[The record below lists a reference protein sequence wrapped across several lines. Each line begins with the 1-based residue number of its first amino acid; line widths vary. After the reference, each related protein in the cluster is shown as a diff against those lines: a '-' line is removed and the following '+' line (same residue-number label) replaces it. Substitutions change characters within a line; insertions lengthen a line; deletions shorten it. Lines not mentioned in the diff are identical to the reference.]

1 MTKLHT
7 AQRPVPHVDTG
18 AQRSSTLGSRLRLTP
33 LAYALTTMLMAGAFT
48 TPARAQQAF
57 SGGWF
62 AAKGAAQNTAAS
74 SGRLPNGQP
83 LPLGSRPEGQQ
94 QQANQQLQR
103 SINNLNLTA
112 RAIAAQQ
119 AAQAQARQNAAG
131 DPSVPNG
138 LAQGGLQVDTNS
150 LTAGW
155 LNAQAP
161 VQTVAAGKTAV
172 VVQQT
177 ADKAILNW
185 ETFNVGKDTTLTFQ
199 QQKDWAVLNRVNDP
213 QSRPSQIQ
221 GQIKADGT
229 VLLVNRN
236 GIVFTGTSQVD
247 TRSLVAAAARISDAQ
262 FQKDGIYSPGTAGA
276 TTLTDAAGKVQVQA
290 GARIASNAPKGST
303 EGGGYV
309 MLLGKEVHNGGEI
322 GTPKGQ
328 ALLAAGDSF
337 NIKKGVGTDGNP
349 LSTTRGSEVTPQ
361 FAAGS
366 TSGKVVNTG
375 LIQARE
381 GDITLAGR
389 TVQQDG
395 VLLASTTTATRG
407 TIHLNALGSDAAVT
421 LGRGA
426 TTAILVEDDGK
437 TTALD
442 SQRDAMRGP
451 AATSTENILAVNDR
465 RDQSRIEIGS
475 TGTVEFLGD
484 SLTLAT
490 GGQIAVNAASRSLVR
505 DGAQL
510 DVSGAV
516 GVKVAMAA
524 NNVEINVQG
533 NEQRDAPVNRDGK
546 ALINNNIW
554 VDRRKLVLVPKGTNG
569 YDSDR
574 WYTAG
579 GLLEVAGYLGTQGH
593 SVSEWMA
600 QGGTVSF
607 GGKDVVTQAGSRI
620 NLSGGTLDVQTGAL
634 RQTWL
639 KGADGK
645 LYEAGSAPA
654 DLQYAGVYK
663 GYEEEHA
670 RWGKEASAFYANP
683 LIAAQQRLEN
693 GYTVGRDAGKLV
705 IATGSAVLEGGIA
718 GDVFQGE
725 RQAQAPQALLDGYQQ
740 SQLAAA
746 QRGQL
751 IVGQYQPMF
760 DKRTGV
766 LQHALSAV
774 MDEVRLT
781 RLQDGIAAGL
791 DVTSA
796 LEPERQGKLL
806 LDTNLLNEQQLGAI
820 RIAAKGAIT
829 VDSALQVADGGNITV
844 FGKDVAINASLRS
857 RGGSIMAGNVLN
869 QIGALGLVD
878 TFVNPGA
885 PVGKLVLADG
895 VSLDTSGLLA
905 NVLRDPLAAAGLPY
919 LNGGTV
925 SLRAY
930 GDVRIGSGSLIDVS
944 SGAAILAQAKQQG
957 GKGGNVTLASYG
969 PKADLVLGE
978 GAQVR
983 GHGVQGGGK
992 LELQANKIVIGQLD
1006 KPEAGILQLDG
1017 GFFDKGFSSYSLVGK
1032 QGLTVADGTQVD
1044 VRMPVLRVLDN
1055 DSLALWTPEQ
1065 YTENALKGTLTQ
1077 RKGASLALQVGDIQ
1091 SGAADMASAGLLVG
1105 KGAVVNVD
1113 AGQAIK
1119 LSSVGQLTVDGRLN
1133 AWGGKISLGGVGV
1146 DVNVS
1151 EAVEAAGHG
1160 RSLWIGENAVLDVAS
1175 RAVTATDV
1183 QGRRYG
1189 KVIDGGSIVVGGE
1202 INHAQGSTSAASLFV
1217 VVRDGAVLDASG
1229 AHAVLDVNG
1238 VNGVNGAAV
1247 DVASA
1252 GGSIA
1257 LASNNGLYLDGQL
1270 LARAGGAGAAGGTL
1284 SVATG
1289 SPEYR
1294 KELAQ
1299 ARVLQGRQLKL
1310 TQHQVASDLPDG
1322 VSAQDAAQ
1330 VLQYGHGRFSVE
1342 QVDAGGFGNLA
1353 LLGAA
1358 SFDGDV
1364 SLTMQQSFQLYGAPM
1379 LSPGSKP
1386 GAKVSIAAPYVRLAT
1401 IKPVGRDFYVRP
1413 GSAGES
1419 PVASQIRIEGDL
1431 IDVRGL
1437 VDIAANDVRLS
1448 SRGDLRFLLSP
1459 LGWDGNQATT
1469 VLSSPGDMTLS
1480 AAQLYPETGAGA
1492 AVRVGSGL
1500 VEGKFGY
1507 DPARSLRIARTTDSV
1522 PAMPYSA
1529 FGSLELE
1536 AAHIEQGGVVRAPLG
1551 RLAIGAA
1558 RYNNDKSLSVN
1569 LLPGSITS
1577 VSGAGLV
1584 MPYGGTV
1591 DGQAWNVDGKPAA
1604 LLGVGGFSGQGGL
1617 LRVGVEMAGVAVD
1630 VQPGALLDLSGGG
1643 ELTGAGFIA
1652 GRGGSTDARYHPL
1665 AQVNANGG
1673 FVLPGLATNPVYAI
1687 VPGVQTPQ
1695 APAGGEKGAADAAVG
1710 RQVTIGNGVPGL
1722 PAGTYTLMPS
1732 TYALLPGAFRVELN
1746 VQAGQ
1751 GGSAALAQQLRNG
1764 SWAAPGTL
1772 SIAGTDIRAPLAS
1785 QLILTPAKVLRTYSQ
1800 YNETGYAAFAL
1811 VDAQTRGIPRA
1822 MLPSDAKTLKLTLAQ
1837 DGGLDTFQFR
1847 GTGKF
1852 AAAEGGYGGTV
1863 MLGSSNVST
1872 GEIEILADGAPA
1884 TSGAGLVSVRASSLN
1899 NIGAAR
1905 IVVGNIPTVAYGQG
1919 GNYVNFGVNSARA
1932 IYLRAGAVL
1941 SAPEVFLVAQDPGNY
1956 MQGDGLIDI
1965 APGAGIS
1972 TLGRGKAAYDAN
1984 DGFIYKTR
1992 ADMHV
1997 LAASNGLLNAA
2008 PVGGSA
2014 RGGIRIGV
2022 CDDACAGTST
2032 ASLYSEGTL
2041 LLSTNGRFELD
2052 DTARY
2057 GTRNLSLSVGAI
2069 NMGSSEAL
2077 AAAQASGT
2085 RSSGLAMNQGVLERL
2100 LRGDTSTGAPALQ
2113 ALMLSA
2119 ADSVNFYGDVM
2130 LDTYDKS
2137 SGKSTLDRLVLTT
2150 PAMYGQG
2157 GADTVATIRTANLI
2171 WGGALSPA
2179 GNVIAHGAGTGSGTL
2194 NLEAERIDFGFG
2206 PFTQPAG
2213 VGSFDRLAL
2222 GFGTVNLKASGQ
2234 VSANHKG
2241 SLSVYQTQGAYE
2253 AGKGYQVSGGKLNIS
2268 TPLLTGDAGS
2278 AHSYTAGG
2286 ALKVTAP
2293 AGAAP
2298 VAPVKNNDGLGA
2310 QLTLHGDSVSLA
2322 TAVVL
2327 PSGKLTISA
2336 QHDISVADGA
2346 RIDMAGRKSTFFD
2359 VDKYSWGGDVTLDS
2373 RAGDIRQAAGSV
2385 IDLSAENNR
2394 AGSLKAVALDG
2405 AAGMVDLQGKIV
2417 GGASG
2422 SYDAG
2427 GTVVPY
2433 KKGSVDVRAQTL
2445 GAGGTLDSQFAA
2457 LNTRL
2462 SDGGV
2467 TGGRS
2472 FQLKQGDLTIG
2483 NELKAGEVQVSVDNG
2498 RLTVAGVIDASGE
2511 RVGSIRLAGKHGL
2524 TLAGNAVLDAHGTVL
2539 RVDSYGKIIDSP
2551 NRAMVELNSGEG
2563 TLDLA
2568 GSAQIDVRHGTAAV
2582 AGKGK
2587 GEYDGAARGTVEL
2600 SAPRLGS
2607 GGSRTDA
2614 DAATFGDIG
2623 VHAGGGL
2630 TIRGAKSIAVNAM
2643 QRYDDAAYELAP
2655 GANGQPVQDL
2665 SASGRPYQVINQ
2677 AYLDSKHA
2685 DSTAFID
2692 AALANTNLR
2701 NGKLAGLTTAAYA
2714 DALHLRP
2721 GVDIVSKTPDG
2732 DLVVQGDLDLSGMRY
2747 ASLNPRFQQTGV
2759 RGSGEVGSLLLRA
2772 GGDLSIYGSINDGFA
2787 PPPATKDD
2795 KGWVLLPGRDINGS
2809 DVIVPGQ
2816 GVTVADGTLFPGGI
2830 ALNYDLPLKGFNLD
2844 ANTRLPAAVTLD
2856 QAVTLPAGT
2865 VLAAAVRDSAGN
2877 IVHAAGSLLATAQ
2890 TLDAGMRLDAGSVLK
2905 QTVKVSAMTWPKG
2918 VPLPGVAGERS
2929 SFMLNGNLALA
2940 VGSLIPSGTD
2950 VKLMAN
2956 VEAIELRPDVAGSQ
2970 GKLWAIA
2977 PMLAEGSQAWGMR
2990 LVAGADLDAVD
3001 TRSVQAH
3008 PDHGTLRLADSH
3020 YGMYGILVPP
3030 KGVQYWSQAAAD
3042 LGIEG
3047 IVAGEIITDEFLSQ
3061 FSTNIVDFCAADPT
3075 MCVLKVAY
3083 VWTKAGAEE
3092 FADPSVKAG
3101 DVLDPVAMK
3110 WLTICEEYPA
3120 WCGTSSPTFDYKASS
3135 LRYSVL
3141 RTGTGDLDLV
3151 SGGDLRMDSLYGVY
3165 TAGMSSTATLPGDP
3179 FNQARAR
3186 NADGK
3191 VLNNPDGEH
3200 EHLVDGGA
3208 GSIYRA
3214 WYPDQGGNL
3223 LLKVDGDLSGSLLG
3237 RSAAINL
3244 RPVTA
3249 DAGYDS
3255 TAVGNWLWRQGSG
3268 GLAIGG
3274 LAQPVA
3280 WWVNFGTYVGRST
3293 LADDVLGF
3301 TGFGTLGG
3309 GNLRAD
3315 VAGDAGALAL
3325 AQGSSYDGNINT
3337 RSQGLLLA
3345 VGSTGRVNAD
3355 GSMLLTGGG
3364 DLDLRVGGAINPAG
3378 MPNAGHMNGALVDLR
3393 GHAET
3398 SAAQLGSLK
3407 LQYGTQSTDH
3417 APKETRAY
3425 DAFTATRATPQGG
3438 MTLVPGDAT
3447 FSVATLGDQVLQDVA
3462 DPGRVLMVNPTSA
3475 LAPSGELGI
3484 GYSWFSLWT
3493 PHTALDL
3500 FSAGGNLTPLTGPIG
3515 TETDFATIYP
3525 SIVRVAAAHGSLY
3538 YGKTIV
3544 DRNGADSYAA
3554 PLLLAPS
3561 PYAQLQWLA
3570 GDSIYAGGFTIGQSG
3585 AAADSMATPFKP
3597 AYIARTPSSWSTGPL
3612 ASNLS
3617 SSGVPAR
3624 ADVYPLFAFGPDS
3637 AAGPGNSGTQAARIY
3652 AVKGDLLGVNV
3663 GRIVQFYDAKHAGI
3677 TWYEGAQPVWMKAGR
3692 DIVSSGT
3699 ALLEGVRGSES
3710 DMMFDNSSNLFVHN
3724 NAYDVSLVSAGR
3736 DILSSSFNVAGP
3748 GTLDISAGRNILM
3761 QDKGSVVSLGPI
3773 VQGDKRP
3780 GASIAMQAGVGAAGL
3795 DYVRFVKPYLDPA
3808 NVAKTGVPLAD
3819 QSGKVVKSYEGELA
3833 GWLTERYGFKGTA
3846 AEALAFY
3853 LALPEPQQRVFA
3865 RDVYFAELKAGG
3877 REYND
3882 WDSSRYGSFLR
3893 SRNAIASLAPV
3904 TDAGGKAISYAGDII
3919 MYRGTL
3925 ALYNTGSGYY
3935 DRIVP
3940 RSGYVHTNFGGDIQ
3954 LLTPGG
3960 KQVFGIEGEAPPST
3974 SGVITKGGGN
3984 IDLFSH
3990 GSILLGQSRVMTT
4003 FGGDIL
4009 GWSSQGD
4016 INAGRGSK
4024 STIVYTPPKRVYDN
4038 WGNVTLSSDV
4048 PSTGAGIATLAP
4060 IAEVPAGDVDLL
4072 APLGTIDAGEAGI
4085 RVSGNVNLAA
4095 LKVMNAAN
4103 IQVKGEAKGM
4113 PTVASVNVAAMTNA
4127 SAAATQATTAAQD
4140 VVQRE
4145 RAATRSAQ
4153 PSVFTVRVLGFGSD
4167 APPDSAQAMPQDGA
4181 RIEAADYN
4189 PRSAVRV
4196 LGLGPL
4202 PESAT
4207 RQLTAQERSRLSP

>member
-1 MTKLHT
+1 
-7 AQRPVPHVDTG
+7 
-18 AQRSSTLGSRLRLTP
+18 
-33 LAYALTTMLMAGAFT
+33 
-48 TPARAQQAF
+48 
-57 SGGWF
+57 
-62 AAKGAAQNTAAS
+62 
-74 SGRLPNGQP
+74 
-83 LPLGSRPEGQQ
+83 
-94 QQANQQLQR
+94 
-103 SINNLNLTA
+103 
-112 RAIAAQQ
+112 
-119 AAQAQARQNAAG
+119 
-131 DPSVPNG
+131 
-138 LAQGGLQVDTNS
+138 
-150 LTAGW
+150 
-155 LNAQAP
+155 
-161 VQTVAAGKTAV
+161 
-172 VVQQT
+172 
-177 ADKAILNW
+177 
-185 ETFNVGKDTTLTFQ
+185 
-199 QQKDWAVLNRVNDP
+199 
-213 QSRPSQIQ
+213 
-221 GQIKADGT
+221 
-229 VLLVNRN
+229 
-236 GIVFTGTSQVD
+236 
-247 TRSLVAAAARISDAQ
+247 
-262 FQKDGIYSPGTAGA
+262 
-276 TTLTDAAGKVQVQA
+276 
-290 GARIASNAPKGST
+290 
-303 EGGGYV
+303 
-309 MLLGKEVHNGGEI
+309 
-322 GTPKGQ
+322 
-328 ALLAAGDSF
+328 
-337 NIKKGVGTDGNP
+337 
-349 LSTTRGSEVTPQ
+349 
-361 FAAGS
+361 
-366 TSGKVVNTG
+366 
-375 LIQARE
+375 
-381 GDITLAGR
+381 
-389 TVQQDG
+389 
-395 VLLASTTTATRG
+395 
-407 TIHLNALGSDAAVT
+407 
-421 LGRGA
+421 
-426 TTAILVEDDGK
+426 
-437 TTALD
+437 
-442 SQRDAMRGP
+442 
-451 AATSTENILAVNDR
+451 
-465 RDQSRIEIGS
+465 
-475 TGTVEFLGD
+475 
-484 SLTLAT
+484 
-490 GGQIAVNAASRSLVR
+490 
-505 DGAQL
+505 
-510 DVSGAV
+510 
-516 GVKVAMAA
+516 
-524 NNVEINVQG
+524 
-533 NEQRDAPVNRDGK
+533 
-546 ALINNNIW
+546 
-554 VDRRKLVLVPKGTNG
+554 
-569 YDSDR
+569 
-574 WYTAG
+574 
-579 GLLEVAGYLGTQGH
+579 
-593 SVSEWMA
+593 
-600 QGGTVSF
+600 
-607 GGKDVVTQAGSRI
+607 
-620 NLSGGTLDVQTGAL
+620 
-634 RQTWL
+634 
-639 KGADGK
+639 
-645 LYEAGSAPA
+645 
-654 DLQYAGVYK
+654 
-663 GYEEEHA
+663 
-670 RWGKEASAFYANP
+670 
-683 LIAAQQRLEN
+683 
-693 GYTVGRDAGKLV
+693 
-705 IATGSAVLEGGIA
+705 
-718 GDVFQGE
+718 
-725 RQAQAPQALLDGYQQ
+725 
-740 SQLAAA
+740 
-746 QRGQL
+746 
-751 IVGQYQPMF
+751 MF

-781 RLQDGIAAGL
+781 RVQDGIAAGL
-791 DVTSA
+791 AVADVLA
-796 LEPERQGKLL
+796 PERQGKVL

-820 RIAAKGAIT
+820 RIAAKGSIT
-829 VDSALQVADGGNITV
+829 VDSALQVADGGNIIL
-844 FGKDVAINASLRS
+844 FGKDVAINANLRS
-857 RGGSIMAGNVLN
+857 HGGSIMAGNVLN
-869 QIGALGLVD
+869 QIGALGMLD

-885 PVGKLVLADG
+885 PPGKLVLADG

-919 LNGGTV
+919 LNGGSV
-925 SLRAY
+925 SLRTY
-930 GDVRIGSGSLIDVS
+930 GDVRIGNGSLIDVS
-944 SGAAILAQAKQQG
+944 SGAAILPQAKQQG

-992 LELQANKIVIGQLD
+992 LELQANKIAIGQPGQAD
-1006 KPEAGILQLDG
+1006 TAQTATLQLGAD
-1017 GFFDKGFSSYSLVGK
+1017 FFDKGFSSYSLVGK

-1044 VRMPVLRVLDN
+1044 VRMPVLRVVDN
-1055 DSLALWTPEQ
+1055 ESLALWMPEQ
-1065 YTENALKGTLTQ
+1065 YTENALRGTLTQ
-1077 RKGASLALQVGDIQ
+1077 RKGASLALQAGDVQ
-1091 SGAADMASAGLLVG
+1091 SGAADMAIAELVVG
-1105 KGAVVNVD
+1105 KNAVLNVD

-1133 AWGGKISLGGVGV
+1133 AWGGKISMGGVTV
-1146 DVNVS
+1146 DMPVS

-1160 RSLWIGENAVLDVAS
+1160 RSLWIGENAVLDVAA
-1175 RAVTATDV
+1175 RAVTATDA

-1189 KVIDGGSIVVGGE
+1189 KVADGGSIVVGGE

-1238 VNGVNGAAV
+1238 AAV

-1270 LARAGGAGAAGGTL
+1270 RARAGGAGAAGGTL

-1299 ARVLQGRQLKL
+1299 AKVLQGRQLKL
-1310 TQHQVASDLPDG
+1310 TQHQVASDLADG
-1322 VSAQDAAQ
+1322 VSAQDGEKT
-1330 VLQYGHGRFSVE
+1330 LQYGHGRLSVE
-1342 QVDAGGFGNLA
+1342 QVEAGGFGNLA

-1364 SLTMQQSFQLYGAPM
+1364 SLTLQQSFQLYGAPM

-1386 GAKVSIAAPYVRLAT
+1386 GAKVSIVAPYVRLAS
-1401 IKPVGRDFYVRP
+1401 IKPVGRDFYTTP

-1419 PVASQIRIEGDL
+1419 PVARKISIAGDL
-1431 IDVRGL
+1431 IDVRGMVSIL
-1437 VDIAANDVRLS
+1437 ADDVRLS

-1459 LGWDGNQATT
+1459 LGWDGNQAST
-1469 VLSSPGDMTLS
+1469 VLSSPGDMSLS

-1500 VEGKFGY
+1500 VDGKFGY

-1665 AQVNANGG
+1665 VQVGANGG

-1746 VQAGQ
+1746 GLAGQ
-1751 GGSAALAQQLRNG
+1751 GGAGTLAQQLRNG

-1811 VDAQTRGIPRA
+1811 ADAQTRGIPRA

-1847 GTGKF
+1847 GIGKF

-1905 IVVGNIPTVAYGQG
+1905 IVVGNIPSVAYGQG

-1941 SAPEVFLVAQDPGNY
+1941 SAPEVFLVAQDPSND

-1965 APGAGIS
+1965 APGAGIN

-2041 LLSTNGRFELD
+2041 LLSTNGSFQLD
-2052 DTARY
+2052 DSARY

-2085 RSSGLAMNQGVLERL
+2085 RSSGLALNQGVLDRL

-2119 ADSVNFYGDVM
+2119 ADGVNFYGDVM

-2137 SGKSTLDRLVLTT
+2137 TGKSTLERLVLTT

-2157 GADTVATIRTANLI
+2157 DAGTVATIRTANLI

-2179 GNVIAHGAGTGSGTL
+2179 GNIIAHGAGTGSGTL

-2213 VGSFDRLAL
+2213 VASFDRLAL
-2222 GFGTVNLKASGQ
+2222 GFANVNLKASGQ
-2234 VSANHKG
+2234 VTANHKG
-2241 SLSVYQTQGAYE
+2241 SLSVYQAQGAYE
-2253 AGKGYQVSGGKLNIS
+2253 TGKGVQYSGGNLNIS

-2286 ALKVTAP
+2286 ALTVAAP
-2293 AGAAP
+2293 TGAAP
-2298 VAPVKNNDGLGA
+2298 AAPVKNNDGLGA
-2310 QLTLHGDSVSLA
+2310 QLALHGDSVSLA

-2327 PSGKLTISA
+2327 PSGKLTVNA
-2336 QHDISVADGA
+2336 QHDITVADGA

-2405 AAGMVDLQGKIV
+2405 AAGMVDLQGKIL

-2445 GAGGTLDSQFAA
+2445 GAGGNLDSQFAS
-2457 LNTRL
+2457 LNKRL
-2462 SDGGV
+2462 TDGGM

-2483 NELKAGEVQVSVDNG
+2483 NELKAGEVQVSLDNG
-2498 RLTVAGVIDASGE
+2498 RLAVAGTIDASGE

-2539 RVDSYGKIIDSP
+2539 RVDSYGKIIESP

-2563 TLDLA
+2563 ALDLA
-2568 GSAQIDVRHGTAAV
+2568 GGAQIDVRHGTAAV

-2607 GGSRTDA
+2607 GGSRMDV
-2614 DAATFGDIG
+2614 DAATFGDIAIA
-2623 VHAGGGL
+2623 AGGGL

-2643 QRYDDAAYELAP
+2643 QRYDDAAYAMVP

-2701 NGKLAGLTTAAYA
+2701 NGKLAGLNTAAYA

-2787 PPPATKDD
+2787 PPPATNDD

-2830 ALNYDLPLKGFNLD
+2830 ALNYDLPLKGFNLG

-2877 IVHAAGSLLATAQ
+2877 IIHAAGSLLATAQ

-2956 VEAIELRPDVAGSQ
+2956 VAAIQLRPEVAGSQ
-2970 GKLWAIA
+2970 PGQAVGHRAHAGRRLASVGHA
-2977 PMLAEGSQAWGMR
+2977 PGGGRRPRCSRHTQRAGASRPWHPAPGRQPLRHARYPGAAEGRAVLDQGS
-2990 LVAGADLDAVD
+2990 AGTGRAGG
-3001 TRSVQAH
+3001 H
-3008 PDHGTLRLADSH
+3008 PRHRGGRTHHRRIHQPVRPDCR
-3020 YGMYGILVPP
+3020 GILRQRPEHVR
-3030 KGVQYWSQAAAD
+3030 A
-3042 LGIEG
+3042 EG
-3047 IVAGEIITDEFLSQ
+3047 
-3061 FSTNIVDFCAADPT
+3061 
-3075 MCVLKVAY
+3075 
-3083 VWTKAGAEE
+3083 
-3092 FADPSVKAG
+3092 
-3101 DVLDPVAMK
+3101 
-3110 WLTICEEYPA
+3110 
-3120 WCGTSSPTFDYKASS
+3120 
-3135 LRYSVL
+3135 
-3141 RTGTGDLDLV
+3141 
-3151 SGGDLRMDSLYGVY
+3151 
-3165 TAGMSSTATLPGDP
+3165 
-3179 FNQARAR
+3179 
-3186 NADGK
+3186 
-3191 VLNNPDGEH
+3191 
-3200 EHLVDGGA
+3200 
-3208 GSIYRA
+3208 
-3214 WYPDQGGNL
+3214 
-3223 LLKVDGDLSGSLLG
+3223 
-3237 RSAAINL
+3237 
-3244 RPVTA
+3244 
-3249 DAGYDS
+3249 
-3255 TAVGNWLWRQGSG
+3255 
-3268 GLAIGG
+3268 
-3274 LAQPVA
+3274 
-3280 WWVNFGTYVGRST
+3280 
-3293 LADDVLGF
+3293 
-3301 TGFGTLGG
+3301 
-3309 GNLRAD
+3309 
-3315 VAGDAGALAL
+3315 
-3325 AQGSSYDGNINT
+3325 
-3337 RSQGLLLA
+3337 
-3345 VGSTGRVNAD
+3345 
-3355 GSMLLTGGG
+3355 
-3364 DLDLRVGGAINPAG
+3364 
-3378 MPNAGHMNGALVDLR
+3378 
-3393 GHAET
+3393 
-3398 SAAQLGSLK
+3398 
-3407 LQYGTQSTDH
+3407 
-3417 APKETRAY
+3417 
-3425 DAFTATRATPQGG
+3425 
-3438 MTLVPGDAT
+3438 
-3447 FSVATLGDQVLQDVA
+3447 
-3462 DPGRVLMVNPTSA
+3462 
-3475 LAPSGELGI
+3475 
-3484 GYSWFSLWT
+3484 
-3493 PHTALDL
+3493 
-3500 FSAGGNLTPLTGPIG
+3500 
-3515 TETDFATIYP
+3515 
-3525 SIVRVAAAHGSLY
+3525 
-3538 YGKTIV
+3538 
-3544 DRNGADSYAA
+3544 
-3554 PLLLAPS
+3554 
-3561 PYAQLQWLA
+3561 
-3570 GDSIYAGGFTIGQSG
+3570 
-3585 AAADSMATPFKP
+3585 
-3597 AYIARTPSSWSTGPL
+3597 
-3612 ASNLS
+3612 
-3617 SSGVPAR
+3617 
-3624 ADVYPLFAFGPDS
+3624 
-3637 AAGPGNSGTQAARIY
+3637 
-3652 AVKGDLLGVNV
+3652 
-3663 GRIVQFYDAKHAGI
+3663 
-3677 TWYEGAQPVWMKAGR
+3677 
-3692 DIVSSGT
+3692 
-3699 ALLEGVRGSES
+3699 
-3710 DMMFDNSSNLFVHN
+3710 
-3724 NAYDVSLVSAGR
+3724 
-3736 DILSSSFNVAGP
+3736 
-3748 GTLDISAGRNILM
+3748 
-3761 QDKGSVVSLGPI
+3761 
-3773 VQGDKRP
+3773 
-3780 GASIAMQAGVGAAGL
+3780 
-3795 DYVRFVKPYLDPA
+3795 
-3808 NVAKTGVPLAD
+3808 
-3819 QSGKVVKSYEGELA
+3819 
-3833 GWLTERYGFKGTA
+3833 
-3846 AEALAFY
+3846 
-3853 LALPEPQQRVFA
+3853 
-3865 RDVYFAELKAGG
+3865 
-3877 REYND
+3877 
-3882 WDSSRYGSFLR
+3882 
-3893 SRNAIASLAPV
+3893 
-3904 TDAGGKAISYAGDII
+3904 
-3919 MYRGTL
+3919 
-3925 ALYNTGSGYY
+3925 
-3935 DRIVP
+3935 
-3940 RSGYVHTNFGGDIQ
+3940 
-3954 LLTPGG
+3954 
-3960 KQVFGIEGEAPPST
+3960 
-3974 SGVITKGGGN
+3974 
-3984 IDLFSH
+3984 
-3990 GSILLGQSRVMTT
+3990 
-4003 FGGDIL
+4003 
-4009 GWSSQGD
+4009 
-4016 INAGRGSK
+4016 
-4024 STIVYTPPKRVYDN
+4024 
-4038 WGNVTLSSDV
+4038 
-4048 PSTGAGIATLAP
+4048 
-4060 IAEVPAGDVDLL
+4060 
-4072 APLGTIDAGEAGI
+4072 GI
-4085 RVSGNVNLAA
+4085 RVDQGRRRRVCGPKREGGRPARPRGIRLANFMRGISH
-4095 LKVMNAAN
+4095 L
-4103 IQVKGEAKGM
+4103 
-4113 PTVASVNVAAMTNA
+4113 
-4127 SAAATQATTAAQD
+4127 
-4140 VVQRE
+4140 
-4145 RAATRSAQ
+4145 
-4153 PSVFTVRVLGFGSD
+4153 VRHLQSHV
-4167 APPDSAQAMPQDGA
+4167 
-4181 RIEAADYN
+4181 
-4189 PRSAVRV
+4189 
-4196 LGLGPL
+4196 
-4202 PESAT
+4202 
-4207 RQLTAQERSRLSP
+4207 

>member
-7 AQRPVPHVDTG
+7 AQRPVPNIDTG

-62 AAKGAAQNTAAS
+62 AAKGAVQNTAAS

-83 LPLGSRPEGQQ
+83 LPLGSRPDGQQ

-103 SINNLNLTA
+103 SLNNLNLAA

-119 AAQAQARQNAAG
+119 AAQAQARQAAAG
-131 DPSVPNG
+131 GTSVPNG
-138 LAQGGLQVDTNS
+138 LVQGGLQVDTNS

-161 VQTVAAGKTAV
+161 VQTVANGKTAV

-213 QSRPSQIQ
+213 QARPSQIQ

-229 VLLVNRN
+229 LLLVNRN

-247 TRSLVAAAARISDAQ
+247 TRSLVAAAARIGDAQ
-262 FQKDGIYSPGTAGA
+262 FKKDGIYSPGTAGA

-290 GARIASNAPKGST
+290 GARLASNAPKGST

-309 MLLGKEVHNGGEI
+309 MLLGKEVHNAGEI
-322 GTPKGQ
+322 NTPKGQ

-337 NIKKGVGTDGNP
+337 TIKKGVGTDGNP

-361 FAAGS
+361 FAAAS
-366 TSGKVVNTG
+366 TAGKVVNTG

-421 LGRGA
+421 VGRGA

-451 AATSTENILAVNDR
+451 VVTSTENILAVNDR

-475 TGTVEFLGD
+475 AGTVEFMGD

-524 NNVEINVQG
+524 NNVDINVQG

-607 GGKDVVTQAGSRI
+607 GGKDVVTQAGSGI

-654 DLQYAGVYK
+654 DLAYAGVYK

-670 RWGKEASAFYANP
+670 RWGKDASAFYANP

-718 GDVFQGE
+718 GEVFQGE
-725 RQAQAPQALLDGYQQ
+725 RQTQAPQALLDGYQQ

-781 RLQDGIAAGL
+781 RVQDGIAAGL
-791 DVTSA
+791 AVAGA
-796 LEPERQGKLL
+796 LAPERQGKLL
-806 LDTNLLNEQQLGAI
+806 LDTTLLNEQQLGAI
-820 RIAAKGAIT
+820 RLAAKGSIT
-829 VDSALQVADGGNITV
+829 VDSALQVADGGNITL
-844 FGKDVAINASLRS
+844 FAKDVAINSSLRS
-857 RGGSIMAGNVLN
+857 HGGSIMAGNVLN
-869 QIGALGLVD
+869 QIGALGMND
-878 TFVNPGA
+878 TLVNPGGPA
-885 PVGKLVLADG
+885 GKLLLADG

-919 LNGGTV
+919 INGGSV
-925 SLRAY
+925 SLRAV
-930 GDVRIGSGSLIDVS
+930 GDVRIGTGSLIDVS
-944 SGAAILAQAKQQG
+944 SGAAILPQAKQQG

-969 PKADLVLGE
+969 AQADLLLGE

-983 GHGVQGGGK
+983 GHGVAGGGK
-992 LELQANKIVIGQLD
+992 LELQANKILVGQAD
-1006 KPEAGILQLDG
+1006 TAQKGTLQLG
-1017 GFFDKGFSSYSLVGK
+1017 GDFFDKGFSSYSLVGK

-1044 VRMPVLRVLDN
+1044 VRMPVLRVVDN
-1055 DSLALWTPEQ
+1055 EKLAVWTPDQ
-1065 YTENALKGTLTQ
+1065 YTENALKDTLTQ
-1077 RKGASLALQVGDIQ
+1077 RKGASLALQVGDVQ
-1091 SGAADMASAGLLVG
+1091 SGAADMASVELLVG
-1105 KGAVVNVD
+1105 KNAVVNVD
-1113 AGQAIK
+1113 AGQSIK
-1119 LSSVGQLTVDGRLN
+1119 LASVGQLTVEGRLN

-1160 RSLWIGENAVLDVAS
+1160 RSIWIGENAVLDVAS
-1175 RAVTATDV
+1175 RAVTATDA

-1189 KVIDGGSIVVGGE
+1189 KVLDGGSIVIGGE

-1229 AHAVLDVNG
+1229 SHAVLDVNG
-1238 VNGVNGAAV
+1238 DAI

-1289 SPEYR
+1289 TPEY
-1294 KELAQ
+1294 KKTLATT
-1299 ARVLQGRQLKL
+1299 RVLQGRQLRL
-1310 TQHQVASDLPDG
+1310 TQQQVASDLAAD
-1322 VSAQDAAQ
+1322 VTAQDGEN
-1330 VLQYGHGRFSVE
+1330 VLQYGHGRLSVE
-1342 QVDAGGFGNLA
+1342 QVDAGGFANLA

-1364 SLTMQQSFQLYGAPM
+1364 SLKMQQSFQLYGAPA
-1379 LSPGSKP
+1379 LAPGSVP
-1386 GAKVSIAAPYVRLAT
+1386 GAKVSVAAPYVRLAS
-1401 IKPVGRDFYVRP
+1401 IKPAGRDFYVTP
-1413 GSAGES
+1413 GTAGAS
-1419 PVASQIRIEGDL
+1419 PVAGQISMAGDL

-1437 VDIAANDVRLS
+1437 VNIVADDVRLT

-1459 LGWDGNQATT
+1459 LGWDGNQPTT
-1469 VLSSPGDMTLS
+1469 VLSTQGDMTLS

-1492 AVRVGSGL
+1492 AVRAGYGL
-1500 VEGKFGY
+1500 IDGKFGY
-1507 DPARSLRIARTTDSV
+1507 DPAHRLNIARTTDSV

-1529 FGSLELE
+1529 FGSLELG

-1551 RLAIGAA
+1551 RLSIGAA
-1558 RYNNDKSLSVN
+1558 GYDNDKSLSVN

-1591 DGQAWNVDGKPAA
+1591 DGQNWNVDGK
-1604 LLGVGGFSGQGGL
+1604 LTSLMGVGGVNAQGG
-1617 LRVGVEMAGVAVD
+1617 LRVGVEMAGVAVN

-1665 AQVNANGG
+1665 VQVGANGG

-1687 VPGVQTPQ
+1687 VPGVQAPQ
-1695 APAGGEKGAADAAVG
+1695 SPSGGDKAASDAAVG

-1746 VQAGQ
+1746 GLAGQ
-1751 GGSAALAQQLRNG
+1751 GSAGTLAQQLRNG

-1811 VDAQTRGIPRA
+1811 ADAQTRGIPRA
-1822 MLPSDAKTLKLTLAQ
+1822 LLPSDAKTLKLKMVP
-1837 DGGLDTFQFR
+1837 GGGVDTFQFQ

-1863 MLGSSNVST
+1863 VLMSNDSSA
-1872 GEIEILADGAPA
+1872 GDIEILADGAPA
-1884 TSGAGLVSVRASSLN
+1884 TVGAGQVSIRASSLN

-1905 IVVGNIPTVAYGQG
+1905 ILVGNVPSVEYGQA
-1919 GNYVNFGVNSARA
+1919 GNYVSFGASSARA

-1941 SAPEVFLVAQDPGNY
+1941 SAPEVFLVAQDPSSY
-1956 MQGDGLIDI
+1956 QLGDGLIDI
-1965 APGAGIS
+1965 AAGAGIS
-1972 TLGRGKAAYDAN
+1972 TLGKGKAAYDAN
-1984 DGFIYKTR
+1984 DGFIYKKGR
-1992 ADMHV
+1992 EDVHM
-1997 LAASNGLLNAA
+1997 LAASNGLLNVA
-2008 PVGGSA
+2008 PVSGTA
-2014 RGGIRIGV
+2014 RGGIRIG
-2022 CDDACAGTST
+2022 T
-2032 ASLYSEGTL
+2032 ASLYSEGSL
-2041 LLSTNGRFELD
+2041 LLSTNGSFALD
-2052 DTARY
+2052 DSARY
-2057 GTRNLSLSVGAI
+2057 GTRNLGLAVGAI

-2077 AAAQASGT
+2077 AAAQANGT

-2119 ADSVNFYGDVM
+2119 ADSVNFYGDVV

-2137 SGKSTLDRLVLTT
+2137 TGKSTLERLVLTT

-2157 GADTVATIRTANLI
+2157 EAGTVATIRTANLI

-2179 GNVIAHGAGTGSGTL
+2179 GNVITHGAGTGSGTL

-2213 VGSFDRLAL
+2213 VASFDRLAL
-2222 GFGTVNLKASGQ
+2222 GFANVNLKASGQ
-2234 VSANHKG
+2234 VTANHKG
-2241 SLSVYQTQGAYE
+2241 SLSVYQAQGAYE
-2253 AGKGYQVSGGKLNIS
+2253 TGKGYQVSGGNLTIS

-2286 ALKVTAP
+2286 ALKVAAP

-2298 VAPVKNNDGLGA
+2298 AAPVKNNDALGA
-2310 QLTLHGDSVSLA
+2310 QLALNGDSVTVA

-2327 PSGKLTISA
+2327 PSGKLTVNA

-2359 VDKYSWGGDVTLDS
+2359 VDKYSWGGDVILDS
-2373 RAGDIRQAAGSV
+2373 RAGDIGQAAGSV

-2405 AAGMVDLQGKIV
+2405 AAGRVDLQGKIL

-2445 GAGGTLDSQFAA
+2445 GAGGTLDSQFAS

-2462 SDGGV
+2462 TEGGV

-2483 NELKAGEVQVSVDNG
+2483 SGIKAGEVQVSVDNG

-2511 RVGSIRLAGKHGL
+2511 RVGSIRLAGKHGV
-2524 TLAGNAVLDAHGTVL
+2524 TLAGNAVLDAHGTLL

-2551 NRAMVELNSGEG
+2551 NRAMVELNAGEG

-2568 GSAQIDVRHGTAAV
+2568 GGAQIDVRHGTAAV
-2582 AGKGK
+2582 LGKGK
-2587 GEYDGAARGTVEL
+2587 GEYDGAARGTLEL
-2600 SAPRLGS
+2600 TAPRLGS

-2614 DAATFGDIG
+2614 DAATFGDVAIA
-2623 VHAGGGL
+2623 AGGGV
-2630 TIRGAKSIAVNAM
+2630 TVRGAKSIAVNAM
-2643 QRYDDAAYELAP
+2643 QRYDDAAYAT
-2655 GANGQPVQDL
+2655 DL

-2677 AYLDSKHA
+2677 AYLDSRHA

-2701 NGKLAGLTTAAYA
+2701 NIKLAGLNTAPYA

-2732 DLVVQGDLDLSGMRY
+2732 DLVVRGDLDLSGMRY
-2747 ASLNPRFQQTGV
+2747 ASLNPRFQQTTV

-2795 KGWVLLPGRDINGS
+2795 KGWILLPGRDINGS

-2830 ALNYDLPLKGFNLD
+2830 ALNYDLPLKGFSLSAD
-2844 ANTRLPAAVTLD
+2844 TRLPVAVTLD
-2856 QAVTLPAGT
+2856 EATTLPAGT

-2905 QTVKVSAMTWPKG
+2905 QSVTLRAMTWPKG

-2929 SFMLNGNLALA
+2929 VFALNGNLALA
-2940 VGSLIPSGTD
+2940 VGALIPSGTD
-2950 VKLMAN
+2950 VKLLPN
-2956 VEAIELRPDVAGSQ
+2956 VAAIELRPEVAGSQ

-2990 LVAGADLDAVD
+2990 LVAGADLDAAD
-3001 TRSVQAH
+3001 TRGVQAH
-3008 PDHGTLRLADSH
+3008 PAHGTLRLADSH
-3020 YGMYGILVPP
+3020 YGMYGVLVPP

-3047 IVAGEIITDEFLSQ
+3047 IVAGEIITDEFLSN
-3061 FSTNIVDFCAADPT
+3061 FGTNIVDFCAGDPT

-3083 VWTKAGAEE
+3083 VWTRVGAEE
-3092 FADPSVKAG
+3092 FADPSVKEG
-3101 DVLDPVAMK
+3101 DLLDPVALGMPT
-3110 WLTICEEYPA
+3110 LCEEYPT
-3120 WCGTSSPTFDYKASS
+3120 WCGTSNPTFDYKASS

-3151 SGGDLRMDSLYGVY
+3151 SGGDVRMDSLYGVY
-3165 TAGMSSTATLPGDP
+3165 TAGMSSTPTSAGDP
-3179 FNQARAR
+3179 FNLPRSR
-3186 NADGK
+3186 NADGT
-3191 VLNNPDGEH
+3191 VLANPDGAH
-3200 EHLVDGGA
+3200 ERLVDGGA
-3208 GSIYRA
+3208 ESIYRA

-3223 LLKVDGDLSGSLLG
+3223 LLQVAGDLSGSLID
-3237 RSAAINL
+3237 AATASNQ
-3244 RPVTA
+3244 RPVSKDGMA
-3249 DAGYDS
+3249 DS
-3255 TAVGNWLWRQGSG
+3255 VAVGNWLWRQGSG
-3268 GLAIGG
+3268 GVATGG
-3274 LAQPVA
+3274 AAQPVA
-3280 WWVNFGTYVGRST
+3280 WWINFGSYVGRDT
-3293 LADDVLGF
+3293 LADTVLGF

-3309 GNLRAD
+3309 GNVRAE
-3315 VAGDAGALAL
+3315 VAGDAGVLAPL
-3325 AQGSSYDGNINT
+3325 TGSSYNGSINP

-3345 VGSTGRVNAD
+3345 VGGTGRVQAD
-3355 GSMLLTGGG
+3355 GSLLLTGGG
-3364 DLDLRVGGAINPAG
+3364 DLDLRVGGALNPAG
-3378 MPNAGHMNGALVDLR
+3378 MASLKHLNGALVDLR
-3393 GHAET
+3393 GHVEA
-3398 SAAQLGSLK
+3398 SATQLGSLV
-3407 LQYGTQSTDH
+3407 LQYGTQATDH
-3417 APKETRAY
+3417 VPLEARAY
-3425 DAFTATRATPQGG
+3425 DAFRATRATSRGG

-3447 FSVATLGDQVLQDVA
+3447 FSVATLGDQVVQDVA
-3462 DPGRVLMVNPTSA
+3462 DPGRVTAFNATPFTGA
-3475 LAPSGELGI
+3475 AGEQGY

-3493 PHTALDL
+3493 PRTALDL
-3500 FSAGGNLTPLTGPIG
+3500 FSAGGNMTPLTAPVG
-3515 TETDFATIYP
+3515 TDTDLAIVYP
-3525 SIVRVAAAHGSLY
+3525 SIVRVAAANGSLY

-3544 DRNGADSYAA
+3544 EWGAASGYAD

-3561 PYAQLQWLA
+3561 PNAQLQWLA
-3570 GDSIYAGGFTIGQSG
+3570 SDSIYAGGYAVSQSG
-3585 AAADSMATPFKP
+3585 AAAESMVTPFKP
-3597 AYIARTPSSWSTGPL
+3597 GFTGWDIKPYVTDPL
-3612 ASNLS
+3612 AANVS
-3617 SSGVPAR
+3617 STGVPASKWKF
-3624 ADVYPLFAFGPDS
+3624 PLFAFGPNSS
-3637 AAGPGNSGTQAARIY
+3637 AGSANSGKQAARIY
-3652 AVKGDLLGVNV
+3652 AVTGDLVGVNS
-3663 GRIVQFYDAKHAGI
+3663 GRILEFFDARHAGI
-3677 TWYEGAQPVWMKAGR
+3677 TWYEGGQPVWMKAGR
-3692 DIVSSGT
+3692 DIVGSGT
-3699 ALLEGVRGSES
+3699 ALLEAIEGTGSSGVGFRN
-3710 DMMFDNSSNLFVHN
+3710 FSNLVVHN
-3724 NAYDVSLVSAGR
+3724 NAYDVSVVSAGR
-3736 DILSSSFNVAGP
+3736 DILNSSFNVAGP

-3761 QDKGSVVSLGPI
+3761 QDKGSVVSLGPV

-3780 GASIAMQAGVGAAGL
+3780 GAGIAMQAGVGAAGL
-3795 DYVRFVKPYLDPA
+3795 DYLRFVKPYLDSS
-3808 NVAKTGVPLAD
+3808 NVAQTGVPLAE
-3819 QSGKVVKSYEGELA
+3819 QAGKVVKSYEGELA
-3833 GWLTERYGFKGTA
+3833 TWLGERYGFKGTA

-3865 RDVYFAELKAGG
+3865 RNVYFAELKAGG

-3882 WDSSRYGSFLR
+3882 ADSSRHGSFLR
-3893 SRNAIASLAPV
+3893 SRNAIAGLAPA
-3904 TDAGGKAISYAGDII
+3904 TDASGKAIAYAGDIV
-3919 MYRGTL
+3919 MYRGL
-3925 ALYNTGSGYY
+3925 YALKNDGEQRWDYY
-3935 DRIVP
+3935 P

-3974 SGVITKGGGN
+3974 SGVITQGGGN
-3984 IDLFSH
+3984 IELFSH

-4024 STIVYTPPKRVYDN
+4024 STIVYTPPKRVYDH

-4095 LKVMNAAN
+4095 LTVMNAAN

-4127 SAAATQATTAAQD
+4127 SAAATQATTAAQE

-4153 PSVFTVRVLGFGSD
+4153 PSVFTVRVLGFGGD
-4167 APPDSAQAMPQDGA
+4167 APPDSAQATPADGA

>member
-7 AQRPVPHVDTG
+7 AQRPVPNIDTG

-103 SINNLNLTA
+103 SLNNLNLAA

-119 AAQAQARQNAAG
+119 AAQAQARQAAAG
-131 DPSVPNG
+131 GASVPDG

-161 VQTVAAGKTAV
+161 VQTVANGKTAV

-213 QSRPSQIQ
+213 QARPSQIQ

-229 VLLVNRN
+229 LLLVNRN

-247 TRSLVAAAARISDAQ
+247 TRSLVAAAARIGDAQ

-309 MLLGKEVHNGGEI
+309 MLLGKEVHNAGEI
-322 GTPKGQ
+322 STPKGQ

-337 NIKKGVGTDGNP
+337 TIKKGVGTDGNP
-349 LSTTRGSEVTPQ
+349 LSSTRGSEVTPQ

-366 TSGKVVNTG
+366 TAGKVVNTG

-421 LGRGA
+421 VGSGA
-426 TTAILVEDDGK
+426 TSAILVEDDGK

-442 SQRDAMRGP
+442 SQRDAMRSP
-451 AATSTENILAVNDR
+451 VVTSTENILAVNDR

-475 TGTVEFLGD
+475 AGTVEFLGD

-524 NNVEINVQG
+524 NNVDINVQG

-607 GGKDVVTQAGSRI
+607 GGKDVVTQLGSSI

-654 DLQYAGVYK
+654 DLAYAGVYK

-670 RWGKEASAFYANP
+670 RWGKDASAFYANP

-718 GDVFQGE
+718 GEVFQGE
-725 RQAQAPQALLDGYQQ
+725 RQTQAPQALLDGYQQ

-781 RLQDGIAAGL
+781 RVQDGIAAGL
-791 DVTSA
+791 DVTGA
-796 LEPERQGKLL
+796 LASERQGKLL
-806 LDTNLLNEQQLGAI
+806 LDTTLLNEQQLGAI
-820 RIAAKGAIT
+820 RLAAKGSIT
-829 VDSALQVADGGNITV
+829 VDSALQVADGGSITL
-844 FGKDVAINASLRS
+844 FGKDVAINSSLRS
-857 RGGSIMAGNVLN
+857 HGGSIMAGNVLN
-869 QIGALGLVD
+869 QIGALGMND
-878 TFVNPGA
+878 TLVNPGGPA
-885 PVGKLVLADG
+885 GKLLLADG

-919 LNGGTV
+919 INGGSV
-925 SLRAY
+925 SLRAF
-930 GDVRIGSGSLIDVS
+930 GDVRIGNGSLIDVS
-944 SGAAILAQAKQQG
+944 SGAAILSQAKQQG

-969 PKADLVLGE
+969 DQADLLLGE

-983 GHGVQGGGK
+983 GHGVAGGGK
-992 LELQANKIVIGQLD
+992 LELQANKIAIGNIE
-1006 KPEAGILQLDG
+1006 KPGSGTLQLGAD
-1017 GFFDKGFSSYSLVGK
+1017 FFDKGFSSYGLLGK

-1044 VRMPVLRVLDN
+1044 VRMPVLRVVDN
-1055 DSLALWTPEQ
+1055 EKLALWTPEQ

-1077 RKGASLALQVGDIQ
+1077 RKGASLALQVGDVQ
-1091 SGAADMASAGLLVG
+1091 SGAADMATAELLIG
-1105 KGAVVNVD
+1105 KGAVVSVD
-1113 AGQAIK
+1113 PGQAIK
-1119 LSSVGQLTVDGRLN
+1119 LSSVGQLTVEGRLN

-1151 EAVEAAGHG
+1151 EAAEAAGHG
-1160 RSLWIGENAVLDVAS
+1160 RSIWIGENAVLDVAS

-1189 KVIDGGSIVVGGE
+1189 KVVDGGSIVVGGE

-1238 VNGVNGAAV
+1238 VNGAAV

-1270 LARAGGAGAAGGTL
+1270 LARAGGAGAAGGSL

-1289 SPEYR
+1289 SPEY
-1294 KELAQ
+1294 KKTLAT
-1299 ARVLQGRQLKL
+1299 ARVLQGRQLRL
-1310 TQHQVASDLPDG
+1310 TQQQVASDLAAD
-1322 VSAQDAAQ
+1322 VTAQDGEK
-1330 VLQYGHGRFSVE
+1330 VLQYGHGRLSVE
-1342 QVDAGGFGNLA
+1342 QVDAGGFANLA

-1358 SFDGDV
+1358 SFEGDV
-1364 SLTMQQSFQLYGAPM
+1364 SLKMQQSFQLYGAPM
-1379 LSPGSKP
+1379 LSPGSSP
-1386 GAKVSIAAPYVRLAT
+1386 DARVSVAAPYVRLAS
-1401 IKPVGRDFYVRP
+1401 IKPAGRDFYVTP
-1413 GSAGES
+1413 GSAGAS
-1419 PVASQIRIEGDL
+1419 PVASQISMAGDL

-1437 VDIAANDVRLS
+1437 VNIVADDVRLS

-1459 LGWDGNQATT
+1459 LGWDGNQPTT

-1492 AVRVGSGL
+1492 AVRAGYGL
-1500 VEGKFGY
+1500 IDGKFGY
-1507 DPARSLRIARTTDSV
+1507 DPAHRLTIARTTDSV

-1529 FGSLELE
+1529 FGSLELG

-1551 RLAIGAA
+1551 RLSIGVAG
-1558 RYNNDKSLSVN
+1558 YDNDKSLSVN
-1569 LLPGSITS
+1569 LLANSITS

-1617 LRVGVEMAGVAVD
+1617 LRIGVQMAGVAVD

-1665 AQVNANGG
+1665 AQVGANGG

-1687 VPGVQTPQ
+1687 VPGVQAPQ
-1695 APAGGEKGAADAAVG
+1695 SPSGGDKAASDAAVG

-1746 VQAGQ
+1746 GLAGQ
-1751 GGSAALAQQLRNG
+1751 GSADTLAQQLRNG

-1811 VDAQTRGIPRA
+1811 ADAQTRGIPRA

-1863 MLGSSNVST
+1863 MLGSSNSSN
-1872 GEIEILADGAPA
+1872 GEIEILADAAPA
-1884 TSGAGLVSVRASSLN
+1884 SSGTGLVSVRASSLN
-1899 NIGAAR
+1899 SIGAAR
-1905 IVVGNIPTVAYGQG
+1905 IVVGNTPTVTYGQG
-1919 GNYVNFGVNSARA
+1919 GNYVNFDVNSARA
-1932 IYLRAGAVL
+1932 IYLRAGAIL
-1941 SAPEVFLVAQDPGNY
+1941 SAPEVFLVAQDPSNY
-1956 MQGDGLIDI
+1956 NFGDGLIDI

-1992 ADMHV
+1992 PDMHV
-1997 LAASNGLLNAA
+1997 LAASNGLMNVA

-2014 RGGIRIGV
+2014 RGGIRIGA
-2022 CDDACAGTST
+2022 CDNACAGTGTGT

-2085 RSSGLAMNQGVLERL
+2085 RSSGLALNQGVLDRL
-2100 LRGDTSTGAPALQ
+2100 LRGDTSTGAPALR

-2119 ADSVNFYGDVM
+2119 ADGVNFYGDVV
-2130 LDTYDKS
+2130 LDTYDKT
-2137 SGKSTLDRLVLTT
+2137 SGKSTLERLVLTT

-2157 GADTVATIRTANLI
+2157 EAGTVATIRTANLI

-2179 GNVIAHGAGTGSGTL
+2179 GNIIAHGAGTGSGTL

-2213 VGSFDRLAL
+2213 VASFDRLAL
-2222 GFGTVNLKASGQ
+2222 GFANVNLKASGQ
-2234 VSANHKG
+2234 VTANHKG
-2241 SLSVYQTQGAYE
+2241 SLSVYQAQGAYE
-2253 AGKGYQVSGGKLNIS
+2253 TGKGYQVSGGNLTIS

-2286 ALKVTAP
+2286 ALKVAAP

-2298 VAPVKNNDGLGA
+2298 AAAVKKNDGLGA
-2310 QLTLHGDSVSLA
+2310 QLTLNGDSVTVA

-2327 PSGKLTISA
+2327 PSGKLTIGA
-2336 QHDISVADGA
+2336 QHDISLADGA

-2373 RAGDIRQAAGSV
+2373 RAGDIRAASGSV

-2405 AAGMVDLQGKIV
+2405 AAGMVDLQGKIL

-2445 GAGGTLDSQFAA
+2445 GAGGSLDSQFAA

-2462 SDGGV
+2462 TQGGV

-2498 RLTVAGVIDASGE
+2498 RLAVAGVIDASGE

-2524 TLAGNAVLDAHGTVL
+2524 TLAGNAVLDAHGTLL

-2568 GSAQIDVRHGTAAV
+2568 GGAQIDLRHGTAAV

-2587 GEYDGAARGTVEL
+2587 GEHDGAARGTLEL

-2607 GGSRTDA
+2607 GGARTDA
-2614 DAATFGDIG
+2614 DAATFGDIAIA
-2623 VHAGGGL
+2623 AGGGL

-2643 QRYDDAAYELAP
+2643 QRYDDAAYAT
-2655 GANGQPVQDL
+2655 DL

-2701 NGKLAGLTTAAYA
+2701 NGKLAGLATAAYA

-2732 DLVVQGDLDLSGMRY
+2732 DLVVQGDLDLSNMRY
-2747 ASLNPRFQQTGV
+2747 ASLNPRFQATNV

-2795 KGWVLLPGRDINGS
+2795 KGWILLPGRDINGS
-2809 DVIVPGQ
+2809 DIIVPGK

-2830 ALNYDLPLKGFNLD
+2830 ALNYDLPLKGFNLL
-2844 ANTRLPAAVTLD
+2844 ANTRLPVAVTLD
-2856 QAVTLPAGT
+2856 QATTLPAGT

-2929 SFMLNGNLALA
+2929 VFALNGNLALA

-2956 VEAIELRPDVAGSQ
+2956 VAAIELRPEVAGSQ

-2990 LVAGADLDAVD
+2990 LVAGADLDAAD

-3008 PDHGTLRLADSH
+3008 PEHGTLRLADSH
-3020 YGMYGILVPP
+3020 YGMYGLLVPP

-3042 LGIEG
+3042 LGIDG
-3047 IVAGEIITDEFLSQ
+3047 IVAGEIITDEFLSN
-3061 FSTNIVDFCAADPT
+3061 FGTNIVDFCAGDPT

-3083 VWTKAGAEE
+3083 VWTKVGAEE
-3092 FADPSVKAG
+3092 FADPGVKAG
-3101 DVLDPVAMK
+3101 DLLDPVAIG
-3110 WLTICEEYPA
+3110 WPTLCEEYPT

-3223 LLKVDGDLSGSLLG
+3223 LLKVDGDLSGSLLA
-3237 RSAAINL
+3237 RSAATNL

-3268 GLAIGG
+3268 GLAVGG

-3345 VGSTGRVNAD
+3345 VGSTGRVHAD

-3378 MPNAGHMNGALVDLR
+3378 MPYAGHMNGALVDLR

-3475 LAPSGELGI
+3475 LAPSGELAI
-3484 GYSWFSLWT
+3484 GNSWFSLWT

-3500 FSAGGNLTPLTGPIG
+3500 FSAGGNLTPLTASVG

-3544 DRNGADSYAA
+3544 DSNAANSYAA

-3561 PYAQLQWLA
+3561 PNAQLQWLA

-3597 AYIARTPSSWSTGPL
+3597 AYLALTPNSWLTGPL

-3617 SSGVPAR
+3617 STGAPAR
-3624 ADVYPLFAFGPDS
+3624 EGVYPLFAFGPDS

-3663 GRIVQFYDAKHAGI
+3663 GRIVEFYDAKHAGI

-3699 ALLEGVRGSES
+3699 AQLEGVGGSEG
-3710 DMMFDNSSNLFVHN
+3710 DMMFNNSSNLFVHN
-3724 NAYDVSLVSAGR
+3724 NAYDVSVVSAGR
-3736 DILSSSFNVAGP
+3736 DILNSSFNVAGP

-3761 QDKGSVVSLGPI
+3761 QDKGSVVSLGP
-3773 VQGDKRP
+3773 VVAGDKRA
-3780 GASIAMQAGVGAAGL
+3780 GAGIAMQAGVGAAGL
-3795 DYVRFVKPYLDPA
+3795 DYLRFVKPYLDSS
-3808 NVAKTGVPLAD
+3808 NVAQTGVPLAD
-3819 QSGKVVKSYEGELA
+3819 QAGKVVKSYESELA
-3833 GWLTERYGFKGTA
+3833 TWLVERYGFKGTPT
-3846 AEALAFY
+3846 EALAFY
-3853 LALPEPQQRVFA
+3853 LALAEPQQRVFA
-3865 RDVYFAELKAGG
+3865 RKVYFAELKAGG

-3893 SRNAIASLAPV
+3893 SRNAIAGLAPA
-3904 TDAGGKAISYAGDII
+3904 TDASAKAINYVGDII
-3919 MYRGTL
+3919 MYRGTFG
-3925 ALYNTGSGYY
+3925 LYNPSSGRD

-3940 RSGYVHTNFGGDIQ
+3940 RSGYVHTNFGGDIA

-3984 IDLFSH
+3984 INLFSH

-4038 WGNVTLSSDV
+4038 WGNVTLASDV

-4095 LKVMNAAN
+4095 LTVMNAAN

-4127 SAAATQATTAAQD
+4127 SAAATQATTAAQE

>member
-7 AQRPVPHVDTG
+7 AQRPVQHIDMG
-18 AQRSSTLGSRLRLTP
+18 AQRTSTLGSRLRLTP
-33 LAYALTTMLMAGAFT
+33 LAYAVTTMLMAGAFAA
-48 TPARAQQAF
+48 PARAQQAF
-57 SGGWF
+57 SGSWF
-62 AAKGAAQNTAAS
+62 AAKGAAQNVAS
-74 SGRLPNGQP
+74 TSGRLPNGQP
-83 LPLGSRPEGQQ
+83 LPPGTRPEGQQ
-94 QQANQQLQR
+94 QQANAQLQR
-103 SINNLNLTA
+103 SLNNLNLAA

-119 AAQAQARQNAAG
+119 AAQAQARQAAAG
-131 DPSVPNG
+131 EASAPNG
-138 LAQGGLQVDTNS
+138 LVQGGLQVDTNS

-155 LNAQAP
+155 RNAQGP
-161 VQTVAAGKTAV
+161 VQTVANGKTAV

-199 QQKDWAVLNRVNDP
+199 QQKEWAVLNRVNDP
-213 QSRPSQIQ
+213 LARPSQIQ

-229 VLLVNRN
+229 VLIVNRN
-236 GIVFTGTSQVD
+236 GIVFTGSSQVD
-247 TRSLVAAAARISDAQ
+247 TRSLVAAAARIGDAQ

-276 TTLTDAAGKVQVQA
+276 TTLTEAAGKVQVQA
-290 GARIASNAPKGST
+290 GGRLASNAPKGST

-309 MLLGKEVHNGGEI
+309 MLLGQEVHNGGEI
-322 GTPKGQ
+322 STPKGQ

-337 NIKKGVGTDGNP
+337 AIKKGVGTDGNP

-366 TSGKVVNTG
+366 TAGKVVNTG

-381 GDITLAGR
+381 GDVTLAGR
-389 TVQQDG
+389 TLRQDG

-407 TIHLNALGSDAAVT
+407 TVHLNALGSDAAVT

-426 TTAILVEDDGK
+426 TTAIVIEDDGK

-451 AATSTENILAVNDR
+451 AVTSTENIIAVNDR

-475 TGTVEFLGD
+475 AGTVEFLAD

-490 GGQIAVNAASRSLVR
+490 GGQIAVNAASRSLLR

-516 GVKVAMAA
+516 GVKVAMEA

-554 VDRRKLVLVPKGTNG
+554 VDRRKLVFVPKGTNG

-574 WYTAG
+574 WYTDG

-607 GGKDVVTQAGSRI
+607 GGKDVVTQAGSSI
-620 NLSGGTLDVQTGAL
+620 NLSGGTLDVQTGKL

-639 KGADGK
+639 TGTDGK

-654 DLQYAGVYK
+654 DLAYAGVYK

-683 LIAAQQRLEN
+683 LIGAQQRLEN

-705 IATGSAVLEGGIA
+705 VATGSAVLEGGIA

-725 RQAQAPQALLDGYQQ
+725 RQVQAPQALLDGYQQ
-740 SQLAAA
+740 SQFAAA

-751 IVGQYQPMF
+751 VVGQYQAMF

-791 DVTSA
+791 DVA
-796 LEPERQGKLL
+796 GVLPAGREGKLL
-806 LDTNLLNEQQLGAI
+806 LDTGLLNQQQLGAI
-820 RIAAKGAIT
+820 RLAAKGAIT
-829 VDSALQVADGGNITV
+829 VDSALQAADGGNITL

-857 RGGSIMAGNVLN
+857 RGGSIAAGNVLN
-869 QIGALGLVD
+869 QIGSLGMLD
-878 TFVNPGA
+878 TFVNPGV
-885 PVGKLVLADG
+885 PPGTLVLADG
-895 VSLDTSGLLA
+895 VTLDASGLFS

-919 LNGGTV
+919 VNGGSV
-925 SLRAY
+925 SLRAF
-930 GDVRIGSGSLIDVS
+930 GDVRIGNGSLVDVS

-969 PKADLVLGE
+969 ATADLVLGE

-983 GHGVQGGGK
+983 GHGVTGGGK
-992 LELQANKIVIGQLD
+992 LELQANKIMIGNVE
-1006 KPEAGILQLDG
+1006 KPGAGSLQLG
-1017 GFFDKGFSSYSLVGK
+1017 GDFFDKGFSSYSLVGK
-1032 QGLTVADGTQVD
+1032 QGVTVADGTQVD
-1044 VRMPVLRVLDN
+1044 VRMPLLRVVDN
-1055 DSLALWTPEQ
+1055 EKLALWMPEQ
-1065 YTENALKGTLTQ
+1065 VMENALKGTLTQ

-1091 SGAADMASAGLLVG
+1091 SGAADMAIAELLVG
-1105 KGAVVNVD
+1105 KNAVVSVD
-1113 AGQAIK
+1113 AGQSIK
-1119 LSSVGQLTVDGRLN
+1119 LSSVGQLTVEGRLN

-1146 DVNVS
+1146 DRTVS

-1160 RSLWIGENAVLDVAS
+1160 RSIWLGDNAVLDVAA
-1175 RAVTATDV
+1175 RAVSATDA

-1189 KVIDGGSIVVGGE
+1189 KVVDGGSIVVGGE
-1202 INHAQGSTSAASLFV
+1202 IDHAQGSTSAASLFV

-1229 AHAVLDVNG
+1229 THAVLDVNG
-1238 VNGVNGAAV
+1238 DAI

-1270 LARAGGAGAAGGTL
+1270 RARAGGAGAAGGTL

-1289 SPEYR
+1289 TPEYL
-1294 KELAQ
+1294 KVLATPQ
-1299 ARVLQGRQLKL
+1299 VLQGRQLAL
-1310 TQHQVASDLPDG
+1310 TQRQGASDLAAHA
-1322 VSAQDAAQ
+1322 SAQDAAAT
-1330 VLQYGHGRFSVE
+1330 LQYGHGRFSVE
-1342 QVDAGGFGNLA
+1342 QVEAGGFANLA

-1364 SLTMQQSFQLYGAPM
+1364 ALRLQQSFQLYGAPV
-1379 LSPGSKP
+1379 LTPGSQP
-1386 GAKVSIAAPYVRLAT
+1386 GARISIAAPYVRLASV
-1401 IKPVGRDFYVRP
+1401 KPVGRDFYTTP
-1413 GSAGES
+1413 GSAGQS
-1419 PVASQIRIEGDL
+1419 PRAGLISVAGGL
-1431 IDVRGL
+1431 IDVRGMVGIL
-1437 VDIAANDVRLS
+1437 ADDVRLTS
-1448 SRGDLRFLLSP
+1448 SGDLRFLLSP
-1459 LGWDGNQATT
+1459 LGWDGNQPST
-1469 VLSSPGDMTLS
+1469 VLSSPGDMTLNV
-1480 AAQLYPETGAGA
+1480 AQLYPATGAGA
-1492 AVRVGSGL
+1492 AVRVGYGSVG
-1500 VEGKFGY
+1500 GKFGY
-1507 DPARSLRIARTTDSV
+1507 DPAHSLTIGRSTADV

-1529 FGSLELE
+1529 FGSLELA

-1551 RLAIGAA
+1551 RLEIGVA
-1558 RYNNDKSLSVN
+1558 RYDNDKSLTVN
-1569 LLPGSITS
+1569 LLANSITS
-1577 VSGAGLV
+1577 VSGAGMV

-1591 DGQAWNVDGKPAA
+1591 DGQNWNVDGKAA
-1604 LLGVGGFSGQGGL
+1604 TFIGVGGVNSQGGL
-1617 LRVGVEMAGVAVD
+1617 RIGVEMAGVAVD

-1665 AQVNANGG
+1665 LQVGANGG

-1687 VPGVQTPQ
+1687 VPGVQAPQ
-1695 APAGGEKGAADAAVG
+1695 APSGGEKAASDPAVG
-1710 RQVTIGNGVPGL
+1710 RQVTIGSGVPGL
-1722 PAGTYTLMPS
+1722 AAGTYTLMPS

-1746 VQAGQ
+1746 GLAGQ
-1751 GGSAALAQQLRNG
+1751 GGAGSVAQPLRNG

-1811 VDAQTRGIPRA
+1811 ADAQTRGIPRA
-1822 MLPSDAKTLKLTLAQ
+1822 LLPSDAKTLKLTMAP
-1837 DGGLDTFQFR
+1837 GGGADTLQFR

-1863 MLGSSNVST
+1863 VLMSSSPSA
-1872 GEIEILADGAPA
+1872 GDIEILGDGAPG
-1884 TSGAGLVSVRASSLN
+1884 TSGAGQVSVRASSLN

-1905 IVVGNIPTVAYGQG
+1905 IVVGSSPITEFGQG
-1919 GNYVNFGVNSARA
+1919 GNYVNFGNNFARA

-1941 SAPEVFLVAQDPGNY
+1941 SAPEVFLIAQDPSNTELGI
-1956 MQGDGLIDI
+1956 GVIDI
-1965 APGAGIS
+1965 AAGAGIS
-1972 TLGRGKAAYDAN
+1972 TLGKGKAAYDAN
-1984 DGFIYKTR
+1984 DGFIYKSK
-1992 ADMHV
+1992 ADIHM
-1997 LAASNGLLNAA
+1997 LAASNGLLNVA
-2008 PVGGSA
+2008 PVGGTAS
-2014 RGGIRIGV
+2014 GGIRIGM
-2022 CDDACAGTST
+2022 CAAACTDT

-2041 LLSTNGRFELD
+2041 LLSTSGSFQLH

-2057 GTRNLSLSVGAI
+2057 GTRNLSLAVGAI
-2069 NMGSSEAL
+2069 NIGSNEAL

-2085 RSSGLAMNQGVLERL
+2085 RPSGLTLNQGVLDRL
-2100 LRGDTSTGAPALQ
+2100 LRGDTGTGAPALQ

-2119 ADSVNFYGDVM
+2119 ADSVNFYGDVV
-2130 LDTYDKS
+2130 LDTYDKA
-2137 SGKSTLDRLVLTT
+2137 SGKSNLERLVLTT

-2157 GADTVATIRTANLI
+2157 GAGTVATIRTANLI
-2171 WGGALSPA
+2171 WGGAVSAA

-2213 VGSFDRLAL
+2213 VAAFDRLAL
-2222 GFGTVNLKASGQ
+2222 GFADVNLKAGSQ
-2234 VSANHKG
+2234 VTANHKG
-2241 SLSVYQTQGAYE
+2241 SLSVYQEQGAYE
-2253 AGKGYQVSGGKLNIS
+2253 TGKGFQYSGGKLNII

-2286 ALKVTAP
+2286 ALTVAAP
-2293 AGAAP
+2293 AGVAP
-2298 VAPVKNNDGLGA
+2298 AAPVKNNDALGA
-2310 QLTLHGDSVSLA
+2310 QLALNGDSVSVA

-2336 QHDISVADGA
+2336 QHDITVADAA

-2373 RAGDIRQAAGSV
+2373 RAGDIRQGAGSV
-2385 IDLSAENNR
+2385 IDLSAEHNR

-2405 AAGMVDLQGKIV
+2405 AAGMVDLQGKIL

-2427 GTVVPY
+2427 GTVLPY
-2433 KKGSVDVRAQTL
+2433 KQGSVNVRAQTL
-2445 GAGGTLDSQFAA
+2445 GAGGKLDSQFAS
-2457 LNTRL
+2457 LNQRL
-2462 SDGGV
+2462 TEGGV
-2467 TGGRS
+2467 TGARS

-2483 NELKAGEVQVSVDNG
+2483 NELKAGEVQVAVDNG
-2498 RLTVAGVIDASGE
+2498 SLAVAGVIDASGE

-2551 NRAMVELNSGEG
+2551 NRAMVELNAGEG
-2563 TLDLA
+2563 VLKLA
-2568 GSAQIDVRHGTAAV
+2568 GGAQIDVRHGTAAV

-2600 SAPRLGS
+2600 NAPRLGS

-2614 DAATFGDIG
+2614 DAATFGDVAIA
-2623 VHAGGGL
+2623 AGGGL

-2643 QRYDDAAYELAP
+2643 QRYDDTAYATVP
-2655 GANGQPVQDL
+2655 GADGQAVPDL

-2677 AYLDSKHA
+2677 AYLDSKHG

-2692 AALANTNLR
+2692 AALANTALR
-2701 NGKLAGLTTAAYA
+2701 NGKLAGLATAAYA

-2721 GVDIVSKTPDG
+2721 GVEIVSRTADG

-2747 ASLNPRFQQTGV
+2747 ASLNPRFQQTSV

-2787 PPPATKDD
+2787 PPPATQDD
-2795 KGWVLLPGRDINGS
+2795 SGWKLLPGRDFNGS
-2809 DVIVPGQ
+2809 DVIVPGK
-2816 GVTVADGTLFPGGI
+2816 GVTLADGTIFPGGVT
-2830 ALNYDLPLKGFNLD
+2830 LNYDVPVKAFNVR
-2844 ANTRLPAAVTLD
+2844 ANTRLPVDVVLN
-2856 QAVTLPAGT
+2856 QVLTLPAGT
-2865 VLAAAVRDSAGN
+2865 VLAAAVRDSTGK
-2877 IVHAAGSLLATAQ
+2877 VLHAAGTLLATAQ
-2890 TLDAGMRLDAGSVLK
+2890 TLPSGTRLDAGSVIGQLI
-2905 QTVKVSAMTWPKG
+2905 KVRAMTWPKG
-2918 VPLPGVAGERS
+2918 VALPGLLGELNVVTLSDKVVLPVGALIPNGTNVKLLPGV
-2929 SFMLNGNLALA
+2929 
-2940 VGSLIPSGTD
+2940 D
-2950 VKLMAN
+2950 
-2956 VEAIELRPDVAGSQ
+2956 AIELRPEVAGRQ
-2970 GKLWAIA
+2970 GRLWAIA
-2977 PMLAEGSQAWGMR
+2977 PMLADGSQAWGMR
-2990 LVAGADLDAVD
+2990 LVAGADLDGAD
-3001 TRSVQAH
+3001 TRAVQAH
-3008 PDHGTLRLADSH
+3008 PAHGTLRLADSH
-3020 YGMYGILVPP
+3020 YGMYGVLIPP
-3030 KGVQYWSQAAAD
+3030 KGVQYWTKEAEE
-3042 LGIEG
+3042 LGEREGIPG
-3047 IVAGEIITDEFLSQ
+3047 IVAGEPITEEFTSQ
-3061 FSTNIVDFCAADPT
+3061 FGQTVEVFCANDPSL
-3075 MCVLKVAY
+3075 CVLKVAY
-3083 VWTKAGAEE
+3083 VWTRAGAEE

-3101 DVLDPVAMK
+3101 DVVDLDGLGWPSM
-3110 WLTICEEYPA
+3110 CEENPT
-3120 WCGTSSPTFDYKASS
+3120 WCGTSQPTFDYKASS

-3151 SGGDLRMDSLYGVY
+3151 SGGNLRMDSLYGVY
-3165 TAGMSSTATLPGDP
+3165 TAGTSSVATAAGDP
-3179 FNQARAR
+3179 YNLPRAR
-3186 NADGK
+3186 GLDGT
-3191 VLNNPDGEH
+3191 VLSNPDGAH
-3200 EHLVDGGA
+3200 EHLVDGG
-3208 GSIYRA
+3208 SDSLYRA

-3223 LLKVDGDLSGSLLG
+3223 LLQVAGDLSGSLVG
-3237 RSAAINL
+3237 AAAASNG
-3244 RPVTA
+3244 RPVNK
-3249 DAGYDS
+3249 DGLGDS
-3255 TAVGNWLWRQGSG
+3255 VAVGNWLWRQGSG
-3268 GLAIGG
+3268 GVATGG
-3274 LAQPVA
+3274 PAQPTA
-3280 WWVNFGTYVGRST
+3280 WWINFGTYAARSG
-3293 LADDVLGF
+3293 LADTVLGF

-3309 GNLRAD
+3309 GNVRAD
-3315 VAGDAGALAL
+3315 VAGDAGMLARQVG
-3325 AQGSSYDGNINT
+3325 AIYDSNINV

-3345 VGSTGRVNAD
+3345 VGSTGRVLAD
-3355 GSMLLTGGG
+3355 GSLQLTGGG
-3364 DLDLRVGGAINPAG
+3364 DLDLRVGGALNPASKPG
-3378 MPNAGHMNGALVDLR
+3378 DGHLNGALADLR
-3393 GHAET
+3393 GHADV
-3398 SAAQLGSLK
+3398 AAGQLGTVA
-3407 LQYGTQSTDH
+3407 LQYGTWGTDH
-3417 APKETRAY
+3417 VPLETRAF
-3425 DAFTATRATPQGG
+3425 DAFRATRATPRGG

-3462 DPGRVLMVNPTSA
+3462 DPGRVLQLNTSSYTSA
-3475 LAPSGELGI
+3475 SGEQGA
-3484 GYSWFSLWT
+3484 GHSWFSLWT
-3493 PHTALDL
+3493 PRTALDL
-3500 FSAGGNLTPLTGPIG
+3500 LSAGGNMTPLTAGID
-3515 TETDFATIYP
+3515 TATDLAIVYP
-3525 SIVRVAAAHGSLY
+3525 SIVRAAAPHGSLY
-3538 YGKTIV
+3538 YGKAIT
-3544 DRNGADSYAA
+3544 DWGSASLYAA

-3561 PYAQLQWLA
+3561 PNAQLQWLA
-3570 GDSIYAGGFTIGQSG
+3570 GDSIYAGGYAISQSG

-3597 AYIARTPSSWSTGPL
+3597 AFAAWDLRPGNLTSLADNVASTGVPSSTV
-3612 ASNLS
+3612 N
-3617 SSGVPAR
+3617 
-3624 ADVYPLFAFGPDS
+3624 YPLFAFGPDS
-3637 AAGPGNSGTQAARIY
+3637 AAGPANSGTQAARIY
-3652 AVKGDLLGVNV
+3652 AVTGDLVGVNS
-3663 GRIVQFYDAKHAGI
+3663 GRMVAFDDAPRAGV

-3699 ALLEGVRGSES
+3699 AQLEAVGARGDG
-3710 DMMFDNSSNLFVHN
+3710 DMRFRNYSNVFVHN
-3724 NAYDVSLVSAGR
+3724 NAFDVSVVSAGR
-3736 DILSSSFNVAGP
+3736 DILNSSFNVAGP

-3761 QDKGSVVSLGPI
+3761 QDKGSVVSLGP
-3773 VQGDKRP
+3773 VVAGDKRP
-3780 GASIAMQAGVGAAGL
+3780 GAGIAMQAGVGAAGL
-3795 DYVRFVKPYLDPA
+3795 DYLRFVKPYLEPA
-3808 NVAKTGVPLAD
+3808 NVAQAGVPLAD
-3819 QSGKVVKSYEGELA
+3819 QAGKVVKAYDAELA
-3833 GWLTERYGFKGTA
+3833 AWLGERYAFKGTA

-3865 RDVYFAELKAGG
+3865 RNVYFAELKAGG

-3893 SRNAIASLAPV
+3893 SRNAIAALAPA
-3904 TDAGGKAISYAGDII
+3904 TDANGKALAYAGDIV
-3919 MYRGTL
+3919 MYRG
-3925 ALYNTGSGYY
+3925 LYAVRNDGEQRWDYY
-3935 DRIVP
+3935 P

-3960 KQVFGIEGEAPPST
+3960 KQVFGIEGEAPPAT

-3984 IDLFSH
+3984 IELFSH
-3990 GSILLGQSRVMTT
+3990 GSILLGQSRIMTT

-4024 STIVYTPPKRVYDN
+4024 STIVYTPPKRVYDS

-4113 PTVASVNVAAMTNA
+4113 PTVAAVNVAALSNA
-4127 SAAATQATTAAQD
+4127 SAAAAQATAAAQD

-4153 PSVFTVRVLGFGSD
+4153 PSVFTVRVLGFGNE
-4167 APPDSAQAMPQDGA
+4167 APPDSAQAAPQEGA
-4181 RIEAADYN
+4181 RSEAADYN

-4196 LGLGPL
+4196 LGLGTL

>member
-7 AQRPVPHVDTG
+7 AQRPVPNVDTD
-18 AQRSSTLGSRLRLTP
+18 AQRTSTLGSRLRLTP

-62 AAKGAAQNTAAS
+62 AAKGAAQNTAAN

-103 SINNLNLTA
+103 SLNNLNLAA

-119 AAQAQARQNAAG
+119 AAQAQARQAAAG
-131 DPSVPNG
+131 GASVPNG

-155 LNAQAP
+155 LNAQGP
-161 VQTVAAGKTAV
+161 VQTVANGKTAV

-213 QSRPSQIQ
+213 QARPSQIQ

-229 VLLVNRN
+229 LLLVNRN

-247 TRSLVAAAARISDAQ
+247 TRSLVVAAARISDTQ
-262 FQKDGIYSPGTAGA
+262 FQKNGIYSSGTAGA
-276 TTLTDAAGKVQVQA
+276 TTFTDAAGKVQVQA

-322 GTPKGQ
+322 STPKGQ

-337 NIKKGVGTDGNP
+337 SIKKGVGTDGNP

-361 FAAGS
+361 FLVAS
-366 TSGKVVNTG
+366 TAGKVVNTG

-381 GDITLAGR
+381 GDVTLAGR
-389 TVQQDG
+389 DVRQEG
-395 VLLASTTTATRG
+395 VLLATTTAATRG
-407 TIHLNALGSDAAVT
+407 TVHLNALGSDAAVT
-421 LGRGA
+421 VGRGA

-437 TTALD
+437 TMALD

-451 AATSTENILAVNDR
+451 AVAAEQNISLVNDR

-475 TGTVEFLGD
+475 AGTVELLGD

-490 GGQIAVNAASRSLVR
+490 GGQIAVNAASRSLLR

-524 NNVEINVQG
+524 NNIEINVQG

-554 VDRRKLVLVPKGTNG
+554 VDRRKLVFVPRGTNG

-607 GGKDVVTQAGSRI
+607 GGKDVVTQLGSSI
-620 NLSGGTLDVQTGAL
+620 NLSGGTLDVQTGLL
-634 RQTWL
+634 RQSWL

-654 DLQYAGVYK
+654 DLPYAGVYK

-683 LIAAQQRLEN
+683 LIAAQKRLEN

-705 IATGSAVLEGGIA
+705 VATASAVLEGAIA
-718 GDVFQGE
+718 GEVFQGE
-725 RQAQAPQALLDGYQQ
+725 RQSQAPQALLDGYQQ

-751 IVGQYQPMF
+751 IVGQYQAMF

-781 RLQDGIAAGL
+781 RVQDGIAAGL
-791 DVTSA
+791 DVTGA
-796 LEPERQGKLL
+796 LDSEREGRLL
-806 LDTNLLNEQQLGAI
+806 IDTNLLNSQQLGAI

-829 VDSALQVADGGNITV
+829 VDSALQVADGGNIAL
-844 FGKDVAINASLRS
+844 FGKDVAINSNLRS
-857 RGGSIMAGNVLN
+857 HGGSIMAGNVLN
-869 QIGALGLVD
+869 QIGALGMAD
-878 TFVNPGA
+878 TVVNPGV
-885 PVGKLVLADG
+885 PPGTLVLADG
-895 VSLDTSGLLA
+895 VSLDTSGLLS

-925 SLRAY
+925 SLRAF
-930 GDVRIGSGSLIDVS
+930 GDVRIGNGSLIDVS
-944 SGAAILAQAKQQG
+944 SGAAILSQAKQQG
-957 GKGGNVTLASYG
+957 GKGGNVALASYG
-969 PKADLVLGE
+969 AKADLVLGE

-983 GHGVQGGGK
+983 GHGVAGGGK
-992 LELQANKIVIGQLD
+992 LELQANKILVGQAD
-1006 KPEAGILQLDG
+1006 TGQKGTLQLDG
-1017 GFFDKGFSSYSLVGK
+1017 DFFDKGFSSYSLLGK
-1032 QGLTVADGTQVD
+1032 QGVTVADGTQVD
-1044 VRMPVLRVLDN
+1044 VRMPVLRVVDN
-1055 DSLALWTPEQ
+1055 EKLALWTPEQ
-1065 YTENALKGTLTQ
+1065 VTENTVKGTLTQ
-1077 RKGASLALQVGDIQ
+1077 RKGASLALQVGDVQ
-1091 SGAADMASAGLLVG
+1091 SDAADMAIAELLVG
-1105 KGAVVNVD
+1105 KNAVVNVD
-1113 AGQAIK
+1113 AGQSIK
-1119 LSSVGQLTVDGRLN
+1119 LSSVGQLTVEGRLN

-1146 DVNVS
+1146 GVNVS
-1151 EAVEAAGHG
+1151 ETVEAAGHG
-1160 RSLWIGENAVLDVAS
+1160 RSLWVGENAVLDVAA
-1175 RAVTATDV
+1175 RAVSATDA

-1189 KVIDGGSIVVGGE
+1189 KVVDGGSIVIGGE
-1202 INHAQGSTSAASLFV
+1202 IDHAQGSTSAASLFV

-1229 AHAVLDVNG
+1229 AHAVLDI
-1238 VNGVNGAAV
+1238 NGAAV

-1270 LARAGGAGAAGGTL
+1270 LARAGGAGAAGGSL

-1289 SPEYR
+1289 TPVYL
-1294 KELAQ
+1294 KVLATPN
-1299 ARVLQGRQLKL
+1299 VLQGRQLAV
-1310 TQHQVASDLPDG
+1310 TQRQGASDLTEN
-1322 VSAQDAAQ
+1322 VSARDAAAT
-1330 VLQYGHGRFSVE
+1330 LQYGHGRFSVE
-1342 QVDAGGFGNLA
+1342 QVETGGFGSLA

-1364 SLTMQQSFQLYGAPM
+1364 SLQLQQSFQLYGAPV
-1379 LSPGSKP
+1379 LTPGSKP
-1386 GAKVSIAAPYVRLAT
+1386 GAKVGIAAPYVRLAS
-1401 IKPVGRDFYVRP
+1401 IKPAGKDFYVTP
-1413 GSAGES
+1413 GTAGES
-1419 PVASQIRIEGDL
+1419 PMAGQVSIAGEL

-1437 VDIAANDVRLS
+1437 VNIVADDVRLS

-1459 LGWDGNQATT
+1459 LGWGGAEATT

-1492 AVRVGSGL
+1492 AVRVGYGRTD
-1500 VEGKFGY
+1500 GTFGY

-1558 RYNNDKSLSVN
+1558 RYENDKSLSVN
-1569 LLPGSITS
+1569 LLANSISS

-1591 DGQAWNVDGKPAA
+1591 DGQSWNVDGKLATFM
-1604 LLGVGGFSGQGGL
+1604 GVGGFNAQGG

-1673 FVLPGLATNPVYAI
+1673 FILPGLATNPVYAI
-1687 VPGVQTPQ
+1687 VPGVQAPQ
-1695 APAGGEKGAADAAVG
+1695 APSGASDAAIG

-1722 PAGTYTLMPS
+1722 AAGTYTLMPS

-1746 VQAGQ
+1746 GLAGQ
-1751 GGSAALAQQLRNG
+1751 GSAGTLAQPLRNG

-1785 QLILTPAKVLRTYSQ
+1785 QLIITPAKVVRTYSQ
-1800 YNETGYAAFAL
+1800 YNEMGYAAFAL
-1811 VDAQTRGIPRA
+1811 ADAQTRGIPRA
-1822 MLPSDAKTLKLTLAQ
+1822 MLPADAKTLKLNLAPG
-1837 DGGLDTFQFR
+1837 GGLETFQFH

-1863 MLGSSNVST
+1863 VLMSSNTSA
-1872 GEIEILADGAPA
+1872 GEIEVLADGAPA
-1884 TSGAGLVSVRASSLN
+1884 SGDAKQVSIRASSLN

-1905 IVVGNIPTVAYGQG
+1905 IVVGNAPTVEYGQG
-1919 GNYVNFGVNSARA
+1919 GNYVNFGVQSARA

-1941 SAPEVFLVAQDPGNY
+1941 SAPEVFLVAQDPGNSEL
-1956 MQGDGLIDI
+1956 GDGVIDI
-1965 APGAGIS
+1965 APGAGIN

-1984 DGFIYKTR
+1984 DGFIYQSR
-1992 ADMHV
+1992 PDVHV
-1997 LAASNGLLNAA
+1997 LAASNGLLNVA
-2008 PVGGSA
+2008 PVSGA
-2014 RGGIRIGV
+2014 TRGGIRIGM
-2022 CDDACAGTST
+2022 CADACAGSGT

-2041 LLSTNGRFELD
+2041 LLATSGSFQLH
-2052 DTARY
+2052 DTVRY
-2057 GTRNLSLSVGAI
+2057 GTRNLSLAVGAI
-2069 NMGSSEAL
+2069 NIGSNEAL

-2085 RSSGLAMNQGVLERL
+2085 RPAGLTLNQGLLDRL

-2113 ALMLSA
+2113 ALMLNA
-2119 ADSVNFYGDVM
+2119 ADSVNFYGDVA
-2130 LDTYDKS
+2130 LDTYDKT
-2137 SGKSTLDRLVLTT
+2137 SGKSNLERLVLTT

-2157 GADTVATIRTANLI
+2157 GAGTVATIRTANLI
-2171 WGGALSPA
+2171 WGGALSAP

-2194 NLEAERIDFGFG
+2194 NLETERIDFGFG

-2213 VGSFDRLAL
+2213 VATFDRLAL
-2222 GFGTVNLKASGQ
+2222 GFANVNLKASGQ
-2234 VSANHKG
+2234 VTANHKG
-2241 SLSVYQTQGAYE
+2241 SLSVYQAQGAYE
-2253 AGKGYQVSGGKLNIS
+2253 TGKGFRYSGGNLNIS
-2268 TPLLTGDAGS
+2268 TPLLTGEAGS
-2278 AHSYTAGG
+2278 SHSYTAGG
-2286 ALKVTAP
+2286 ALAVTAP
-2293 AGAAP
+2293 AGPAAAIP
-2298 VAPVKNNDGLGA
+2298 AKNNAALGA
-2310 QLTLHGDSVSLA
+2310 QLALNGDSVTVA

-2327 PSGKLTISA
+2327 PSGKLTVNA
-2336 QHDISVADGA
+2336 QHDINVADAA
-2346 RIDMAGRKSTFFD
+2346 RVDMAGRKSTFFD

-2373 RAGDIRQAAGSV
+2373 RAGDIRAASGSV

-2405 AAGMVDLQGKIV
+2405 AAGMVELQGKIL

-2433 KKGSVDVRAQTL
+2433 KLGSVDVRAQTL
-2445 GAGGTLDSQFAA
+2445 GPSGTLDSQFAS
-2457 LNTRL
+2457 LNKRL
-2462 SDGGV
+2462 SEGGV
-2467 TGGRS
+2467 TGARS
-2472 FQLKQGDLTIG
+2472 FQLKQGDLSIG

-2498 RLTVAGVIDASGE
+2498 RLTVAGTIDASGE
-2511 RVGSIRLAGKHGL
+2511 SVGSIRLAGKQGV

-2551 NRAMVELNSGEG
+2551 NRATVELNGGEG

-2568 GSAQIDVRHGTAAV
+2568 GGAQIDVRHGTAAV
-2582 AGKGK
+2582 LGKGK

-2614 DAATFGDIG
+2614 DAATFGDVAIASG
-2623 VHAGGGL
+2623 SGFTV
-2630 TIRGAKSIAVNAM
+2630 RGAKSIAINAM
-2643 QRYDDAAYELAP
+2643 QRYDDAAYAT
-2655 GANGQPVQDL
+2655 DL
-2665 SASGRPYQVINQ
+2665 SASGRPYQVVNQ

-2701 NGKLAGLTTAAYA
+2701 NGKLAGLNTAAYA
-2714 DALHLRP
+2714 EALHLRP

-2747 ASLNPRFQQTGV
+2747 ASLNPRFQVTHA

-2772 GGDLSIYGSINDGFA
+2772 GGDLNIYGSINDGFA
-2787 PPPATKDD
+2787 PPPSTQDD
-2795 KGWVLLPGRDINGS
+2795 KGWLLLPGRDINGS
-2809 DVIVPGQ
+2809 DVIVPGT
-2816 GVTVADGTLFPGGI
+2816 GVTLADGTIFPGGVT
-2830 ALNYDLPLKGFNLD
+2830 LNYDVPVKALSFR
-2844 ANTRLPAAVTLD
+2844 ANTRLPVDVVLN
-2856 QAVTLPAGT
+2856 QVLTLPAGT

-2877 IVHAAGSLLATAQ
+2877 IVHAAGTLLATEQ
-2890 TLDAGMRLDAGSVLK
+2890 TFTAGMRLDAGSVVA
-2905 QTVKVSAMTWPKG
+2905 QMVKVRAMTWPKG
-2918 VPLPGVAGERS
+2918 VALPGLLGERNVVTLS
-2929 SFMLNGNLALA
+2929 GKVVLP
-2940 VGSLIPSGTD
+2940 VGALIPNGTD
-2950 VKLMAN
+2950 VKLLPGVTSIA
-2956 VEAIELRPDVAGSQ
+2956 LRPEVAGRQ
-2970 GKLWAIA
+2970 GALWAIA
-2977 PMLAEGSQAWGMR
+2977 PMLAEGSQSWGMR
-2990 LVAGADLDAVD
+2990 LAAGADLEAAD

-3008 PDHGTLRLADSH
+3008 PEHGTLRLADSH
-3020 YGMYGILVPP
+3020 YGMYGVMIPP
-3030 KGVQYWSQAAAD
+3030 KGVQHWTQAAQE
-3042 LGIEG
+3042 LGEREGIVG
-3047 IVAGEIITDEFLSQ
+3047 IVAGEPITEEFISQ
-3061 FSTNIVDFCAADPT
+3061 FGQTVAEFCAGDAS
-3075 MCVLKVAY
+3075 MCVLKLAY

-3101 DVLDPVAMK
+3101 DVVDLAGLGWPTM
-3110 WLTICEEYPA
+3110 CEENPT
-3120 WCGTSSPTFDYKASS
+3120 WCGTSNPTFDNKASS

-3165 TAGMSSTATLPGDP
+3165 TAGMSSVATAAGDP
-3179 FNQARAR
+3179 YNLPRAR
-3186 NADGK
+3186 NLDGT
-3191 VLNNPDGEH
+3191 VLSNPDGAH
-3200 EHLVDGGA
+3200 ERLVDGGA
-3208 GSIYRA
+3208 DSLYRA

-3223 LLKVDGDLSGSLLG
+3223 LLRVAGDLSGSLVG
-3237 RSAAINL
+3237 GAAATNG
-3244 RPVTA
+3244 RPVSK
-3249 DAGYDS
+3249 DGPGDS
-3255 TAVGNWLWRQGSG
+3255 VAVGNWLWRQGSG
-3268 GLAIGG
+3268 GVATGG
-3274 LAQPVA
+3274 PAQPTA
-3280 WWVNFGTYVGRST
+3280 WWINFGSYVGRDA
-3293 LADDVLGF
+3293 LADTVLGF

-3309 GNLRAD
+3309 GNVRAD
-3315 VAGDAGALAL
+3315 VAGDAGVLAPKV
-3325 AQGSSYDGNINT
+3325 ATVFNTNINP

-3345 VGSTGRVNAD
+3345 VGSTGRVLAD
-3355 GSMLLTGGG
+3355 GSLQLTGGG
-3364 DLDLRVGGAINPAG
+3364 DLDLRVGGGLNPSSQSG
-3378 MPNAGHMNGALVDLR
+3378 GGHLNGALADLR
-3393 GHAET
+3393 GHVEVA
-3398 SAAQLGSLK
+3398 AAQLGK
-3407 LQYGTQSTDH
+3407 VALQYGTRSTDH
-3417 APKETRAY
+3417 VPLETRAF
-3425 DAFTATRATPQGG
+3425 DAFRATRATPQGG

-3447 FSVATLGDQVLQDVA
+3447 FNVATLGDQVLQDVA
-3462 DPGRVLMVNPTSA
+3462 DPGRVPMFNAASYTSA
-3475 LAPSGELGI
+3475 AGEAGA

-3493 PHTALDL
+3493 PRTALDL
-3500 FSAGGNLTPLTGPIG
+3500 FSAGGNMTPLTAPIG
-3515 TETDFATIYP
+3515 TATDLAVVYP
-3525 SIVRVAAAHGSLY
+3525 SIVRAAAANGSLY
-3538 YGKTIV
+3538 YGKTIT
-3544 DRNGADSYAA
+3544 DWGGATAYAD

-3561 PYAQLQWLA
+3561 PNAQLEWLA
-3570 GDSIYAGGFTIGQSG
+3570 GDSIYAGGYAVSQSG

-3597 AYIARTPSSWSTGPL
+3597 AFAAWNLRPGSQTALGGNVSSTGVPSSQWN
-3612 ASNLS
+3612 A
-3617 SSGVPAR
+3617 
-3624 ADVYPLFAFGPDS
+3624 PLFAFGPDS
-3637 AAGPGNSGTQAARIY
+3637 AAGPANSGTQAARIY
-3652 AVKGDLLGVNV
+3652 AVKGDLIGVNS
-3663 GRIVQFYDAKHAGI
+3663 GRMVAFYDAKHAGV

-3692 DIVSSGT
+3692 DIVGSGT
-3699 ALLEGVRGSES
+3699 ALLEAIDGTGGG
-3710 DMMFDNSSNLFVHN
+3710 DMMFRNYSNLFVHN
-3724 NAYDVSLVSAGR
+3724 NAFDVSVVSAGR
-3736 DILSSSFNVAGP
+3736 DILASSFNVAGP

-3761 QDKGSVVSLGPI
+3761 QDKGSVVSLGP
-3773 VQGDKRP
+3773 VVAGDKRP

-3795 DYVRFVKPYLDPA
+3795 DYLRFVKPYLDPA
-3808 NVAKTGVPLAD
+3808 NVAQAGVPLAD
-3819 QSGKVVKSYEGELA
+3819 QAGKVVKSYDGELA
-3833 GWLTERYGFKGTA
+3833 TWLGERYGFKGTV
-3846 AEALAFY
+3846 AEALAYF
-3853 LALPEPQQRVFA
+3853 LALPAPQQRVFA

-3882 WDSSRYGSFLR
+3882 ADSARYGSFLR
-3893 SRNAIASLAPV
+3893 SRNAIAGLAPA
-3904 TDAGGKAISYAGDII
+3904 TDANGKAIAYTGDII
-3919 MYRGTL
+3919 MYRG
-3925 ALYNTGSGYY
+3925 LYSKWNDGEQRRDYF
-3935 DRIVP
+3935 P
-3940 RSGYVHTNFGGDIQ
+3940 RSGYVHTNFGGDIE

-3960 KQVFGIEGEAPPST
+3960 KQVLGIEGEAPPST

-3990 GSILLGQSRVMTT
+3990 GSILLGQSRIMTT

-4095 LKVMNAAN
+4095 LTVMNAAN
-4103 IQVKGEAKGM
+4103 IQVKGESKGM
-4113 PTVASVNVAAMTNA
+4113 PTVASVNVGAMTNA
-4127 SAAATQATTAAQD
+4127 SAAANQATAAAQD

-4167 APPDSAQAMPQDGA
+4167 APPDSAQAAPQDGA

-4196 LGLGPL
+4196 LGLGTL

>member
-7 AQRPVPHVDTG
+7 AQRPVPNIDTG

-62 AAKGAAQNTAAS
+62 AAKGAAQNTAS
-74 SGRLPNGQP
+74 TSGRLPNGQP

-103 SINNLNLTA
+103 SLNNLNLAA

-119 AAQAQARQNAAG
+119 ASQAQARQAAAG
-131 DPSVPNG
+131 VPGVPNG
-138 LAQGGLQVDTNS
+138 LVQGGLQVDTNS

-161 VQTVAAGKTAV
+161 VQTVANGKTAV

-213 QSRPSQIQ
+213 QARPSQIQ

-229 VLLVNRN
+229 LLLVNRN

-247 TRSLVAAAARISDAQ
+247 TRSLVAAAARISDEQ
-262 FQKDGIYSPGTAGA
+262 FQKNGIYSPGTAGA

-290 GARIASNAPKGST
+290 GARLASNAPKGST

-322 GTPKGQ
+322 TTPKGQ

-337 NIKKGVGTDGNP
+337 TIKKGVGTDGNP

-361 FAAGS
+361 FAAAS
-366 TSGKVVNTG
+366 TAGKVVNTG

-421 LGRGA
+421 VGRGA

-451 AATSTENILAVNDR
+451 AVTSTENIVAVNDR

-475 TGTVEFLGD
+475 AGTVEFMGD

-607 GGKDVVTQAGSRI
+607 GGKDVVTQAGSGI

-645 LYEAGSAPA
+645 MYEAGSAPA
-654 DLQYAGVYK
+654 DLAYLGVYK

-670 RWGKEASAFYANP
+670 RWGKDASAFYASP

-718 GDVFQGE
+718 GEVFQGE
-725 RQAQAPQALLDGYQQ
+725 RQTQAPQALLDGYQQ

-760 DKRTGV
+760 DTRTGV
-766 LQHALSAV
+766 LQHVLSAV
-774 MDEVRLT
+774 MDDVRLT
-781 RLQDGIAAGL
+781 RVQDGIAAGL
-791 DVTSA
+791 AVAGA
-796 LEPERQGKLL
+796 LASERQGKLL
-806 LDTNLLNEQQLGAI
+806 LDTTLLNEQQLGAI
-820 RIAAKGAIT
+820 RIAAKGSIT
-829 VDSALQVADGGNITV
+829 VDSALQVADGGNITL
-844 FGKDVAINASLRS
+844 FGTDLALNASLRS
-857 RGGSIMAGNVLN
+857 HGGSIAAGNVLN
-869 QIGALGLVD
+869 QIGALGMLD
-878 TFVNPGA
+878 TFVIPGGPA
-885 PVGKLVLADG
+885 GKLVLADG
-895 VSLDTSGLLA
+895 VTLDTSGLLA

-919 LNGGTV
+919 INGGSV
-925 SLRAY
+925 SLRAF
-930 GDVRIGSGSLIDVS
+930 GDVRIGNGSLIDVS
-944 SGAAILAQAKQQG
+944 SGAAILSQAKQQG
-957 GKGGNVTLASYG
+957 GKGGNLTLASHG
-969 PKADLVLGE
+969 AQADLLLGE

-983 GHGVQGGGK
+983 GHGVAGGGK
-992 LELQANKIVIGQLD
+992 LELQANKILVGQAD
-1006 KPEAGILQLDG
+1006 TAQKGTLQLGAD
-1017 GFFDKGFSSYSLVGK
+1017 FFDKGFSSYSLLGK

-1044 VRMPVLRVLDN
+1044 VRMPVLRVVDN
-1055 DSLALWTPEQ
+1055 ESLALWMPEPVTQ
-1065 YTENALKGTLTQ
+1065 NALKGTLTQ

-1091 SGAADMASAGLLVG
+1091 SGAADMANAELLIG
-1105 KGAVVNVD
+1105 KGAVVSVD
-1113 AGQAIK
+1113 PGQAIK
-1119 LSSVGQLTVDGRLN
+1119 LSSVGQLTVEGRLN
-1133 AWGGKISLGGVGV
+1133 AWGGKISLGGVDV

-1160 RSLWIGENAVLDVAS
+1160 RSIWIGENAVLDVAS

-1189 KVIDGGSIVVGGE
+1189 KVVDGGSIVIGGE

-1238 VNGVNGAAV
+1238 AAI

-1289 SPEYR
+1289 TPEY
-1294 KELAQ
+1294 KKVLLATDK
-1299 ARVLQGRQLKL
+1299 VLQGRQMIL
-1310 TQHQVASDLPDG
+1310 TQRQAASDLAVD
-1322 VSAQDAAQ
+1322 VTALDAAQ
-1330 VLQYGHGRFSVE
+1330 LLQYGHGRLSVE
-1342 QVDAGGFGNLA
+1342 QVEAGGFGNLA
-1353 LLGAA
+1353 LLGAVT
-1358 SFDGDV
+1358 FGGDV
-1364 SLTMQQSFQLYGAPM
+1364 SLKMQQSFQLYGAPA
-1379 LSPGSKP
+1379 LAPGSSP
-1386 GAKVSIAAPYVRLAT
+1386 DARVKVAAPYVRLAS

-1413 GSAGES
+1413 GSAGPT
-1419 PVASQIRIEGDL
+1419 PVARQISFEGGL

-1437 VDIAANDVRLS
+1437 VNIVADDVRLF

-1459 LGWDGNQATT
+1459 LGWDGNQPTT
-1469 VLSSPGDMTLS
+1469 VLSTPGDMTLT

-1492 AVRVGSGL
+1492 AVRAGL
-1500 VEGKFGY
+1500 GTKNSSIAY
-1507 DPARSLRIARTTDSV
+1507 DPTRTLTIARSTDTI
-1522 PAMPYSA
+1522 PAVPYSA
-1529 FGSLELE
+1529 FGMLQFGG
-1536 AAHIEQGGVVRAPLG
+1536 AHIEQGGIVRAPLG
-1551 RLAIGAA
+1551 LVNLGVGIFA
-1558 RYNNDKSLSVN
+1558 NENSLSIN

-1577 VSGAGLV
+1577 VSAAGMV
-1584 MPYGGTV
+1584 MPYGGTA
-1591 DGQAWNVDGKPAA
+1591 DGQNWNVAGKKTEFI
-1604 LLGVGGFSGQGGL
+1604 GVGGAAVNGAM
-1617 LRVGVEMAGVAVD
+1617 RVGVDIAGVEVAVK
-1630 VQPGALLDLSGGG
+1630 PGALLDLSGGG
-1643 ELTGAGFIA
+1643 ELTGAGFIS

-1665 AQVNANGG
+1665 VQVGTNGG

-1687 VPGVQTPQ
+1687 VPGAQTPQ
-1695 APAGGEKGAADAAVG
+1695 APAGGDKGAADPAVG

-1746 VQAGQ
+1746 GLAGQ
-1751 GGSAALAQQLRNG
+1751 GSAATLAQPLRNG

-1772 SIAGTDIRAPLAS
+1772 SIAGTDIRAPLSS

-1811 VDAQTRGIPRA
+1811 ADAQTRGIPRPL
-1822 MLPSDAKTLKLTLAQ
+1822 LPADAKTLKLQLAPGAGI
-1837 DGGLDTFQFR
+1837 DAFQFE

-1852 AAAEGGYGGTV
+1852 GAATGGFGGTV
-1863 MLGSSNVST
+1863 SVIPG
-1872 GEIEILADGAPA
+1872 GPEDIEVVADGASA
-1884 TSGAGLVSVRASSLN
+1884 TPGFGGVTVHAASLN
-1899 NIGAAR
+1899 AIGAAR
-1905 IVVGNIPTVAYGQG
+1905 IVVGSTPIVTYGQG
-1919 GNYVNFGVNSARA
+1919 GNYISFGTAQAHN
-1932 IYLRAGAVL
+1932 IYLRSGAIL
-1941 SAPEVFLVAQDPGNY
+1941 SAPEVLLLARDPWNTEWTA
-1956 MQGDGLIDI
+1956 GLIDV

-1984 DGFIYKTR
+1984 DGFVYQSNAGIH
-1992 ADMHV
+1992 M
-1997 LAASNGLLNAA
+1997 LAASNGLMNVA

-2022 CDDACAGTST
+2022 CGDACVGTGT

-2057 GTRNLSLSVGAI
+2057 GTRNLSLAVGAI

-2077 AAAQASGT
+2077 AAAQANGT

-2119 ADSVNFYGDVM
+2119 ADGVNFYGDVV

-2137 SGKSTLDRLVLTT
+2137 TGKSTLDRLVLTT

-2157 GADTVATIRTANLI
+2157 GADAVATIRTANLI

-2179 GNVIAHGAGTGSGTL
+2179 GNVITHGAGTGSGTL

-2213 VGSFDRLAL
+2213 VASFDRLAL
-2222 GFGTVNLKASGQ
+2222 GFSNVNLKASGQ
-2234 VSANHKG
+2234 VTANHKG
-2241 SLSVYQTQGAYE
+2241 SLSVYQAQGAYE
-2253 AGKGYQVSGGKLNIS
+2253 TGKGYQVSGGNLTIS

-2286 ALKVTAP
+2286 ALAVTAP
-2293 AGAAP
+2293 AGAPAT
-2298 VAPVKNNDGLGA
+2298 AGAKDNAALGA
-2310 QLTLHGDSVSLA
+2310 QLALHGDSVSVA

-2336 QHDISVADGA
+2336 QRDISLADGA

-2359 VDKYSWGGDVTLDS
+2359 VDKYSWGGDVILDS
-2373 RAGDIRQAAGSV
+2373 RAGDIRQGAGSV
-2385 IDLSAENNR
+2385 IDLSAEHNR

-2405 AAGMVDLQGKIV
+2405 AAGMVDLQGKIL

-2433 KKGSVDVRAQTL
+2433 KQGSVDVRAQTL
-2445 GAGGTLDSQFAA
+2445 GGGGTLDSQFAA

-2462 SDGGV
+2462 TEGGV

-2483 NELKAGEVQVSVDNG
+2483 NEVKAGEVQVAVDNG

-2524 TLAGNAVLDAHGTVL
+2524 TLAGNAVLDAHGTLL

-2551 NRAMVELNSGEG
+2551 NRATVELNSGEG

-2568 GSAQIDVRHGTAAV
+2568 GGAQIDLRHGTAAV

-2600 SAPRLGS
+2600 NAPRLGS
-2607 GGSRTDA
+2607 GGARTDV
-2614 DAATFGDIG
+2614 DAATFGDIAIA
-2623 VHAGGGL
+2623 AGGGF
-2630 TIRGAKSIAVNAM
+2630 TVRGAKSIAVNAM
-2643 QRYDDAAYELAP
+2643 QRYDDAAYAT
-2655 GANGQPVQDL
+2655 DL
-2665 SASGRPYQVINQ
+2665 SVSGRPYQVINQ

-2692 AALANTNLR
+2692 AALANTHLLK
-2701 NGKLAGLTTAAYA
+2701 GKLAGLNTAAYA

-2747 ASLNPRFQQTGV
+2747 ASLNSRFQQTNV

-2787 PPPATKDD
+2787 PPPATRDD
-2795 KGWVLLPGRDINGS
+2795 SGWVLLPGRDINGS
-2809 DVIVPGQ
+2809 DIIVPGK
-2816 GVTVADGTLFPGGI
+2816 GVTLADGTLFPGGI
-2830 ALNYDLPLKGFNLD
+2830 ALNYDLPVKGFNLD
-2844 ANTRLPAAVTLD
+2844 ADTRLPVTMTLD

-2905 QTVKVSAMTWPKG
+2905 QTVKVGAMTWPKG

-2929 SFMLNGNLALA
+2929 VFALNGNLALA
-2940 VGSLIPSGTD
+2940 VGALIPSGTD
-2950 VKLMAN
+2950 VRLLPN
-2956 VEAIELRPDVAGSQ
+2956 VESIQLRPEVAGSQ

-2990 LVAGADLDAVD
+2990 LVAGADLDAAD

-3020 YGMYGILVPP
+3020 YGVYGILVPP
-3030 KGVQYWSQAAAD
+3030 KGVQYWSQAAAE

-3061 FSTNIVDFCAADPT
+3061 FDTNIVDFCAGDPT

-3083 VWTKAGAEE
+3083 VWTRAGAEE
-3092 FADPSVKAG
+3092 
-3101 DVLDPVAMK
+3101 
-3110 WLTICEEYPA
+3110 
-3120 WCGTSSPTFDYKASS
+3120 SPT
-3135 LRYSVL
+3135 
-3141 RTGTGDLDLV
+3141 
-3151 SGGDLRMDSLYGVY
+3151 
-3165 TAGMSSTATLPGDP
+3165 
-3179 FNQARAR
+3179 RA
-3186 NADGK
+3186 
-3191 VLNNPDGEH
+3191 
-3200 EHLVDGGA
+3200 
-3208 GSIYRA
+3208 
-3214 WYPDQGGNL
+3214 
-3223 LLKVDGDLSGSLLG
+3223 
-3237 RSAAINL
+3237 
-3244 RPVTA
+3244 
-3249 DAGYDS
+3249 
-3255 TAVGNWLWRQGSG
+3255 
-3268 GLAIGG
+3268 
-3274 LAQPVA
+3274 
-3280 WWVNFGTYVGRST
+3280 
-3293 LADDVLGF
+3293 
-3301 TGFGTLGG
+3301 
-3309 GNLRAD
+3309 
-3315 VAGDAGALAL
+3315 
-3325 AQGSSYDGNINT
+3325 
-3337 RSQGLLLA
+3337 
-3345 VGSTGRVNAD
+3345 
-3355 GSMLLTGGG
+3355 
-3364 DLDLRVGGAINPAG
+3364 
-3378 MPNAGHMNGALVDLR
+3378 
-3393 GHAET
+3393 
-3398 SAAQLGSLK
+3398 
-3407 LQYGTQSTDH
+3407 
-3417 APKETRAY
+3417 
-3425 DAFTATRATPQGG
+3425 
-3438 MTLVPGDAT
+3438 
-3447 FSVATLGDQVLQDVA
+3447 
-3462 DPGRVLMVNPTSA
+3462 
-3475 LAPSGELGI
+3475 
-3484 GYSWFSLWT
+3484 
-3493 PHTALDL
+3493 
-3500 FSAGGNLTPLTGPIG
+3500 
-3515 TETDFATIYP
+3515 
-3525 SIVRVAAAHGSLY
+3525 
-3538 YGKTIV
+3538 
-3544 DRNGADSYAA
+3544 
-3554 PLLLAPS
+3554 
-3561 PYAQLQWLA
+3561 
-3570 GDSIYAGGFTIGQSG
+3570 
-3585 AAADSMATPFKP
+3585 
-3597 AYIARTPSSWSTGPL
+3597 
-3612 ASNLS
+3612 
-3617 SSGVPAR
+3617 
-3624 ADVYPLFAFGPDS
+3624 
-3637 AAGPGNSGTQAARIY
+3637 
-3652 AVKGDLLGVNV
+3652 
-3663 GRIVQFYDAKHAGI
+3663 
-3677 TWYEGAQPVWMKAGR
+3677 
-3692 DIVSSGT
+3692 
-3699 ALLEGVRGSES
+3699 
-3710 DMMFDNSSNLFVHN
+3710 
-3724 NAYDVSLVSAGR
+3724 
-3736 DILSSSFNVAGP
+3736 
-3748 GTLDISAGRNILM
+3748 
-3761 QDKGSVVSLGPI
+3761 
-3773 VQGDKRP
+3773 
-3780 GASIAMQAGVGAAGL
+3780 
-3795 DYVRFVKPYLDPA
+3795 
-3808 NVAKTGVPLAD
+3808 
-3819 QSGKVVKSYEGELA
+3819 
-3833 GWLTERYGFKGTA
+3833 
-3846 AEALAFY
+3846 
-3853 LALPEPQQRVFA
+3853 
-3865 RDVYFAELKAGG
+3865 
-3877 REYND
+3877 
-3882 WDSSRYGSFLR
+3882 
-3893 SRNAIASLAPV
+3893 
-3904 TDAGGKAISYAGDII
+3904 
-3919 MYRGTL
+3919 
-3925 ALYNTGSGYY
+3925 
-3935 DRIVP
+3935 
-3940 RSGYVHTNFGGDIQ
+3940 
-3954 LLTPGG
+3954 
-3960 KQVFGIEGEAPPST
+3960 
-3974 SGVITKGGGN
+3974 
-3984 IDLFSH
+3984 
-3990 GSILLGQSRVMTT
+3990 
-4003 FGGDIL
+4003 
-4009 GWSSQGD
+4009 
-4016 INAGRGSK
+4016 
-4024 STIVYTPPKRVYDN
+4024 
-4038 WGNVTLSSDV
+4038 
-4048 PSTGAGIATLAP
+4048 
-4060 IAEVPAGDVDLL
+4060 
-4072 APLGTIDAGEAGI
+4072 
-4085 RVSGNVNLAA
+4085 
-4095 LKVMNAAN
+4095 
-4103 IQVKGEAKGM
+4103 
-4113 PTVASVNVAAMTNA
+4113 
-4127 SAAATQATTAAQD
+4127 
-4140 VVQRE
+4140 
-4145 RAATRSAQ
+4145 
-4153 PSVFTVRVLGFGSD
+4153 
-4167 APPDSAQAMPQDGA
+4167 
-4181 RIEAADYN
+4181 
-4189 PRSAVRV
+4189 
-4196 LGLGPL
+4196 
-4202 PESAT
+4202 
-4207 RQLTAQERSRLSP
+4207 

>member
-1 MTKLHT
+1 M
-7 AQRPVPHVDTG
+7 DTG

-62 AAKGAAQNTAAS
+62 AAKGAVQNTAAS

-83 LPLGSRPEGQQ
+83 LPLGSRPDGQQ

-103 SINNLNLTA
+103 SLNNLNLAA

-119 AAQAQARQNAAG
+119 VSQAQARQAAAG
-131 DPSVPNG
+131 VPGVPNG
-138 LAQGGLQVDTNS
+138 LVQGGLQVDTNS

-161 VQTVAAGKTAV
+161 VQTVANGKTAV

-213 QSRPSQIQ
+213 QARPSQIQ

-247 TRSLVAAAARISDAQ
+247 TRSLVAAAARIGDAQ
-262 FQKDGIYSPGTAGA
+262 FKKDGIYSPGTAGA

-290 GARIASNAPKGST
+290 GARLASHAPKGST

-322 GTPKGQ
+322 NTPKGQ

-337 NIKKGVGTDGNP
+337 TIKKGVGTDGNP
-349 LSTTRGSEVTPQ
+349 LSSTRGSEVTPQ
-361 FAAGS
+361 FAAAS
-366 TSGKVVNTG
+366 TAGKVVNTG

-381 GDITLAGR
+381 GDVTLAGR
-389 TVQQDG
+389 DVRQEG
-395 VLLASTTTATRG
+395 VLLATTTTATRG
-407 TIHLNALGSDAAVT
+407 TLHLNALGSDAAVT
-421 LGRGA
+421 VGRGA

-451 AATSTENILAVNDR
+451 AVAATDNIVAVNDR

-475 TGTVEFLGD
+475 AGTVEFMGD

-600 QGGTVSF
+600 QGGTVCF
-607 GGKDVVTQAGSRI
+607 GGKDVVTQAGSGI

-654 DLQYAGVYK
+654 DLAYAGVYK

-670 RWGKEASAFYANP
+670 RWGKDASAFYANP

-705 IATGSAVLEGGIA
+705 IATGSAVLEGGIL

-725 RQAQAPQALLDGYQQ
+725 RQTQAPQALLDGYQQ

-781 RLQDGIAAGL
+781 RVQDGIAAGL
-791 DVTSA
+791 EVADVLA
-796 LEPERQGKLL
+796 AERQGRLL
-806 LDTNLLNEQQLGAI
+806 LDTALLNEQQLGAI
-820 RIAAKGAIT
+820 RLAAKGSIT
-829 VDSALQVADGGNITV
+829 VDSALQVADGGNITL
-844 FGKDVAINASLRS
+844 FAKDVAINASLRGH
-857 RGGSIMAGNVLN
+857 GGSIAAGNVLN
-869 QIGALGLVD
+869 QIGALGMLD
-878 TFVNPGA
+878 TFVNPGGPA
-885 PVGKLVLADG
+885 GKLVLADG
-895 VSLDTSGLLA
+895 VTLDTSGLLN

-919 LNGGTV
+919 INGGSV
-925 SLRAY
+925 SLRAF

-944 SGAAILAQAKQQG
+944 SGAAILSQAKQQG
-957 GKGGNVTLASYG
+957 GKGGNVTLASHG
-969 PKADLVLGE
+969 AQADLVLGE

-983 GHGVQGGGK
+983 GHGVAGGGK
-992 LELQANKIVIGQLD
+992 LELQANKILLGQAD
-1006 KPEAGILQLDG
+1006 TAQKGTLQLG
-1017 GFFDKGFSSYSLVGK
+1017 GDFFDQGFSSYSLLGK

-1044 VRMPVLRVLDN
+1044 VRMPVLRVVDN
-1055 DSLALWTPEQ
+1055 EKLAVWTPEQ
-1065 YTENALKGTLTQ
+1065 VTENAFKGTFTQ
-1077 RKGASLALQVGDIQ
+1077 RKGASLALQVGDIE
-1091 SGAADMASAGLLVG
+1091 SGAADMASAELLIG
-1105 KGAVVNVD
+1105 KGAVVSVD
-1113 AGQAIK
+1113 AGQSIK
-1119 LSSVGQLTVDGRLN
+1119 VSSVGQLTVDGRLN
-1133 AWGGKISLGGVGV
+1133 AWGGKISLGGVGEGL
-1146 DVNVS
+1146 DASVS

-1160 RSLWIGENAVLDVAS
+1160 RSIWIGENAVLDVAS
-1175 RAVTATDV
+1175 RAVTATDA

-1189 KVIDGGSIVVGGE
+1189 KVTDGGSIVVGGE
-1202 INHAQGSTSAASLFV
+1202 IDHAQGSASAASLFV

-1229 AHAVLDVNG
+1229 SHAVLDVNG
-1238 VNGVNGAAV
+1238 DAI

-1270 LARAGGAGAAGGTL
+1270 LARAGGAGAAGGSL

-1289 SPEYR
+1289 TPVYLKVLATDKVLAGR
-1294 KELAQ
+1294 EL
-1299 ARVLQGRQLKL
+1299 RL
-1310 TQHQVASDLPDG
+1310 TQRQVASDLASD
-1322 VSAQDAAQ
+1322 VTARDAAAT
-1330 VLQYGHGRFSVE
+1330 LKYGYGRFSVE
-1342 QVDAGGFGNLA
+1342 QVEAGGFGNLA

-1364 SLTMQQSFQLYGAPM
+1364 SLTMRQSFQLYGAPAM
-1379 LSPGSKP
+1379 SPGSKP
-1386 GAKVSIAAPYVRLAT
+1386 GARISIAAPYVRLAS
-1401 IKPVGRDFYVRP
+1401 IKPAGRDHYTTP
-1413 GSAGES
+1413 GSAGQS
-1419 PVASQIRIEGDL
+1419 PLASQISIAGDL
-1431 IDVRGL
+1431 IDVRGM
-1437 VDIAANDVRLS
+1437 VDIVADDVRLT
-1448 SRGDLRFLLSP
+1448 SRGDLRLLLSP

-1469 VLSSPGDMTLS
+1469 VLSTQGDMTLT

-1492 AVRVGSGL
+1492 AVRAGYGPIN
-1500 VEGKFGY
+1500 GKFGY
-1507 DPARSLRIARTTDSV
+1507 DPARSLTIGRATDAV

-1551 RLAIGAA
+1551 RLVIGAA
-1558 RYNNDKSLSVN
+1558 RYDNDKSLSVN
-1569 LLPGSITS
+1569 LLANSISS

-1591 DGQAWNVDGKPAA
+1591 DGQTWNVSGKPVT
-1604 LLGVGGFSGQGGL
+1604 LMGVGGINSQGGL
-1617 LRVGVEMAGVAVD
+1617 RNGVEMAGVAVN

-1665 AQVNANGG
+1665 VQVGANGG

-1687 VPGVQTPQ
+1687 VPGAQAPQ
-1695 APAGGEKGAADAAVG
+1695 APAGGEKAASDPAVG
-1710 RQVTIGNGVPGL
+1710 RQVTIGSGVPGL
-1722 PAGTYTLMPS
+1722 AAGTYTLMPS

-1746 VQAGQ
+1746 GLASQ
-1751 GGSAALAQQLRNG
+1751 GSAGTLAQQLRNG

-1811 VDAQTRGIPRA
+1811 ADAQTRGIPRA
-1822 MLPSDAKTLKLTLAQ
+1822 MLPSDAKTLKLKMVP
-1837 DGGLDTFQFR
+1837 GGGVDTFQFQ

-1863 MLGSSNVST
+1863 VLMSNDST
-1872 GEIEILADGAPA
+1872 AGDIEILADGAPA
-1884 TSGAGLVSVRASSLN
+1884 TVGAGQVSIRASSLN

-1905 IVVGNIPTVAYGQG
+1905 ILVGNVPSVEYGQG
-1919 GNYVNFGVNSARA
+1919 GNYVSFGASSARA
-1932 IYLRAGAVL
+1932 IYLRPGAVL

-1956 MQGDGLIDI
+1956 ELGIGLIDI
-1965 APGAGIS
+1965 AAGAGIN

-1984 DGFIYKTR
+1984 DGFIYKKGR
-1992 ADMHV
+1992 ADVHMV
-1997 LAASNGLLNAA
+1997 AASNGLLNVA
-2008 PVGGSA
+2008 PVSGTA
-2014 RGGIRIGV
+2014 LGGISIGM
-2022 CDDACAGTST
+2022 CGNACAGTST

-2041 LLSTNGRFELD
+2041 LLSTNGSFALD

-2057 GTRNLSLSVGAI
+2057 GTRNLGLAVGAI

-2077 AAAQASGT
+2077 AAAQANGT
-2085 RSSGLAMNQGVLERL
+2085 RSSGLAMNQGVLDRL

-2119 ADSVNFYGDVM
+2119 ADSVNFYGDVV

-2137 SGKSTLDRLVLTT
+2137 TGKSTLERLVLTT

-2157 GADTVATIRTANLI
+2157 EAGTVATIRTANLI

-2179 GNVIAHGAGTGSGTL
+2179 GNVITHGAGTGSGTL

-2213 VGSFDRLAL
+2213 VASFDRLAL

-2234 VSANHKG
+2234 VTANHKG
-2241 SLSVYQTQGAYE
+2241 SLSVYQAQGAYE
-2253 AGKGYQVSGGKLNIS
+2253 TGKGYQVSGGNLNIS

-2286 ALKVTAP
+2286 ALKVAAP

-2298 VAPVKNNDGLGA
+2298 AAPIKNNDALGA
-2310 QLTLHGDSVSLA
+2310 QLALNGDSVTVA

-2373 RAGDIRQAAGSV
+2373 RAGDIGQAAGSV

-2405 AAGMVDLQGKIV
+2405 AAGMVDLQGKIL

-2427 GTVVPY
+2427 GTVVQY

-2445 GAGGTLDSQFAA
+2445 GAGGTLDSQFAS

-2462 SDGGV
+2462 TEGGV

-2483 NELKAGEVQVSVDNG
+2483 NELKAGEVQVAVDNG
-2498 RLTVAGVIDASGE
+2498 RLMVAGVIDASGE
-2511 RVGSIRLAGKHGL
+2511 RVGSIRLAGKHGVTL
-2524 TLAGNAVLDAHGTVL
+2524 TGNAVLDAHGTLL

-2551 NRAMVELNSGEG
+2551 NRATVELNAGEG

-2568 GSAQIDVRHGTAAV
+2568 GGAQIDLRHGTAAV

-2587 GEYDGAARGTVEL
+2587 GEHDGAARGTLEL

-2607 GGSRTDA
+2607 GGARTDV
-2614 DAATFGDIG
+2614 DAATFGDIAIA
-2623 VHAGGGL
+2623 AGGGF
-2630 TIRGAKSIAVNAM
+2630 TVRGAKSIAVNAM
-2643 QRYDDAAYELAP
+2643 QRYDDAAYAT
-2655 GANGQPVQDL
+2655 DL

-2701 NGKLAGLTTAAYA
+2701 IRKLAGLNTAAYA

-2747 ASLNPRFQQTGV
+2747 ASLNPRFQATNA

-2772 GGDLSIYGSINDGFA
+2772 GGDLNIYGSINDGFA

-2795 KGWVLLPGRDINGS
+2795 KGWILLPGRDINGS
-2809 DVIVPGQ
+2809 DVIVPGK

-2830 ALNYDLPLKGFNLD
+2830 ALNYDLPLKGFNLL
-2844 ANTRLPAAVTLD
+2844 AYTRLPVAVTLD

-2865 VLAAAVRDSAGN
+2865 VLAAAVRDGAGN
-2877 IVHAAGSLLATAQ
+2877 IVHAAGTLLATAQ
-2890 TLDAGMRLDAGSVLK
+2890 VLTAGMRLDAGSVLK
-2905 QTVKVSAMTWPKG
+2905 QTVKVGAMTWPKG
-2918 VPLPGVAGERS
+2918 VPLPGVAGDLS
-2929 SFMLNGNLALA
+2929 VFALNGNLALA
-2940 VGSLIPSGTD
+2940 VGALIPSGTD
-2950 VKLMAN
+2950 VKLLPN
-2956 VEAIELRPDVAGSQ
+2956 VESIQLRPEVAGSQ

-2977 PMLAEGSQAWGMR
+2977 PMLAEGSQSWGMR
-2990 LVAGADLDAVD
+2990 LVAGADLDAAD

-3008 PDHGTLRLADSH
+3008 PAHGTLRLADSH
-3020 YGMYGILVPP
+3020 YGMYGVLVPP

-3047 IVAGEIITDEFLSQ
+3047 IVAGEIITDEFLSN
-3061 FSTNIVDFCAADPT
+3061 FGTNIVDFCAGDPT

-3083 VWTKAGAEE
+3083 VWTKVGAEE
-3092 FADPSVKAG
+3092 FADPSVKEG
-3101 DVLDPVAMK
+3101 DLLDPVALGMPT
-3110 WLTICEEYPA
+3110 LCEEYPT
-3120 WCGTSSPTFDYKASS
+3120 WCGTSNPTFDYKASS

-3165 TAGMSSTATLPGDP
+3165 TAGMSSTPTSAGDP
-3179 FNQARAR
+3179 FNLPRSR
-3186 NADGK
+3186 NADGT
-3191 VLNNPDGEH
+3191 VLANPDGAH
-3200 EHLVDGGA
+3200 ERLVDGGA
-3208 GSIYRA
+3208 ESIYRA
-3214 WYPDQGGNL
+3214 WYPEHGGNL
-3223 LLKVDGDLSGSLLG
+3223 LLQVAGNLSGSLVD
-3237 RSAAINL
+3237 AATASNQ
-3244 RPVTA
+3244 RPVSKDGMA
-3249 DAGYDS
+3249 DS
-3255 TAVGNWLWRQGSG
+3255 VAVGNWLWRQGSG
-3268 GLAIGG
+3268 GVATGG
-3274 LAQPVA
+3274 AAQPTA
-3280 WWVNFGTYVGRST
+3280 WWINFGSYVGRDT
-3293 LADDVLGF
+3293 LADTVLGF

-3309 GNLRAD
+3309 GNVRAE
-3315 VAGDAGALAL
+3315 VAGDAGVLAPL
-3325 AQGSSYDGNINT
+3325 TGNTYNASINP

-3345 VGSTGRVNAD
+3345 VGGTGRVLAD
-3355 GSMLLTGGG
+3355 GSLLQTGGG
-3364 DLDLRVGGAINPAG
+3364 DLDLRVGGALNPAG
-3378 MPNAGHMNGALVDLR
+3378 MASLKHLNGALVDLR
-3393 GHAET
+3393 GHAEA
-3398 SAAQLGSLK
+3398 SATQLGSLA
-3407 LQYGTQSTDH
+3407 LHYGTQATDH
-3417 APKETRAY
+3417 VPLEARAY
-3425 DAFTATRATPQGG
+3425 DAFRATRATSRGG

-3447 FSVATLGDQVLQDVA
+3447 FSVATLGDQVVQDVA
-3462 DPGRVLMVNPTSA
+3462 DPGRVTLFNATPFTGA
-3475 LAPSGELGI
+3475 AGEQGY

-3493 PHTALDL
+3493 PRTALDL
-3500 FSAGGNLTPLTGPIG
+3500 FSAGGNMTPLTAPVG
-3515 TETDFATIYP
+3515 TDTDLAIVYP
-3525 SIVRVAAAHGSLY
+3525 SIVRVAAANGSLY

-3544 DRNGADSYAA
+3544 DWGAASGYAD

-3561 PYAQLQWLA
+3561 GSAQLQWLA
-3570 GDSIYAGGFTIGQSG
+3570 RDSIYAGGYAVSQSG
-3585 AAADSMATPFKP
+3585 AAADSMVTPFKP
-3597 AYIARTPSSWSTGPL
+3597 GFTGWDIKPYVTDPL
-3612 ASNLS
+3612 AANVS
-3617 SSGVPAR
+3617 STGVPASKWKF
-3624 ADVYPLFAFGPDS
+3624 PLFAFGPNSS
-3637 AAGPGNSGTQAARIY
+3637 AGSANSGTQAARIY
-3652 AVKGDLLGVNV
+3652 AVTGDLVGVNS
-3663 GRIVQFYDAKHAGI
+3663 GRILEFFDARHAGI
-3677 TWYEGAQPVWMKAGR
+3677 TWYEGGQPVWMKAGR
-3692 DIVSSGT
+3692 DIVGSGT
-3699 ALLEGVRGSES
+3699 AQLEAIEGTGSSGVGFRN
-3710 DMMFDNSSNLFVHN
+3710 FSNLVVHN
-3724 NAYDVSLVSAGR
+3724 NVYDVSVVSAGR
-3736 DILSSSFNVAGP
+3736 DILNSSFNVAGP

-3761 QDKGSVVSLGPI
+3761 QDKGSVVSLGPV
-3773 VQGDKRP
+3773 VQGDKRA
-3780 GASIAMQAGVGAAGL
+3780 GAGIAMQAGVGAAGL
-3795 DYVRFVKPYLDPA
+3795 DYLRFVKPYLDSS
-3808 NVAKTGVPLAD
+3808 NVAQTGVPLAD
-3819 QSGKVVKSYEGELA
+3819 QAGKVVKSYESELVT
-3833 GWLTERYGFKGTA
+3833 WLVERYGFKGTA

-3865 RDVYFAELKAGG
+3865 RNVYFAELKAGG

-3882 WDSSRYGSFLR
+3882 ADSSRHGSFLR
-3893 SRNAIASLAPV
+3893 SRNAIAGLAPA
-3904 TDAGGKAISYAGDII
+3904 TDASGKAIAYAGDIV
-3919 MYRGTL
+3919 MYRGTFG
-3925 ALYNTGSGYY
+3925 LYNPSSGRN

-3940 RSGYVHTNFGGDIQ
+3940 RSGYVHTNFGGDIA

-3984 IDLFSH
+3984 INLFSH

-4095 LKVMNAAN
+4095 LTVMNAAN

-4113 PTVASVNVAAMTNA
+4113 PTVASVNVAAMSNA
-4127 SAAATQATTAAQD
+4127 SAAATQATAAAQD

>member
-7 AQRPVPHVDTG
+7 AQRPVPTVDTG

-62 AAKGAAQNTAAS
+62 AAKGAAQNTAAT

-103 SINNLNLTA
+103 SLNNLNLAA

-119 AAQAQARQNAAG
+119 AAQAQARQAASG
-131 DPSVPNG
+131 VPGAPDG
-138 LAQGGLQVDTNS
+138 LVKGGLQVDTNS

-155 LNAQAP
+155 LNAQGP
-161 VQTVAAGKTAV
+161 VQTVANGKTAV

-213 QSRPSQIQ
+213 QARPSQIQ
-221 GQIKADGT
+221 GLIKADGT
-229 VLLVNRN
+229 LLLVNRN
-236 GIVFTGTSQVD
+236 GIVFNGTSQVD

-262 FQKDGIYSPGTAGA
+262 FQKNGIYSPGTAGA
-276 TTLTDAAGKVQVQA
+276 TTFTDAAGKVQVQA

-309 MLLGKEVHNGGEI
+309 MLLGKEVHNAGEI

-337 NIKKGVGTDGNP
+337 SIKKGVGTDGNP

-366 TSGKVVNTG
+366 TAGKVVNTG

-381 GDITLAGR
+381 GDVTLAGR
-389 TVQQDG
+389 TVQQYG
-395 VLLASTTTATRG
+395 VLLATTTTATRG

-421 LGRGA
+421 VGRGA

-451 AATSTENILAVNDR
+451 AVTSTENILAVNDR

-475 TGTVEFLGD
+475 AGTVDFMGD

-516 GVKVAMAA
+516 GVKVAMEA

-607 GGKDVVTQAGSRI
+607 GGKDVVTQLGSSI

-654 DLQYAGVYK
+654 DLPYAGVYK

-670 RWGKEASAFYANP
+670 RWGKDASAFYANP
-683 LIAAQQRLEN
+683 LIAAQKRLEN

-705 IATGSAVLEGGIA
+705 VATGSAVLEGGIA

-781 RLQDGIAAGL
+781 HVQDGIAAGL
-791 DVTSA
+791 DVA
-796 LEPERQGKLL
+796 DVLAAERQGKLL
-806 LDTNLLNEQQLGAI
+806 LDTNLLNSQQLGAV

-829 VDSALQVADGGNITV
+829 VDSALQVADGGNITL

-857 RGGSIMAGNVLN
+857 HGGSIAAGNVLS
-869 QIGALGLVD
+869 QIGPLGMLD
-878 TFVNPGA
+878 TYVNPGA
-885 PVGKLVLADG
+885 PPGKLVLADG
-895 VSLDTSGLLA
+895 VTLDASGLFS

-919 LNGGTV
+919 VNGGSV
-925 SLRAY
+925 SLRAF
-930 GDVRIGSGSLIDVS
+930 GDVRIGNGSLFDVS

-969 PKADLVLGE
+969 AKADLALGE

-992 LELQANKIVIGQLD
+992 LELQANKILIGHIE
-1006 KPEAGILQLDG
+1006 KPEAGTVQLDG
-1017 GFFDKGFSSYSLVGK
+1017 GFFDKGFSTYSLVGK
-1032 QGLTVADGTQVD
+1032 QGVTVADGTQVD
-1044 VRMPVLRVLDN
+1044 VRMPVLRVVEN
-1055 DSLALWTPEQ
+1055 EKLALWMPEQ
-1065 YTENALKGTLTQ
+1065 VTENPLKGTLTQ
-1077 RKGASLALQVGDIQ
+1077 RKGASLALQVGDMQ
-1091 SGAADMASAGLLVG
+1091 SGAADMATAELLVG
-1105 KGAVVNVD
+1105 KNAVVSVD
-1113 AGQAIK
+1113 AGQSIK
-1119 LSSVGQLTVDGRLN
+1119 LSSVGQLTVEGRLN

-1146 DVNVS
+1146 DKPVS

-1160 RSLWIGENAVLDVAS
+1160 RSIWIGDNAVLDVAA
-1175 RAVTATDV
+1175 RAVSATDT

-1189 KVIDGGSIVVGGE
+1189 KVLDGGSIVVGGE
-1202 INHAQGSTSAASLFV
+1202 IDHAQGSTSAASLFV

-1238 VNGVNGAAV
+1238 DAI

-1270 LARAGGAGAAGGTL
+1270 RARAGGAGAAGGTL

-1289 SPEYR
+1289 TPEYL
-1294 KELAQ
+1294 KVLATPK
-1299 ARVLQGRQLKL
+1299 VLQGRQLRL
-1310 TQHQVASDLPDG
+1310 TQRQAASDLADNVTARDG
-1322 VSAQDAAQ
+1322 AQT
-1330 VLQYGHGRFSVE
+1330 LQYGHGRFSVE
-1342 QVDAGGFGNLA
+1342 QVEAGGFGNLA

-1364 SLTMQQSFQLYGAPM
+1364 SLTMRQSFQLYGAPL
-1379 LSPGSKP
+1379 LSPGSEP
-1386 GAKVSIAAPYVRLAT
+1386 GAKVSVAAPYVRLAS
-1401 IKPVGRDFYVRP
+1401 IKPAGRDFYTTP

-1419 PVASQIRIEGDL
+1419 PVASQISIAGDL
-1431 IDVRGL
+1431 IDVRGM
-1437 VDIAANDVRLS
+1437 VDIVAKDVRLTS
-1448 SRGDLRFLLSP
+1448 SGDLRFLLSP
-1459 LGWDGNQATT
+1459 LGWDGNQPST
-1469 VLSSPGDMTLS
+1469 VLSSPGDMTLT
-1480 AAQLYPETGAGA
+1480 AAQLYPATGAGA
-1492 AVRVGSGL
+1492 AVRVGMGIKDGNI
-1500 VEGKFGY
+1500 VY
-1507 DPARSLRIARTTDSV
+1507 DPERSLTIARSTDSI
-1522 PAMPYSA
+1522 PAVPYSA
-1529 FGSLELE
+1529 FGMLQLG
-1536 AAHIEQGGVVRAPLG
+1536 AAHIEQGGIVRAPLG
-1551 RLAIGAA
+1551 LLNLGLSLRADE
-1558 RYNNDKSLSVN
+1558 NSLSIN
-1569 LLPGSITS
+1569 FLPGSITS
-1577 VSGAGLV
+1577 VSAAGMT
-1584 MPYGGTV
+1584 MPYGGTA
-1591 DGQAWNVDGKPAA
+1591 DGQNWNVDGKKTEF
-1604 LLGVGGFSGQGGL
+1604 LGVGGSSANGTM
-1617 LRVGVEMAGVAVD
+1617 RIGVDIASVAVA
-1630 VQPGALLDLSGGG
+1630 VKPGALLDLSGGG
-1643 ELTGAGFIA
+1643 ELTGAGFVA

-1665 AQVNANGG
+1665 LQVGANGG

-1687 VPGVQTPQ
+1687 VPGVQAPQ
-1695 APAGGEKGAADAAVG
+1695 APVGGDQGASDPAVG
-1710 RQVTIGNGVPGL
+1710 RQVTLGSGVPGL

-1746 VQAGQ
+1746 GLAGQ
-1751 GGSAALAQQLRNG
+1751 ASGGAPAQPLRNG

-1785 QLILTPAKVLRTYSQ
+1785 QLLLTPAKVLRTYSQ
-1800 YNETGYAAFAL
+1800 YNEMGYTAFAL
-1811 VDAQTRGIPRA
+1811 ADAQTRGIPRPL
-1822 MLPSDAKTLKLTLAQ
+1822 LPADAKTFKLQLAPGAGT
-1837 DGGLDTFQFR
+1837 DSFHFE

-1852 AAAEGGYGGTV
+1852 GAATGGFGGTV
-1863 MLGSSNVST
+1863 SVIAG
-1872 GEIEILADGAPA
+1872 GPEDIEIIADGASA
-1884 TSGAGLVSVRASSLN
+1884 TPGFGGVTLHAGSLN
-1899 NIGAAR
+1899 AIGAAR
-1905 IVVGNIPTVAYGQG
+1905 IVIGSTPIINYGQG
-1919 GNYVNFGVNSARA
+1919 GNYISFGTEQAHN
-1932 IYLRAGAVL
+1932 IYLRRGAIL
-1941 SAPEVFLVAQDPGNY
+1941 AAPEVMLLARDPWNTEWTA
-1956 MQGDGLIDI
+1956 GLIDV
-1965 APGAGIS
+1965 APGAGIN
-1972 TLGRGKAAYDAN
+1972 TVGRGKAAYDSS
-1984 DGFIYKTR
+1984 DGFIYQSNEGIH
-1992 ADMHV
+1992 M
-1997 LAASNGLLNAA
+1997 LAASNGLMNVA

-2014 RGGIRIGV
+2014 RGGISIGV
-2022 CDDACAGTST
+2022 CGDACAGT

-2041 LLSTNGRFELD
+2041 LMSTNGSFELD
-2052 DTARY
+2052 NSARY
-2057 GTRNLSLSVGAI
+2057 GTRNLSLAVGAI

-2085 RSSGLAMNQGVLERL
+2085 RSSGLAMNQGVLDRL

-2119 ADSVNFYGDVM
+2119 ADSVNFYGDVV
-2130 LDTYDKS
+2130 LDTYDKTT
-2137 SGKSTLDRLVLTT
+2137 GKSTLERLVLTT

-2157 GADTVATIRTANLI
+2157 GDGAVATIRTANLI

-2179 GNVIAHGAGTGSGTL
+2179 GNVITHGAGTGSGTL

-2213 VGSFDRLAL
+2213 VASFDRLAQ
-2222 GFGTVNLKASGQ
+2222 GFANVNLKASGQ
-2234 VSANHKG
+2234 VTANHKG
-2241 SLSVYQTQGAYE
+2241 SLSVYQAQDGYE
-2253 AGKGYQVSGGKLNIS
+2253 AGKGYQYSGGKLNIT

-2278 AHSYTAGG
+2278 THSYTAGG
-2286 ALKVTAP
+2286 ALTVAAP
-2293 AGAAP
+2293 AGVTPAAS
-2298 VAPVKNNDGLGA
+2298 VKNNDGLGA
-2310 QLTLHGDSVSLA
+2310 QLSLKGDSVSVA

-2327 PSGKLTISA
+2327 PSGKLTVSA
-2336 QHDISVADGA
+2336 QHDITVADGA

-2373 RAGDIRQAAGSV
+2373 RAGDIRQAAGAV
-2385 IDLSAENNR
+2385 IDLSAEHNR

-2405 AAGMVDLQGKIV
+2405 AAGMVDLQGKIL

-2427 GTVVPY
+2427 GTMVPY
-2433 KKGSVDVRAQTL
+2433 KPGSVDVRAQTL
-2445 GAGGTLDSQFAA
+2445 GAGGNLDSQFAS
-2457 LNTRL
+2457 LNQRL
-2462 SDGGV
+2462 TAGGV

-2472 FQLKQGDLTIG
+2472 FQLKRGDLTIG
-2483 NELKAGEVQVSVDNG
+2483 NEVKAGEVQVSVDNG
-2498 RLTVAGVIDASGE
+2498 RLAVAGVIDASGE

-2563 TLDLA
+2563 ALNLA
-2568 GSAQIDVRHGTAAV
+2568 GGAQIDVRHGTAAV

-2587 GEYDGAARGTVEL
+2587 GEHDGAARGTVEL

-2607 GGSRTDA
+2607 GGARTDI
-2614 DAATFGDIG
+2614 DAATFGDIAIA
-2623 VHAGGGL
+2623 AGGGL

-2643 QRYDDAAYELAP
+2643 QRYDDAAYAMAP
-2655 GANGQPVQDL
+2655 DANGVPVPDL
-2665 SASGRPYQVINQ
+2665 SVGGRPYQVINQ
-2677 AYLDSKHA
+2677 AYLDSKHG
-2685 DSTAFID
+2685 DSAAFID
-2692 AALANTNLR
+2692 AALANTALR
-2701 NGKLAGLTTAAYA
+2701 NGKLAGLATAAYA

-2721 GVDIVSKTPDG
+2721 GVDIVSKTADG

-2747 ASLNPRFQQTGV
+2747 ASLNPRFQRTSV

-2787 PPPATKDD
+2787 PPPATKDEN
-2795 KGWVLLPGRDINGS
+2795 GWRLLPGRDINGS
-2809 DVIVPGQ
+2809 DVIVPGK

-2830 ALNYDLPLKGFNLD
+2830 ALNYDLPIKGFNVM
-2844 ANTRLPAAVTLD
+2844 ANTRLPVAVTLD
-2856 QAVTLPAGT
+2856 QAMIVPAGT

-2877 IVHAAGSLLATAQ
+2877 IVHAAGTLLATEQ
-2890 TLDAGMRLDAGSVLK
+2890 TFTAGMRLDAGSVLK
-2905 QTVKVSAMTWPKG
+2905 QAVKVSAMTWPKG

-2929 SFMLNGNLALA
+2929 VFVLDGNLALA

-2950 VKLMAN
+2950 VKLLPN
-2956 VEAIELRPDVAGSQ
+2956 VAAIELRPEVAGSQ

-2990 LVAGADLDAVD
+2990 LVAGADLDGAD

-3008 PDHGTLRLADSH
+3008 PAHGTLRLADSH
-3020 YGMYGILVPP
+3020 YGMYGVLVPP
-3030 KGVQYWSQAAAD
+3030 KGVQYWSKEAGEQ
-3042 LGIEG
+3042 GIEG
-3047 IVAGEIITDEFLSQ
+3047 IVAGEPISEEFLNQ
-3061 FSTNIVDFCAADPT
+3061 NGTTIAKFCAETASWCDLR
-3075 MCVLKVAY
+3075 VSY
-3083 VWTKAGAEE
+3083 VWTKEGAEE
-3092 FADPSVKAG
+3092 FADPRTKEG
-3101 DVLDPVAMK
+3101 DLLDPVALG
-3110 WLTICEEYPA
+3110 WPTICEENPT
-3120 WCGTSSPTFDYKASS
+3120 WCGTPNPTFDYKASS
-3135 LRYSVL
+3135 LRHSVL

-3165 TAGMSSTATLPGDP
+3165 TAGMSSSPTAAGDP
-3179 FNQARAR
+3179 YNLPRSR
-3186 NADGK
+3186 NANGT
-3191 VLNNPDGEH
+3191 VLGNPDGAH
-3200 EHLVDGGA
+3200 ERLVDGGA
-3208 GSIYRA
+3208 DSIYRA

-3223 LLKVDGDLSGSLLG
+3223 LLKVAGNLSGSLINAA
-3237 RSAAINL
+3237 SASNE
-3244 RPVTA
+3244 RPVSKDGLA
-3249 DAGYDS
+3249 DS
-3255 TAVGNWLWRQGSG
+3255 VPVGNWLWRQGSG
-3268 GLAIGG
+3268 GVATGG
-3274 LAQPVA
+3274 PAQPTA
-3280 WWVNFGTYVGRST
+3280 WWINFGSYMRRDT
-3293 LADDVLGF
+3293 LADTVLGF

-3309 GNLRAD
+3309 GNVRAE
-3315 VAGDAGALAL
+3315 VAGDSGVQTLL
-3325 AQGSSYDGNINT
+3325 TGSSYNASINP

-3345 VGSTGRVNAD
+3345 VGSTGRVQAD
-3355 GSMLLTGGG
+3355 GSVLLTGGG
-3364 DLDLRVGGAINPAG
+3364 DLDLRVGGALNPASTPG
-3378 MPNAGHMNGALVDLR
+3378 GGYLNGALVDLR

-3398 SAAQLGSLK
+3398 SAAQLGSLA
-3407 LQYGTQSTDH
+3407 LEYGSQPTQH
-3417 APKETRAY
+3417 VPLETRAY
-3425 DAFTATRATPQGG
+3425 DAFTATRATPRGG
-3438 MTLVPGDAT
+3438 MILVPGDAT
-3447 FSVATLGDQVLQDVA
+3447 FSVATLGDQALQDVA
-3462 DPGRVLMVNPTSA
+3462 DPGRVTLPNATPFTG
-3475 LAPSGELGI
+3475 PSGEQGY

-3493 PHTALDL
+3493 PRTALDL
-3500 FSAGGNLTPLTGPIG
+3500 FSAGGNMTPLSGALG
-3515 TETDFATIYP
+3515 TATDLAIVYP
-3525 SIVRVAAAHGSLY
+3525 SIVRAAAPHGSLY
-3538 YGKTIV
+3538 YGKAVV
-3544 DRNGADSYAA
+3544 DSNGATSYAD
-3554 PLLLAPS
+3554 PLVLAPS
-3561 PYAQLQWLA
+3561 PNAQLQWLA
-3570 GDSIYAGGFTIGQSG
+3570 GDSIYAGGYAVSQSG
-3585 AAADSMATPFKP
+3585 AAADSIVTPFKP
-3597 AYIARTPSSWSTGPL
+3597 GFTGWDIRTYVTDPLAANVSSTG
-3612 ASNLS
+3612 A
-3617 SSGVPAR
+3617 PATR
-3624 ADVYPLFAFGPDS
+3624 WNFPLFAFGPNS
-3637 AAGPGNSGTQAARIY
+3637 SAGPANSGTQAARIY
-3652 AVKGDLLGVNV
+3652 AATGDLVGVNS
-3663 GRIVQFYDAKHAGI
+3663 GRIIEFTDAAHAGI
-3677 TWYEGAQPVWMKAGR
+3677 TWYEGGQAVWMKAGR

-3699 ALLEGVRGSES
+3699 AQLEAQDGTATGERR
-3710 DMMFDNSSNLFVHN
+3710 FRILSNLFVHN

-3736 DILSSSFNVAGP
+3736 DILGSSFNVAGP

-3761 QDKGSVVSLGPI
+3761 QDKGSVVSLGP
-3773 VQGDKRP
+3773 VVAGDKRP
-3780 GASIAMQAGVGAAGL
+3780 GAGIAMQAGVGAAGL
-3795 DYVRFVKPYLDPA
+3795 DYLRFVKPYLDPA
-3808 NVAKTGVPLAD
+3808 NVAQKGVPLAD
-3819 QSGKVVKSYEGELA
+3819 QAGKVVKSYDSELA
-3833 GWLTERYGFKGTA
+3833 TWLAERYAFKGTA

-3865 RDVYFAELKAGG
+3865 RTVYFAELKAGG

-3882 WDSSRYGSFLR
+3882 AGSSRYGSFLR
-3893 SRNAIASLAPV
+3893 SRNAIAALAPA
-3904 TDAGGKAISYAGDII
+3904 TDASGKAISYAGDIV
-3919 MYRGTL
+3919 MYRGTY
-3925 ALYNTGSGYY
+3925 AAYNPISLNF

-3940 RSGYVHTNFGGDIQ
+3940 RSGYVHTNFGGDIE

-3960 KQVFGIEGEAPPST
+3960 KQVLGIEGEAPPAT

-3990 GSILLGQSRVMTT
+3990 GSILLGQSRIMTT

-4127 SAAATQATTAAQD
+4127 SAAATQATAAQE

-4153 PSVFTVRVLGFGSD
+4153 PSVFTVRVLGFGSE
-4167 APPDSAQAMPQDGA
+4167 APPDSAQATPQDGA
-4181 RIEAADYN
+4181 RSEAADYN

>member
-18 AQRSSTLGSRLRLTP
+18 AQRTSTLGSRLRLTP
-33 LAYALTTMLMAGAFT
+33 LAYALTTMLMAGAFA

-57 SGGWF
+57 SGAWF
-62 AAKGAAQNTAAS
+62 AAKGAAQNTAGM

-94 QQANQQLQR
+94 QQADQQLQR
-103 SINNLNLTA
+103 SLYNLNLAA

-119 AAQAQARQNAAG
+119 ASQAQARQAAG
-131 DPSVPNG
+131 GIPGVPNG
-138 LAQGGLQVDTNS
+138 LTQGGLQVDTNS

-155 LNAQAP
+155 LNAQGP
-161 VQTVAAGKTAV
+161 VQTVANGKTAV

-213 QSRPSQIQ
+213 QARPSQIQ

-247 TRSLVAAAARISDAQ
+247 TRSLVAAAARISDTQ
-262 FQKDGIYSPGTAGA
+262 FQKNGIYSPGTAGA
-276 TTLTDAAGKVQVQA
+276 TTFTDADGKVQVQA
-290 GARIASNAPKGST
+290 GARLASNAPKGST

-309 MLLGKEVHNGGEI
+309 MLLGKEVHNAGEI
-322 GTPKGQ
+322 TTPKGQ

-337 NIKKGVGTDGNP
+337 TIKKGVGTDGNA

-366 TSGKVVNTG
+366 TAGKVVNTG

-389 TVQQDG
+389 DVRQEG
-395 VLLASTTTATRG
+395 VVLATTTAATRG
-407 TIHLNALGSDAAVT
+407 TVHLNALGSEAAVT

-426 TTAILVEDDGK
+426 TTAIVIEDDGK

-451 AATSTENILAVNDR
+451 AMATEQNIVAVNDR

-475 TGTVEFLGD
+475 AGTVEFLGD

-516 GVKVAMAA
+516 GVKVAMEA
-524 NNVEINVQG
+524 NNIEINVQG

-546 ALINNNIW
+546 ALINNSIW
-554 VDRRKLVLVPKGTNG
+554 VDRRKLVFVPKGTNG

-593 SVSEWMA
+593 SVSVWMA

-607 GGKDVVTQAGSRI
+607 GGKDVVTQLGSSI
-620 NLSGGTLDVQTGAL
+620 NLSGGTLDVQTGAV

-654 DLQYAGVYK
+654 DLPYAGVYK

-683 LIAAQQRLEN
+683 LIAAQKRLEN
-693 GYTVGRDAGKLV
+693 GYTAGRDAGKLV
-705 IATGSAVLEGGIA
+705 IGTGSAVLEGGIT
-718 GDVFQGE
+718 GEVFQGE
-725 RQAQAPQALLDGYQQ
+725 RQTQAPQALLDGYQQ
-740 SQLAAA
+740 SQFAAA

-751 IVGQYQPMF
+751 IVGQYQPMH

-781 RLQDGIAAGL
+781 RVQDGIAEGL
-791 DVTSA
+791 DVTGA
-796 LEPERQGKLL
+796 LAPERQGKLL
-806 LDTNLLNEQQLGAI
+806 LDTDMLNTQQLGAI
-820 RIAAKGAIT
+820 RLAAKGAIT
-829 VDSALQVADGGNITV
+829 VDSALQVADGGNITL
-844 FGKDVAINASLRS
+844 FGSDVAVNANLLS

-869 QIGALGLVD
+869 QIGALGMVD
-878 TFVNPGA
+878 TVVMPGA
-885 PVGKLVLADG
+885 PAGKLVLADG
-895 VSLDTSGLLA
+895 VTLDTSGLLS

-919 LNGGTV
+919 VNGGSV
-925 SLRAY
+925 ALRAN
-930 GDVRIGSGSLIDVS
+930 GDVRIGNGSLIDVS
-944 SGAAILAQAKQQG
+944 SGAAILSQAKQQG
-957 GKGGNVTLASYG
+957 GKGGNVSLASYG
-969 PKADLVLGE
+969 AKADLVLGE

-983 GHGVQGGGK
+983 GHGVAGGGK
-992 LELQANKIVIGQLD
+992 LELQANRIVVGQAG
-1006 KPEAGILQLDG
+1006 KPEAGTLQLG
-1017 GFFDKGFSSYSLVGK
+1017 GDFFDQGFSSYSLVGK
-1032 QGLTVADGTQVD
+1032 QGVTVADGTQVD
-1044 VRMPVLRVLDN
+1044 VRMPVLRVVDN
-1055 DSLALWTPEQ
+1055 ARLALWTPEQ
-1065 YTENALKGTLTQ
+1065 FTENALKGTLTQ

-1091 SGAADMASAGLLVG
+1091 SGAADMASAELLIG

-1113 AGQAIK
+1113 PGQAIK
-1119 LSSVGQLTVDGRLN
+1119 LASVGQLTLEGRLN
-1133 AWGGKISLGGVGV
+1133 AWGGKISLGGVDV

-1151 EAVEAAGHG
+1151 EPVEAAGHG
-1160 RSLWIGENAVLDVAS
+1160 RSLWVGENAVLDVAA
-1175 RAVTATDV
+1175 RAVTATDA

-1189 KVIDGGSIVVGGE
+1189 KVADGGSIVIGGE
-1202 INHAQGSTSAASLFV
+1202 IDHAQGSTSAASLFV

-1238 VNGVNGAAV
+1238 AAI

-1270 LARAGGAGAAGGTL
+1270 RARAGGAGAAGGSL

-1289 SPEYR
+1289 SPEY
-1294 KELAQ
+1294 KKVLLATDK
-1299 ARVLQGRQLKL
+1299 VLQGRQMIL
-1310 TQHQVASDLPDG
+1310 TQRQAASDLAADVTAP
-1322 VSAQDAAQ
+1322 DAAQ
-1330 VLQYGHGRFSVE
+1330 LLQYGHGRLSVE
-1342 QVDAGGFGNLA
+1342 QVEAGGFGNLA
-1353 LLGAA
+1353 LLGAVT
-1358 SFDGDV
+1358 FGGDV
-1364 SLTMQQSFQLYGAPM
+1364 SLKMQQSFQLYGAPA
-1379 LSPGSKP
+1379 LAPGSSP
-1386 GAKVSIAAPYVRLAT
+1386 DARVSVTAPYVRLAS

-1413 GSAGES
+1413 GSAGPT
-1419 PVASQIRIEGDL
+1419 PVARQISFEGGL

-1437 VDIAANDVRLS
+1437 VNIVADDARLF

-1459 LGWDGNQATT
+1459 LGWDGNQPTT
-1469 VLSSPGDMTLS
+1469 VLSTPGDMTLT

-1492 AVRVGSGL
+1492 AVRAGL
-1500 VEGKFGY
+1500 GTKNSSIAY
-1507 DPARSLRIARTTDSV
+1507 DPTRTLTIARSTDTI
-1522 PAMPYSA
+1522 PAVPYSA
-1529 FGSLELE
+1529 FGMLQFGG
-1536 AAHIEQGGVVRAPLG
+1536 AHIEQGGIVRAPLG
-1551 RLAIGAA
+1551 LVNLGVGIFASE
-1558 RYNNDKSLSVN
+1558 NSLSIN

-1577 VSGAGLV
+1577 VSAAGMV
-1584 MPYGGTV
+1584 MPYGGTA
-1591 DGQAWNVDGKPAA
+1591 DGQNWNVAGKKTEFI
-1604 LLGVGGFSGQGGL
+1604 GVGGAAVNGAM
-1617 LRVGVEMAGVAVD
+1617 RVGVDIAGVEVAVK
-1630 VQPGALLDLSGGG
+1630 PGALLDLSGGG
-1643 ELTGAGFIA
+1643 ELTGAGFIS

-1665 AQVNANGG
+1665 VQVGANGG

-1687 VPGVQTPQ
+1687 VPGAQTPQ
-1695 APAGGEKGAADAAVG
+1695 APAGGDKGAADPAVG

-1746 VQAGQ
+1746 GLAGQ
-1751 GGSAALAQQLRNG
+1751 GSAATLAQPLRNG

-1772 SIAGTDIRAPLAS
+1772 SIAGTDIRAPLSS

-1811 VDAQTRGIPRA
+1811 ADAQTRGIPRPL
-1822 MLPSDAKTLKLTLAQ
+1822 LPADAKTLKLQLAPGAGI
-1837 DGGLDTFQFR
+1837 DAFQFE

-1852 AAAEGGYGGTV
+1852 GAATGGFGGTV
-1863 MLGSSNVST
+1863 SVIPG
-1872 GEIEILADGAPA
+1872 GPEDIEVVADGASA
-1884 TSGAGLVSVRASSLN
+1884 TPGFGGVTVHASSLN
-1899 NIGAAR
+1899 AIGAAR
-1905 IVVGNIPTVAYGQG
+1905 IVVGSTPIVTYGQG
-1919 GNYVNFGVNSARA
+1919 GNYISFGTAQAHN
-1932 IYLRAGAVL
+1932 IYLRAGAIL
-1941 SAPEVFLVAQDPGNY
+1941 SAPEVLLLARDPWNAEWTA
-1956 MQGDGLIDI
+1956 GLIDV
-1965 APGAGIS
+1965 APGAGIN

-1984 DGFIYKTR
+1984 DGFVYQSNAGIH
-1992 ADMHV
+1992 M
-1997 LAASNGLLNAA
+1997 LAASNGLMNVA

-2014 RGGIRIGV
+2014 RGGISIGV
-2022 CDDACAGTST
+2022 CGDACAGTGT
-2032 ASLYSEGTL
+2032 AGLYSEGTL
-2041 LLSTNGRFELD
+2041 LMSTNGSFELD
-2052 DTARY
+2052 NSARY
-2057 GTRNLSLSVGAI
+2057 GTRNLSLAVGAI

-2077 AAAQASGT
+2077 AAAQANGT

-2119 ADSVNFYGDVM
+2119 ADGVNFYGDVV

-2137 SGKSTLDRLVLTT
+2137 TGKSTLDRLVLTT

-2157 GADTVATIRTANLI
+2157 DAGTVATIRTANLV

-2213 VGSFDRLAL
+2213 VASFDRLAL

-2234 VSANHKG
+2234 VTANHKG
-2241 SLSVYQTQGAYE
+2241 SLSVYQAQGAYE
-2253 AGKGYQVSGGKLNIS
+2253 AGKGYQYSGGKLNII

-2278 AHSYTAGG
+2278 VHSYTAGG
-2286 ALKVTAP
+2286 ALAVTAP
-2293 AGAAP
+2293 AGAPAT
-2298 VAPVKNNDGLGA
+2298 AAAKDNAALGA
-2310 QLTLHGDSVSLA
+2310 QLALHGDSVSVA

-2336 QHDISVADGA
+2336 QHDISLADGA

-2359 VDKYSWGGDVTLDS
+2359 VDKYSWGGDVILDS
-2373 RAGDIRQAAGSV
+2373 RAGDIRQASGSV
-2385 IDLSAENNR
+2385 IDLSAEHNR

-2405 AAGMVDLQGKIV
+2405 AAGMVDLQGKIL

-2427 GTVVPY
+2427 GTVMPY

-2457 LNTRL
+2457 LNQRL
-2462 SDGGV
+2462 NEGAV
-2467 TGGRS
+2467 TGARS

-2498 RLTVAGVIDASGE
+2498 RLTVAGTIDASGE
-2511 RVGSIRLAGKHGL
+2511 RVGSIRLAGKHGV
-2524 TLAGNAVLDAHGTVL
+2524 TLAGNAVLDAHGTLL

-2551 NRAMVELNSGEG
+2551 NRAMVELNAGDG
-2563 TLDLA
+2563 LLDLA
-2568 GSAQIDVRHGTAAV
+2568 GGAQIDVRHGTAAV
-2582 AGKGK
+2582 VGKGK
-2587 GEYDGAARGTVEL
+2587 GEYDAAARGTVEL
-2600 SAPRLGS
+2600 NAPRLGS
-2607 GGSRTDA
+2607 GGARTDV
-2614 DAATFGDIG
+2614 DAATFGDVAIA
-2623 VHAGGGL
+2623 AGGGL
-2630 TIRGAKSIAVNAM
+2630 TIRGAKSIAINAM
-2643 QRYDDAAYELAP
+2643 QRYDDAAYA
-2655 GANGQPVQDL
+2655 VDL

-2692 AALANTNLR
+2692 AALANTNLLK
-2701 NGKLAGLTTAAYA
+2701 GKLAGLNTAAYA

-2747 ASLNPRFQQTGV
+2747 ASLNPRFQQTNV

-2787 PPPATKDD
+2787 PPPATRDD
-2795 KGWVLLPGRDINGS
+2795 SGWVLLPGRDINGS
-2809 DVIVPGQ
+2809 DIIVPGT
-2816 GVTVADGTLFPGGI
+2816 GVTLADGTLFPGGI
-2830 ALNYDLPLKGFNLD
+2830 ALNYDVPVKGFNLL
-2844 ANTRLPAAVTLD
+2844 ANTRLPVAVVLD
-2856 QAVTLPAGT
+2856 QAMTVRAGT
-2865 VLAAAVRDSAGN
+2865 VLAAAVRDSDGN
-2877 IVHAAGSLLATAQ
+2877 IVHAAGTLLATEQ
-2890 TLDAGMRLDAGSVLK
+2890 VFTPGMRLDAGNVLA
-2905 QTVKVSAMTWPKG
+2905 QTVKVRAMNWPKG

-2929 SFMLNGNLALA
+2929 FFALDGNLALA

-2950 VKLMAN
+2950 VRLMAN
-2956 VEAIELRPDVAGSQ
+2956 VESIQLRPEVAGSQ

-2977 PMLAEGSQAWGMR
+2977 PMLAEGSQAWGLR

-3020 YGMYGILVPP
+3020 YGVYGILVPP
-3030 KGVQYWSQAAAD
+3030 KGVQYWSQAAAE

-3061 FSTNIVDFCAADPT
+3061 FGTNIVDFCASDPT

-3083 VWTKAGAEE
+3083 VWTRAGAEE

-3101 DVLDPVAMK
+3101 DVVDLDGLGWPTM
-3110 WLTICEEYPA
+3110 CEDNPT
-3120 WCGTSSPTFDYKASS
+3120 WCGTSSPSYNYKPSS
-3135 LRYSVL
+3135 LRHSVV
-3141 RTGTGDLDLV
+3141 RTGTGDLDLI
-3151 SGGDLRMDSLYGVY
+3151 SGGDVRMDSLYGVY
-3165 TAGMSSTATLPGDP
+3165 TAGMSSVATSAGDP
-3179 FNQARAR
+3179 YNQARGR

-3191 VLNNPDGEH
+3191 VLNNTDGAH

-3208 GSIYRA
+3208 DSVYRA

-3223 LLKVDGDLSGSLLG
+3223 LLKVAGDLTGSLMTG
-3237 RSAAINL
+3237 SSATNL
-3244 RPVTA
+3244 RPVA
-3249 DAGYDS
+3249 SDSGHDS
-3255 TAVGNWLWRQGSG
+3255 TAVGSWLWRQGSG
-3268 GLAIGG
+3268 AVATGG
-3274 LAQPVA
+3274 QAQPVA
-3280 WWVNFGTYVGRST
+3280 WWINFGSYVGDASGNKG
-3293 LADDVLGF
+3293 ADKLLGF

-3309 GNLRAD
+3309 GNVRAD
-3315 VAGDAGALAL
+3315 VAGDAGVQALL
-3325 AQGSSYDGNINT
+3325 SGSSFDSNINP

-3345 VGSTGRVNAD
+3345 VGGTGRVQAD
-3355 GSMLLTGGG
+3355 GSLLLTGGG
-3364 DLDLRVGGAINPAG
+3364 DLDLRVGGALNPAG
-3378 MPNAGHMNGALVDLR
+3378 MQGLNHMNGALVDLR

-3398 SAAQLGSLK
+3398 SAMQLGSVTLE
-3407 LQYGTQSTDH
+3407 YGSQPTQH
-3417 APKETRAY
+3417 VPLETRAY
-3425 DAFTATRATPQGG
+3425 DAFTATRATPRGG

-3462 DPGRVLMVNPTSA
+3462 DPGRVPLLAASPFVSA
-3475 LAPSGELGI
+3475 SGEAGV

-3493 PHTALDL
+3493 PRTALDL
-3500 FSAGGNLTPLTGPIG
+3500 FSAGGNMTPLTAPVG
-3515 TETDFATIYP
+3515 TATDLAVVYP
-3525 SIVRVAAAHGSLY
+3525 SIVCVAAPNGSLY
-3538 YGKTIV
+3538 YGKAIG
-3544 DRNGADSYAA
+3544 DSNGATSYAD

-3561 PYAQLQWLA
+3561 PNARLEWLA
-3570 GDSIYAGGFTIGQSG
+3570 GDSIYAGGYAVSQSG

-3597 AYIARTPSSWSTGPL
+3597 AFMGWSANAANFTAVSGNVSSTGAP
-3612 ASNLS
+3612 ATRSNF
-3617 SSGVPAR
+3617 
-3624 ADVYPLFAFGPDS
+3624 PLFAFGPDS
-3637 AAGPGNSGTQAARIY
+3637 AAGPANSGTQVARIY
-3652 AVKGDLLGVNV
+3652 AVKGDLIGVNS
-3663 GRIVQFYDAKHAGI
+3663 GRMVEFYDAAHAGI

-3699 ALLEGVRGSES
+3699 ALLEAIDGRGNS
-3710 DMMFDNSSNLFVHN
+3710 DTMFRNYSNLFVHN
-3724 NAYDVSLVSAGR
+3724 NAFDVSVVSAGR
-3736 DILSSSFNVAGP
+3736 DILASSFNVAGP

-3780 GASIAMQAGVGAAGL
+3780 GAGIAMQAGVGAAGL
-3795 DYVRFVKPYLDPA
+3795 DYLRFVKPYLDPA
-3808 NVAKTGVPLAD
+3808 NVAKTGVPLAG
-3819 QSGKVVKSYEGELA
+3819 QAGKVVKSYDSELA
-3833 GWLTERYGFKGTA
+3833 TWLAERYGFKGTP
-3846 AEALAFY
+3846 AEALAYF
-3853 LALPEPQQRVFA
+3853 LALAEPQQRVFA
-3865 RDVYFAELKAGG
+3865 RNVYFAELKAGG
-3877 REYND
+3877 REFND
-3882 WDSSRYGSFLR
+3882 ADSARYGSFLR
-3893 SRNAIASLAPV
+3893 SRNAIAALAPA
-3904 TDAGGKAISYAGDII
+3904 TDANGKAISYAGDII
-3919 MYRGTL
+3919 MYRG
-3925 ALYNTGSGYY
+3925 LYAKRNEGEQRWDYF
-3935 DRIVP
+3935 P
-3940 RSGYVHTNFGGDIQ
+3940 RSGYVHTRFGGGIQ

-3990 GSILLGQSRVMTT
+3990 GSILLGQSRIMTT

-4009 GWSSQGD
+4009 GWSSTGD

-4095 LKVMNAAN
+4095 LTVMNAAN

-4113 PTVASVNVAAMTNA
+4113 PTLASVNVAAMTNA
-4127 SAAATQATTAAQD
+4127 SAAATQATAAAQD

-4153 PSVFTVRVLGFGSD
+4153 PSVFTVRVLGFGSE
-4167 APPDSAQAMPQDGA
+4167 APPDSAHATPQDGA
-4181 RIEAADYN
+4181 RIDAADYN

-4196 LGLGPL
+4196 LGLGTL

>member
-7 AQRPVPHVDTG
+7 AQRPVPNIDTG
-18 AQRSSTLGSRLRLTP
+18 TQRSSTLGSRLRLTP

-62 AAKGAAQNTAAS
+62 AAKGAAQNTAS
-74 SGRLPNGQP
+74 TSGRLPNGQP
-83 LPLGSRPEGQQ
+83 LPPGSRPEGQR
-94 QQANQQLQR
+94 ANEPLQR
-103 SINNLNLTA
+103 SLNNLNLAA

-119 AAQAQARQNAAG
+119 SAQAQARQAAAG
-131 DPSVPNG
+131 VPGVPNG
-138 LAQGGLQVDTNS
+138 LVQGGLQVDTNS

-161 VQTVAAGKTAV
+161 VQTVANGKTAV

-213 QSRPSQIQ
+213 QARPSQIQ

-229 VLLVNRN
+229 LLLVNRN

-262 FQKDGIYSPGTAGA
+262 FQKNGIYSPGTAGA
-276 TTLTDAAGKVQVQA
+276 TTLTDAAGKVQVEA
-290 GARIASNAPKGST
+290 GARIASHAPKGST

-309 MLLGKEVHNGGEI
+309 MLLGKEVHHAGEI
-322 GTPKGQ
+322 STPKGQ

-337 NIKKGVGTDGNP
+337 TIKKGVGTDGNP

-366 TSGKVVNTG
+366 TAGKVVNTG

-381 GDITLAGR
+381 GDVTLAGR
-389 TVQQDG
+389 DVRQEG
-395 VLLASTTTATRG
+395 VVLATTTAATRG
-407 TIHLNALGSDAAVT
+407 TVHLNALGSDAAVT
-421 LGRGA
+421 VGRGA

-451 AATSTENILAVNDR
+451 AVTSTDNILAVNDR

-475 TGTVEFLGD
+475 AGTVEFLGD

-510 DVSGAV
+510 DVTGAV

-524 NNVEINVQG
+524 NNIEINVQG

-546 ALINNNIW
+546 ALINSNIW
-554 VDRRKLVLVPKGTNG
+554 VDRRKLVFVPKGTNG

-607 GGKDVVTQAGSRI
+607 GGKDVVTQAGSGI

-645 LYEAGSAPA
+645 LHEAGSAPA
-654 DLQYAGVYK
+654 DLAYLGVYK

-670 RWGKEASAFYANP
+670 RWGKDASAFYANP

-693 GYTVGRDAGKLV
+693 GYTVGRDAGKLL
-705 IATGSAVLEGGIA
+705 IATGSAVLEGGIL

-725 RQAQAPQALLDGYQQ
+725 RQTQAPQALLDGYQQ
-740 SQLAAA
+740 SQFAAA

-781 RLQDGIAAGL
+781 RVQDGIAAGL
-791 DVTSA
+791 EVADVLAS
-796 LEPERQGKLL
+796 ERQGRLL
-806 LDTNLLNEQQLGAI
+806 LDTTLLNEQQLGAI
-820 RIAAKGAIT
+820 RLAAKGSIT
-829 VDSALQVADGGNITV
+829 VDSALQVADGGNITL
-844 FGKDVAINASLRS
+844 FGTDLALNASLRS
-857 RGGSIMAGNVLN
+857 HGGSIAVGNVLY
-869 QIGALGLVD
+869 QIGALGMLD
-878 TFVNPGA
+878 TLVNPGGPA
-885 PVGKLVLADG
+885 GKLVLADG
-895 VSLDTSGLLA
+895 VTLDTSGLLN

-919 LNGGTV
+919 INGGSV
-925 SLRAY
+925 SLRAF

-957 GKGGNVTLASYG
+957 GKGGNVTLASHG
-969 PKADLVLGE
+969 AQADLVLGE

-983 GHGVQGGGK
+983 GHGVAGGGK
-992 LELQANKIVIGQLD
+992 LELQANKILLGQAD
-1006 KPEAGILQLDG
+1006 TAQKGTLQLG
-1017 GFFDKGFSSYSLVGK
+1017 GDFFDQGFSSYSLVGK
-1032 QGLTVADGTQVD
+1032 QGLTVADGTRVD
-1044 VRMPVLRVLDN
+1044 VRMPVLRVVDN
-1055 DSLALWTPEQ
+1055 EKLAVWTPEQ

-1077 RKGASLALQVGDIQ
+1077 RKGASLALQAGDIE
-1091 SGAADMASAGLLVG
+1091 SGAADMASAELLIG
-1105 KGAVVNVD
+1105 KGAVVSVD

-1133 AWGGKISLGGVGV
+1133 AWGGKISLGGVGEGL
-1146 DVNVS
+1146 DASVS
-1151 EAVEAAGHG
+1151 DAVEAAGHG
-1160 RSLWIGENAVLDVAS
+1160 RSIWIGENAVLDVAS
-1175 RAVTATDV
+1175 RAVTATDA

-1189 KVIDGGSIVVGGE
+1189 KVTDGGSIVVGGE
-1202 INHAQGSTSAASLFV
+1202 INHAQGSASAASLFV

-1229 AHAVLDVNG
+1229 SHAVLDVNG
-1238 VNGVNGAAV
+1238 DAI

-1270 LARAGGAGAAGGTL
+1270 LARAGGAGAAGGSL

-1289 SPEYR
+1289 TPVYLKVLATDKVLAGR
-1294 KELAQ
+1294 EL
-1299 ARVLQGRQLKL
+1299 RL
-1310 TQHQVASDLPDG
+1310 TQRQAASDLASD
-1322 VSAQDAAQ
+1322 VTARDAAAK
-1330 VLQYGHGRFSVE
+1330 LKYGHGRFSVE
-1342 QVDAGGFGNLA
+1342 QVEAGGFGNLA

-1358 SFDGDV
+1358 SFEGDV
-1364 SLTMQQSFQLYGAPM
+1364 SLTMQQSFQLYGAPL

-1386 GAKVSIAAPYVRLAT
+1386 GARISIAAPYVRLAS
-1401 IKPVGRDFYVRP
+1401 IKPAGRDHYTTP

-1419 PVASQIRIEGDL
+1419 PLASQISIAGDL
-1431 IDVRGL
+1431 IDVRGMVNIL
-1437 VDIAANDVRLS
+1437 ADDVRLS

-1459 LGWDGNQATT
+1459 LGWDGNQPTT

-1480 AAQLYPETGAGA
+1480 AAQLYPEMGAGA
-1492 AVRVGSGL
+1492 AVRAGYGL
-1500 VEGKFGY
+1500 IDGKFGY
-1507 DPARSLRIARTTDSV
+1507 DPAHHLNIARTTDSV

-1551 RLAIGAA
+1551 RLVIGAA
-1558 RYNNDKSLSVN
+1558 RYDNDKSLSVN
-1569 LLPGSITS
+1569 LLANSISS

-1591 DGQAWNVDGKPAA
+1591 DGQAWNVDGKPVT
-1604 LLGVGGFSGQGGL
+1604 LTGVGGTNSQGG

-1652 GRGGSTDARYHPL
+1652 GRGGSTDARTHPL
-1665 AQVNANGG
+1665 VQVGANGG

-1687 VPGVQTPQ
+1687 VPGVQAPQ
-1695 APAGGEKGAADAAVG
+1695 APAGGDKAASDPAVG

-1746 VQAGQ
+1746 GLASQ
-1751 GGSAALAQQLRNG
+1751 GSAGTLAQQLRNG

-1785 QLILTPAKVLRTYSQ
+1785 QLILTPAKVLRSYSQ

-1811 VDAQTRGIPRA
+1811 ADAQTRGIPRA
-1822 MLPSDAKTLKLTLAQ
+1822 QLPSDAKTLKLTLAQ
-1837 DGGLDTFQFR
+1837 GGGLDTFQFK

-1852 AAAEGGYGGTV
+1852 GAAEGGYGGTV
-1863 MLGSSNVST
+1863 MLGSSNVSN

-1884 TSGAGLVSVRASSLN
+1884 TSGAGQVSIRASSLN

-1905 IVVGNIPTVAYGQG
+1905 IVVGNAPSVEYGQG

-1956 MQGDGLIDI
+1956 ELGDGLIDI
-1965 APGAGIS
+1965 AAGAGIN
-1972 TLGRGKAAYDAN
+1972 TVGRGKAAYDAN
-1984 DGFIYKTR
+1984 DGFVYKGR
-1992 ADMHV
+1992 PDVHV
-1997 LAASNGLLNAA
+1997 LAASNGLLNVA
-2008 PVGGSA
+2008 PVGGA
-2014 RGGIRIGV
+2014 TRGGIRVGV
-2022 CDDACAGTST
+2022 CDQACAGT

-2041 LLSTNGRFELD
+2041 LLSTTGSFQLD
-2052 DTARY
+2052 DSARF
-2057 GTRNLSLSVGAI
+2057 GTRNLGLAVGAI
-2069 NMGSSEAL
+2069 NIGSNEAL

-2085 RSSGLAMNQGVLERL
+2085 RSTGLAMNQGVLDRL

-2119 ADSVNFYGDVM
+2119 ADSVNFYGDVL
-2130 LDTYDKS
+2130 LDTYDKT
-2137 SGKSTLDRLVLTT
+2137 SGKSTLERLVLTT

-2157 GADTVATIRTANLI
+2157 EAGTVATIRTANLV

-2213 VGSFDRLAL
+2213 VASFDRLAL
-2222 GFGTVNLKASGQ
+2222 GFGNVNLKASGQ
-2234 VSANHKG
+2234 VTANHKG
-2241 SLSVYQTQGAYE
+2241 SLSVYQAQGAYE
-2253 AGKGYQVSGGKLNIS
+2253 AGKGFQYSGGNLTIS

-2286 ALKVTAP
+2286 ALKVAAPAGTAP
-2293 AGAAP
+2293 A
-2298 VAPVKNNDGLGA
+2298 APVKNNDALGA
-2310 QLTLHGDSVSLA
+2310 QLALNGDSVSVA

-2327 PSGKLTISA
+2327 PSGKLTINA

-2373 RAGDIRQAAGSV
+2373 RAGDIRAAGGAV
-2385 IDLSAENNR
+2385 IDLSAEHNR

-2405 AAGMVDLQGKIV
+2405 AAGMVDLQGKIL

-2427 GTVVPY
+2427 GTMVSY
-2433 KKGSVDVRAQTL
+2433 KQGGVDVRAQTL
-2445 GAGGTLDSQFAA
+2445 GAGGTLDSQFAS

-2462 SDGGV
+2462 SEGGV

-2483 NELKAGEVQVSVDNG
+2483 NELKAGEVQVSLDNG
-2498 RLTVAGVIDASGE
+2498 RLTVAGTIDASGE
-2511 RVGSIRLAGKHGL
+2511 RVGSIRLAGQHGV
-2524 TLAGNAVLDAHGTVL
+2524 TLAGNAVLDAHGTLL

-2551 NRAMVELNSGEG
+2551 NRATVELNAGEG
-2563 TLDLA
+2563 TLELA
-2568 GSAQIDVRHGTAAV
+2568 GGAQIDLRHGTAAV

-2587 GEYDGAARGTVEL
+2587 GEHDGAARGTLEL

-2607 GGSRTDA
+2607 GGARTDA
-2614 DAATFGDIG
+2614 DAATFGDIAIA
-2623 VHAGGGL
+2623 AGGGF
-2630 TIRGAKSIAVNAM
+2630 TVRGAKSIAVNAM
-2643 QRYDDAAYELAP
+2643 QRYDDAAYAT
-2655 GANGQPVQDL
+2655 DL

-2701 NGKLAGLTTAAYA
+2701 NIKLAGLNTAAYA

-2732 DLVVQGDLDLSGMRY
+2732 DLVVRGDLDLSGMRY
-2747 ASLNPRFQQTGV
+2747 ASLHPRFQATNV

-2795 KGWVLLPGRDINGS
+2795 GGWILLPGRDINGS

-2830 ALNYDLPLKGFNLD
+2830 ALNYDLPVKGFTLLAD
-2844 ANTRLPAAVTLD
+2844 TRLPVAVTLD
-2856 QAVTLPAGT
+2856 QAITLPAGT
-2865 VLAAAVRDSAGN
+2865 VLAAAVRDGAGN
-2877 IVHAAGSLLATAQ
+2877 IVHAAGTLLATAQ
-2890 TLDAGMRLDAGSVLK
+2890 TLTAGMRLDAGSVLK
-2905 QTVKVSAMTWPKG
+2905 QTVKVGAMTWPKG

-2929 SFMLNGNLALA
+2929 VFALNGNLALA

-2950 VKLMAN
+2950 VKLMPN
-2956 VEAIELRPDVAGSQ
+2956 VDSIALRPDVAGSQ

-2990 LVAGADLDAVD
+2990 LVAGADLNGAE
-3001 TRSVQAH
+3001 TRGVQAH
-3008 PDHGTLRLADSH
+3008 PAHGTLRLADSH
-3020 YGMYGILVPP
+3020 YGMYGVLVPP
-3030 KGVQYWSQAAAD
+3030 KGVQYWTKEAQE
-3042 LGIEG
+3042 LGEREGIPG
-3047 IVAGEIITDEFLSQ
+3047 IVAGEPITEEFTSQ
-3061 FSTNIVDFCAADPT
+3061 FGQTVEVFCANDPT
-3075 MCVLKVAY
+3075 LCVLKLAY

-3092 FADPSVKAG
+3092 FADPSVKEG
-3101 DVLDPVAMK
+3101 DLLDPVALGMPT
-3110 WLTICEEYPA
+3110 LCEEYPT
-3120 WCGTSSPTFDYKASS
+3120 WCGTSNPTFNYKASS
-3135 LRYSVL
+3135 LRHSVL

-3151 SGGDLRMDSLYGVY
+3151 SGGDLRVDSLYGVY
-3165 TAGMSSTATLPGDP
+3165 TAGMSSTATAAGDP
-3179 FNQARAR
+3179 YNLPRSR

-3191 VLNNPDGEH
+3191 VLGNPDGAH
-3200 EHLVDGGA
+3200 ERLVDGGA
-3208 GSIYRA
+3208 DSIYRA

-3223 LLKVDGDLSGSLLG
+3223 LLQVAGDLSGSLID
-3237 RSAAINL
+3237 AATASNL
-3244 RPVTA
+3244 RPVSK
-3249 DAGYDS
+3249 DGLGDS
-3255 TAVGNWLWRQGSG
+3255 VAVGNWLWRQGSG
-3268 GLAIGG
+3268 GVATGG
-3274 LAQPVA
+3274 AAQPTA
-3280 WWVNFGTYVGRST
+3280 WWINFGSYVGRDT
-3293 LADDVLGF
+3293 LADTVLGF

-3315 VAGDAGALAL
+3315 VAGDAGVLAPL
-3325 AQGSSYDGNINT
+3325 TGSSYSENINR

-3345 VGSTGRVNAD
+3345 VGGTGRVQAD
-3355 GSMLLTGGG
+3355 GSLLQTGGG
-3364 DLDLRVGGAINPAG
+3364 DLDLRVGGSLNPAS
-3378 MPNAGHMNGALVDLR
+3378 MPGGGHRNGALVDLR
-3393 GHAET
+3393 GHVEVA
-3398 SAAQLGSLK
+3398 AAQLGSVA
-3407 LQYGTQSTDH
+3407 LQYGTSPIDH
-3417 APKETRAY
+3417 VPLETRAF
-3425 DAFTATRATPQGG
+3425 DVFRATRASPRGG

-3447 FSVATLGDQVLQDVA
+3447 FSVATLGDQVVQDVA
-3462 DPGRVLMVNPTSA
+3462 DPGRVTSFNA
-3475 LAPSGELGI
+3475 SPFTGASGEQGY

-3493 PHTALDL
+3493 PRTALDL
-3500 FSAGGNLTPLTGPIG
+3500 FSAGGNMTPLTAALG
-3515 TETDFATIYP
+3515 TATDLAVVYP
-3525 SIVRVAAAHGSLY
+3525 SIVRAAAAHGSLY
-3538 YGKTIV
+3538 YGKAIGSPNTAL
-3544 DRNGADSYAA
+3544 DYDH

-3561 PYAQLQWLA
+3561 GYAQLQWLA
-3570 GDSIYAGGFTIGQSG
+3570 SDSIYAGGYAISQSG
-3585 AAADSMATPFKP
+3585 AAADSMVTPFKP
-3597 AYIARTPSSWSTGPL
+3597 GFTGWDIKPYVTNPLAANISSTG
-3612 ASNLS
+3612 A
-3617 SSGVPAR
+3617 PATKGNF
-3624 ADVYPLFAFGPDS
+3624 PLFAFGPNS
-3637 AAGPGNSGTQAARIY
+3637 SAGPANSGTQVARIY
-3652 AVKGDLLGVNV
+3652 AVKGDLIGVNS
-3663 GRIVQFYDAKHAGI
+3663 GRMVAFYDAKHAGT

-3692 DIVSSGT
+3692 DIVGSGT
-3699 ALLEGVRGSES
+3699 ALLEDIDGTSSG
-3710 DMMFDNSSNLFVHN
+3710 DIMFHNYSNLFVHN
-3724 NAYDVSLVSAGR
+3724 NAFDVSVVSAGR
-3736 DILSSSFNVAGP
+3736 DILNSSFNVAGP

-3761 QDKGSVVSLGPI
+3761 QDKGGVVSLGP
-3773 VQGDKRP
+3773 VVAGDKRP
-3780 GASIAMQAGVGAAGL
+3780 GAGIAMQAGVGAAGL
-3795 DYVRFVKPYLDPA
+3795 DYLRFVKPYLDPA
-3808 NVAKTGVPLAD
+3808 NVAQAGVPLAE
-3819 QSGKVVKSYEGELA
+3819 QAGKVVKSYESELTT
-3833 GWLTERYGFKGTA
+3833 WLNVRYGFKGTS
-3846 AEALAFY
+3846 AEVLAFY

-3882 WDSSRYGSFLR
+3882 RDSSRYGSFLR
-3893 SRNAIASLAPV
+3893 SRNAIAGLAPA
-3904 TDAGGKAISYAGDII
+3904 TDASGKAIAYAGDIV
-3919 MYRGTL
+3919 MYRGTFG
-3925 ALYNTGSGYY
+3925 LYNPSSGRN

-3984 IDLFSH
+3984 IELFSH
-3990 GSILLGQSRVMTT
+3990 GSILLGQSRIMTT

-4095 LKVMNAAN
+4095 LTVMNAAN

-4127 SAAATQATTAAQD
+4127 SAAATQATAAAQD

-4167 APPDSAQAMPQDGA
+4167 APPDSAQAVPADGA

>member
-7 AQRPVPHVDTG
+7 AQRPVPTVDTG
-18 AQRSSTLGSRLRLTP
+18 AQRTSTLGSRLRLTP

-62 AAKGAAQNTAAS
+62 AAKGAAQNTAAT

-103 SINNLNLTA
+103 SLNNLNLAA

-119 AAQAQARQNAAG
+119 SAQAQARQAAAG
-131 DPSVPNG
+131 GASAPNG

-161 VQTVAAGKTAV
+161 VQTVANGKTAV

-213 QSRPSQIQ
+213 QARPSQIQ

-229 VLLVNRN
+229 LLLVNRN

-247 TRSLVAAAARISDAQ
+247 TRSLVAAAARIGDAQ
-262 FQKDGIYSPGTAGA
+262 FQKNGIYSPGTAGA
-276 TTLTDAAGKVQVQA
+276 TSFTDAGGKVQVEA
-290 GARIASNAPKGST
+290 GARLASHAPKGST

-309 MLLGKEVHNGGEI
+309 MLLGKEVHHAGEI
-322 GTPKGQ
+322 ATPKGQ

-337 NIKKGVGTDGNP
+337 TIKKGVGTDGNP

-366 TSGKVVNTG
+366 TAGKVVNTG

-381 GDITLAGR
+381 GDVTLTGR
-389 TVQQDG
+389 DVRQEG
-395 VLLASTTTATRG
+395 VLLASTTAATRG

-421 LGRGA
+421 VGRGA

-451 AATSTENILAVNDR
+451 AVTDTENVVAVNDR

-475 TGTVEFLGD
+475 AGTVEFMGD

-490 GGQIAVNAASRSLVR
+490 GGQIAVNAASRSLLR

-516 GVKVAMAA
+516 GVKVAMEA
-524 NNVEINVQG
+524 NNIEINVQG

-546 ALINNNIW
+546 ALLNSNIW
-554 VDRRKLVLVPKGTNG
+554 VDRRKLVFVPKGTNG

-607 GGKDVVTQAGSRI
+607 GGKDVVTQAGSAI
-620 NLSGGTLDVQTGAL
+620 NLSGGTLDVQTGAV

-639 KGADGK
+639 KGLDGK
-645 LYEAGSAPA
+645 LHEAGSAPA
-654 DLQYAGVYK
+654 DLAYLGVYK

-670 RWGKEASAFYANP
+670 RWGKDASAFYANP

-705 IATGSAVLEGGIA
+705 VATGSAVLEGGIA

-725 RQAQAPQALLDGYQQ
+725 RQTQAPQALLDGYQQ
-740 SQLAAA
+740 SQFAAA

-781 RLQDGIAAGL
+781 RVQDGIAAGL
-791 DVTSA
+791 DVA
-796 LEPERQGKLL
+796 DVLAPERQGKLL
-806 LDTNLLNEQQLGAI
+806 LDTGLLNDQHLGAI
-820 RIAAKGAIT
+820 RLAAKGSIT
-829 VDSALQVADGGNITV
+829 VDSALQVADGGNITL
-844 FGKDVAINASLRS
+844 FGKDVAINSSLRS
-857 RGGSIMAGNVLN
+857 RGGSIAAGNVLN
-869 QIGALGLVD
+869 QIGALGMVD
-878 TFVNPGA
+878 TLVNPGA
-885 PVGKLVLADG
+885 PLGKLVLADG
-895 VSLDTSGLLA
+895 VSLDTSGLLS
-905 NVLRDPLAAAGLPY
+905 NVLRDPLAVAGLPY
-919 LNGGTV
+919 INGGNV
-925 SLRAY
+925 SLRAN
-930 GDVRIGSGSLIDVS
+930 GDVHIGSGSLVDVS

-957 GKGGNVTLASYG
+957 GKGGSVTLASYG
-969 PKADLVLGE
+969 AKADLMLGE

-992 LELQANKIVIGQLD
+992 LELQANKIMIGNVE
-1006 KPEAGILQLDG
+1006 KSGAGSLQLDG
-1017 GFFDKGFSSYSLVGK
+1017 GFFDQGFSSYSLVGK
-1032 QGLTVADGTQVD
+1032 QGVTVADGAQVE
-1044 VRMPVLRVLDN
+1044 VRMPVLRVVDN
-1055 DSLALWTPEQ
+1055 ESLALWTPEQ
-1065 YTENALKGTLTQ
+1065 VTENALKGTLTQ
-1077 RKGASLALQVGDIQ
+1077 RKGASLALQAGDIQ
-1091 SGAADMASAGLLVG
+1091 SGAADMASAELLIG
-1105 KGAVVNVD
+1105 KGAVVSVD
-1113 AGQAIK
+1113 AGQSIK
-1119 LSSVGQLTVDGRLN
+1119 LASVGQLTVDGRLN

-1146 DVNVS
+1146 DRTVS

-1160 RSLWIGENAVLDVAS
+1160 RSIWIGENAVLDVAS
-1175 RAVTATDV
+1175 RAVSATDA

-1189 KVIDGGSIVVGGE
+1189 KVVDGGSIVVGGE
-1202 INHAQGSTSAASLFV
+1202 IDHAQGSTSAASLFV

-1238 VNGVNGAAV
+1238 DAI

-1270 LARAGGAGAAGGTL
+1270 RARAGGAGAAGGTL

-1289 SPEYR
+1289 TPEYLKVLATDKVLAGR
-1294 KELAQ
+1294 EL
-1299 ARVLQGRQLKL
+1299 RL
-1310 TQHQVASDLPDG
+1310 TQRQAASDLA
-1322 VSAQDAAQ
+1322 SAVTARDAAAT
-1330 VLQYGHGRFSVE
+1330 LKYGHGRFSVE
-1342 QVDAGGFGNLA
+1342 QVEAGGFGNLA

-1364 SLTMQQSFQLYGAPM
+1364 SLTMRQSFQLYGAPL
-1379 LSPGSKP
+1379 LSPGSQP
-1386 GAKVSIAAPYVRLAT
+1386 GARIGIAAPYVRLAS
-1401 IKPVGRDFYVRP
+1401 IKPAGRDFYTTP

-1419 PVASQIRIEGDL
+1419 PLASQISITGDL
-1431 IDVRGL
+1431 IDVRGMVNML
-1437 VDIAANDVRLS
+1437 ADDVRLS
-1448 SRGDLRFLLSP
+1448 SRGDLRLLLSP

-1469 VLSSPGDMTLS
+1469 VLSTPGDMTLV
-1480 AAQLYPETGAGA
+1480 AAQLYPESGAGA
-1492 AVRVGSGL
+1492 AVRAGHGIID
-1500 VEGKFGY
+1500 GKFGY
-1507 DPARSLRIARTTDSV
+1507 DPARSLTIGRATDAV

-1551 RLAIGAA
+1551 RLVIGAA
-1558 RYNNDKSLSVN
+1558 RYDNDKSLSVN
-1569 LLPGSITS
+1569 LLANSISS

-1591 DGQAWNVDGKPAA
+1591 DGQTWNVSGKPVT
-1604 LLGVGGFSGQGGL
+1604 LMGVGGINSQGGL
-1617 LRVGVEMAGVAVD
+1617 LNGVQLGGVAVD
-1630 VQPGALLDLSGGG
+1630 VRPGALLDLSGGG
-1643 ELTGAGFIA
+1643 ELAGAGFIA

-1665 AQVNANGG
+1665 AQVGANGG

-1687 VPGVQTPQ
+1687 VPGAQAPQ
-1695 APAGGEKGAADAAVG
+1695 APAGGEKAASDPAVG
-1710 RQVTIGNGVPGL
+1710 RQVTIGSGVPGL
-1722 PAGTYTLMPS
+1722 AAGTYTLMPS

-1746 VQAGQ
+1746 GLAGQ
-1751 GGSAALAQQLRNG
+1751 GSTGTLAQQLRNG

-1811 VDAQTRGIPRA
+1811 ADAQTRGIPRA
-1822 MLPSDAKTLKLTLAQ
+1822 LLPSDAKTLKLSMMQ
-1837 DGGLDTFQFR
+1837 DGGLDTFQFK

-1852 AAAEGGYGGTV
+1852 GAAEGGYGGTV
-1863 MLGSSNVST
+1863 IVMPSNSAK
-1872 GEIEILADGAPA
+1872 GDIEILADGAPA
-1884 TSGAGLVSVRASSLN
+1884 TRDAGLVSVRASSLN
-1899 NIGAAR
+1899 SIGAAR
-1905 IVVGNIPTVAYGQG
+1905 ILVGNAPSVEYGQA
-1919 GNYVNFGVNSARA
+1919 GNYVSFGANSARS

-1941 SAPEVFLVAQDPGNY
+1941 SAPEVFLVAQDPSSY
-1956 MQGDGLIDI
+1956 LLGDGLIDI
-1965 APGAGIS
+1965 AAGAGIS
-1972 TLGRGKAAYDAN
+1972 TLGKGKAAYDAN
-1984 DGFIYKTR
+1984 DGFIYKKGR
-1992 ADMHV
+1992 ADVHM
-1997 LAASNGLLNAA
+1997 LAASNGLLNVA
-2008 PVGGSA
+2008 PVSGTA
-2014 RGGIRIGV
+2014 RGGIRIG
-2022 CDDACAGTST
+2022 T

-2041 LLSTNGRFELD
+2041 LLSTNGSFALD
-2052 DTARY
+2052 DSARY
-2057 GTRNLSLSVGAI
+2057 GTRNLSLAVGAI

-2077 AAAQASGT
+2077 AAAQANGT
-2085 RSSGLAMNQGVLERL
+2085 RANGLAMNQGVLDRL
-2100 LRGDTSTGAPALQ
+2100 LRGDTSAGAPALQ
-2113 ALMLSA
+2113 ALVLSA
-2119 ADSVNFYGDVM
+2119 ADGVNFYGDVV
-2130 LDTYDKS
+2130 LDTYDKTT
-2137 SGKSTLDRLVLTT
+2137 GKSTLERLVLTT

-2157 GADTVATIRTANLI
+2157 DAGTMATIRTANLV

-2206 PFTQPAG
+2206 PFTQPAS
-2213 VGSFDRLAL
+2213 VASFDRLAL

-2234 VSANHKG
+2234 VTANHKG
-2241 SLSVYQTQGAYE
+2241 SLSVYQSQGAYE
-2253 AGKGYQVSGGKLNIS
+2253 TGKGYQYSGGNLNIN

-2286 ALKVTAP
+2286 ALKVAAP

-2298 VAPVKNNDGLGA
+2298 AAPVKNGAALGA
-2310 QLTLHGDSVSLA
+2310 QLALNGDSVSVA

-2327 PSGKLTISA
+2327 PSGKLTVNA
-2336 QHDISVADGA
+2336 LHDITVADGA
-2346 RIDMAGRKSTFFD
+2346 RIDMAGRKTTFFD

-2373 RAGDIRQAAGSV
+2373 RAGDIRQGAGSV
-2385 IDLSAENNR
+2385 IDLSAEHNR

-2405 AAGMVDLQGKIV
+2405 AAGMVDLQGKIL

-2427 GTVVPY
+2427 GTMVPY
-2433 KKGSVDVRAQTL
+2433 KQGGVDVRAQTL
-2445 GAGGTLDSQFAA
+2445 GAGGTLDSQFAS
-2457 LNTRL
+2457 LNQRL
-2462 SDGGV
+2462 NEGAV
-2467 TGGRS
+2467 TGARS

-2483 NELKAGEVQVSVDNG
+2483 NELKAGEVQVAVDNG
-2498 RLTVAGVIDASGE
+2498 RLTVAGTIDASGE
-2511 RVGSIRLAGKHGL
+2511 RVGSIRLAGQHGV

-2551 NRAMVELNSGEG
+2551 NRAMVELNAGEG

-2568 GSAQIDVRHGTAAV
+2568 GGAQIDVRHGTAAV
-2582 AGKGK
+2582 VGKGK
-2587 GEYDGAARGTVEL
+2587 GEHDGAARGTVEL

-2607 GGSRTDA
+2607 GGARTDL
-2614 DAATFGDIG
+2614 DAATFGDID
-2623 VHAGGGL
+2623 VRAGGGF
-2630 TIRGAKSIAVNAM
+2630 TVRGAKSIAVNAM
-2643 QRYDDAAYELAP
+2643 QRYDDAAYAT
-2655 GANGQPVQDL
+2655 DL

-2677 AYLDSKHA
+2677 AYLDGKHA
-2685 DSTAFID
+2685 DSTTFID
-2692 AALANTNLR
+2692 AVLANTNLR
-2701 NGKLAGLTTAAYA
+2701 SGKLAGLATAAYA

-2732 DLVVQGDLDLSGMRY
+2732 DLVVRGDLDLSNMRY
-2747 ASLNPRFQQTGV
+2747 ASLNPRFQV
-2759 RGSGEVGSLLLRA
+2759 SNLRGSGEVGSLLLRA

-2787 PPPATKDD
+2787 PPPATQDD
-2795 KGWVLLPGRDINGS
+2795 SGWKLLPGRDINGS
-2809 DVIVPGQ
+2809 DVIVPGK
-2816 GVTVADGTLFPGGI
+2816 GVTLADGTLFPGGI
-2830 ALNYDLPLKGFNLD
+2830 ALNYDLPVKGFDLLAD
-2844 ANTRLPAAVTLD
+2844 TRLPAAVTLD
-2856 QAVTLPAGT
+2856 QAITVPAGT
-2865 VLAAAVRDSAGN
+2865 VLAAAVRDGAGN
-2877 IVHAAGSLLATAQ
+2877 IVHAAGTLLATAQ
-2890 TLDAGMRLDAGSVLK
+2890 TLTAGMRLDAGSVLR
-2905 QTVKVSAMTWPKG
+2905 QTVKVGAMTWPKG

-2929 SFMLNGNLALA
+2929 VFALNGNLALA
-2940 VGSLIPSGTD
+2940 VGALIPSGTD
-2950 VKLMAN
+2950 VKLLPN
-2956 VEAIELRPDVAGSQ
+2956 VDSIALRPEVAGSQ

-2990 LVAGADLDAVD
+2990 LVAGADLEAAD

-3008 PDHGTLRLADSH
+3008 PAHGTLRLADSH
-3020 YGMYGILVPP
+3020 YGMYGVLVPP
-3030 KGVQYWSQAAAD
+3030 KGVQYWTKEAQE
-3042 LGIEG
+3042 LGEREGIPG
-3047 IVAGEIITDEFLSQ
+3047 IVAGEPITEEFTSQ
-3061 FSTNIVDFCAADPT
+3061 FGQTVEVFCANDPT
-3075 MCVLKVAY
+3075 LCLLKVAY

-3101 DVLDPVAMK
+3101 DVVDLAGLGWPTM
-3110 WLTICEEYPA
+3110 CEENPT
-3120 WCGTSSPTFDYKASS
+3120 WCGTSNPTFDYKASS

-3151 SGGDLRMDSLYGVY
+3151 SGGSLRMDSLYGVY
-3165 TAGMSSTATLPGDP
+3165 TAGMSSAPTAAGDP
-3179 FNQARAR
+3179 YNLPRAR

-3191 VLNNPDGEH
+3191 VLGNPDGAH
-3200 EHLVDGGA
+3200 ERLVDGGA
-3208 GSIYRA
+3208 DSIYRA
-3214 WYPDQGGNL
+3214 WYPEQGGNL
-3223 LLKVDGDLSGSLLG
+3223 LLQVAGDLSGSLVDAA
-3237 RSAAINL
+3237 SASNL
-3244 RPVTA
+3244 RPVSKDGMA
-3249 DAGYDS
+3249 DS
-3255 TAVGNWLWRQGSG
+3255 VAVGNWLWRQGSG
-3268 GLAIGG
+3268 GVATGG
-3274 LAQPVA
+3274 QPQPVA
-3280 WWVNFGTYVGRST
+3280 WWINFGSYVGRPT
-3293 LADDVLGF
+3293 LADTVLGF

-3309 GNLRAD
+3309 GNVRAE
-3315 VAGDAGALAL
+3315 VAGDAGVLAPL
-3325 AQGSSYDGNINT
+3325 TGSTYNANINP

-3345 VGSTGRVNAD
+3345 VGGTGRMQAD
-3355 GSMLLTGGG
+3355 GSLLQTGGG
-3364 DLDLRVGGAINPAG
+3364 DLDLRVGGGLNPGGGSAG
-3378 MPNAGHMNGALVDLR
+3378 RHLNGALVDLR
-3393 GHAET
+3393 GHAEA
-3398 SAAQLGSLK
+3398 SATQLGSVA
-3407 LQYGTQSTDH
+3407 LQYGTWGVDH
-3417 APKETRAY
+3417 VPLESRAY
-3425 DAFTATRATPQGG
+3425 DAFRATRAAPRGA

-3462 DPGRVLMVNPTSA
+3462 DPGRVTPFNATPFTGA
-3475 LAPSGELGI
+3475 AGEQGY

-3500 FSAGGNLTPLTGPIG
+3500 YSAGGNMIPLTAAID
-3515 TETDFATIYP
+3515 TATDLAVVYP
-3525 SIVRVAAAHGSLY
+3525 SIVRAAAANGSLY
-3538 YGKTIV
+3538 YGKAIGSPNAV
-3544 DRNGADSYAA
+3544 RDYDH

-3561 PYAQLQWLA
+3561 PNAQLQWLA
-3570 GDSIYAGGFTIGQSG
+3570 SDSIYAGGFSVSQSG
-3585 AAADSMATPFKP
+3585 ASADSMATPFKP
-3597 AYIARTPSSWSTGPL
+3597 GFTGWDVSPYVTDPLAANVSSTGAP
-3612 ASNLS
+3612 ATQSNF
-3617 SSGVPAR
+3617 
-3624 ADVYPLFAFGPDS
+3624 PLFAFGPDS
-3637 AAGPGNSGTQAARIY
+3637 SAGPANSGTQTARIY
-3652 AVKGDLLGVNV
+3652 AVTGDLVGVNS
-3663 GRIVQFYDAKHAGI
+3663 GRILEFSNAKRAGI

-3692 DIVSSGT
+3692 DIVGSGT
-3699 ALLEGVRGSES
+3699 AQLEAINGTASGRDIS
-3710 DMMFDNSSNLFVHN
+3710 FRNINNLVVHN
-3724 NAYDVSLVSAGR
+3724 NVYDVSVVSAGR
-3736 DILSSSFNVAGP
+3736 DILNSSFNVAGP

-3761 QDKGSVVSLGPI
+3761 QDKGSVVSLGP
-3773 VQGDKRP
+3773 VVAGDKRP
-3780 GASIAMQAGVGAAGL
+3780 GAGIAMQAGVGAAGL
-3795 DYVRFVKPYLDPA
+3795 DYLRFVKPYLDPA
-3808 NVAKTGVPLAD
+3808 NVAQKGVPLAD
-3819 QSGKVVKSYEGELA
+3819 QAGKVVKAYGSELA
-3833 GWLTERYGFKGTA
+3833 AWLGERYGFKGTA
-3846 AEALAFY
+3846 AEVLAFY

-3865 RDVYFAELKAGG
+3865 RNVYFAELKAGG

-3882 WDSSRYGSFLR
+3882 AESSRYGSFLR
-3893 SRNAIASLAPV
+3893 SRNAIAALAPV
-3904 TDAGGKAISYAGDII
+3904 TDANGKALAYAGDIV
-3919 MYRGTL
+3919 MYRG
-3925 ALYNTGSGYY
+3925 LYAVRNENEQRWDYY
-3935 DRIVP
+3935 P

-3984 IDLFSH
+3984 INLFSH

-4095 LKVMNAAN
+4095 LTVMNAAN

-4127 SAAATQATTAAQD
+4127 SAAATQATAAAQD

-4145 RAATRSAQ
+4145 RAATRAAQ
-4153 PSVFTVRVLGFGSD
+4153 PSVFTVRVLGFGND
-4167 APPDSAQAMPQDGA
+4167 APPDSAQASPQDGA

-4196 LGLGPL
+4196 LGLGTL

>member
-7 AQRPVPHVDTG
+7 AQRPVPTVDTG

-62 AAKGAAQNTAAS
+62 AAKGAAQNTAAT

-103 SINNLNLTA
+103 SLNNLNLAA

-119 AAQAQARQNAAG
+119 SAQAQARQAAAG
-131 DPSVPNG
+131 LPGAPDG
-138 LAQGGLQVDTNS
+138 LVKGGLQVDTNS
-150 LTAGW
+150 LTVGW
-155 LNAQAP
+155 LNAQGP
-161 VQTVAAGKTAV
+161 VQTVANGKTAV

-213 QSRPSQIQ
+213 QARPSQIQ

-247 TRSLVAAAARISDAQ
+247 TRSLVAAAARVSDTQ
-262 FQKDGIYSPGTAGA
+262 FQKNGIYSPGTAGA
-276 TTLTDAAGKVQVQA
+276 STFTDAAGKVQVQA

-322 GTPKGQ
+322 STPKGQ

-337 NIKKGVGTDGNP
+337 SIKKGVGTDGNP
-349 LSTTRGSEVTPQ
+349 LSTTRGSEVVPQ

-366 TSGKVVNTG
+366 TAGKVVNTG

-381 GDITLAGR
+381 GDVTLAGR

-395 VLLASTTTATRG
+395 VLLATTTTATRG

-421 LGRGA
+421 VGRGA
-426 TTAILVEDDGK
+426 ATAILVEDDGK

-451 AATSTENILAVNDR
+451 AVTSTENILAVNDR

-475 TGTVEFLGD
+475 AGTVEFLGD

-490 GGQIAVNAASRSLVR
+490 GGQIAVNAAGRSLVR

-516 GVKVAMAA
+516 GVKVAMEA
-524 NNVEINVQG
+524 NNIDINVQG

-554 VDRRKLVLVPKGTNG
+554 VDRRKLVFVPKGTNG

-607 GGKDVVTQAGSRI
+607 GGKDVVTQLGSSI

-654 DLQYAGVYK
+654 DLAYAGVYK

-670 RWGKEASAFYANP
+670 RWGKDASAFYANP
-683 LIAAQQRLEN
+683 LIAAQKRLEN

-705 IATGSAVLEGGIA
+705 VATGSAVLEGSIA

-725 RQAQAPQALLDGYQQ
+725 RQAQAPQAVLDGYQQ

-781 RLQDGIAAGL
+781 RVQDGIAAGL
-791 DVTSA
+791 DVA
-796 LEPERQGKLL
+796 DVLAAERQGKLL
-806 LDTNLLNEQQLGAI
+806 LDTNLLNSQQLGAV

-829 VDSALQVADGGNITV
+829 VDSALQVADGGNITL
-844 FGKDVAINASLRS
+844 FGKEVAINASLRS
-857 RGGSIMAGNVLN
+857 RGGSIAAGNVLN
-869 QIGALGLVD
+869 QIGALGMLD
-878 TFVNPGA
+878 TFVNPGV
-885 PVGKLVLADG
+885 PPGKLVLADG
-895 VSLDTSGLLA
+895 VSLDTSGLLS

-919 LNGGTV
+919 LNGGSV
-925 SLRAY
+925 SLRTY
-930 GDVRIGSGSLIDVS
+930 GDVRIGNGSLIDVS

-969 PKADLVLGE
+969 ATADLALGE

-992 LELQANKIVIGQLD
+992 LELQANKIMIGHIE
-1006 KPEAGILQLDG
+1006 KPEAGTVQLDG

-1032 QGLTVADGTQVD
+1032 QGVTVADGTQVD
-1044 VRMPVLRVLDN
+1044 VRMPVLRVVEN
-1055 DSLALWTPEQ
+1055 EKLALWTPEQ
-1065 YTENALKGTLTQ
+1065 VTENPLKGTLTQ
-1077 RKGASLALQVGDIQ
+1077 RKGASLAVQVGDIQ
-1091 SGAADMASAGLLVG
+1091 SGAADMAIAELLVG
-1105 KGAVVNVD
+1105 KNAVVSVD
-1113 AGQAIK
+1113 AGQSIK

-1146 DVNVS
+1146 DRPVS

-1160 RSLWIGENAVLDVAS
+1160 RSIWIGEHAVLDVAA
-1175 RAVTATDV
+1175 RAVSATDA

-1189 KVIDGGSIVVGGE
+1189 KVVDGGSIVVGGE
-1202 INHAQGSTSAASLFV
+1202 IDHAQGSTSAASLFV

-1229 AHAVLDVNG
+1229 AHAVLDING
-1238 VNGVNGAAV
+1238 DAI

-1270 LARAGGAGAAGGTL
+1270 LARAGGAGAAGGSL

-1299 ARVLQGRQLKL
+1299 ARVLQGRQLIL
-1310 TQHQVASDLPDG
+1310 TQRQLASDLAEG
-1322 VSAQDAAQ
+1322 ISAQDGEQA
-1330 VLQYGHGRFSVE
+1330 LQYGHGRLSVE

-1353 LLGAA
+1353 LLGAVT
-1358 SFDGDV
+1358 FGGDV
-1364 SLTMQQSFQLYGAPM
+1364 TLKMQQSFQLYGAPA
-1379 LSPGSKP
+1379 LAPGSSP
-1386 GAKVSIAAPYVRLAT
+1386 DARVKVAAPYVRLAS

-1413 GSAGES
+1413 GTAGQT
-1419 PVASQIRIEGDL
+1419 PVARQIGFEGDL

-1437 VDIAANDVRLS
+1437 VNIVADDVRLT

-1459 LGWDGNQATT
+1459 LGWDGNQPTT
-1469 VLSSPGDMTLS
+1469 VLSTQGDMTLS

-1492 AVRVGSGL
+1492 AVRAGVGTTLGNIS
-1500 VEGKFGY
+1500 Y
-1507 DPARSLRIARTTDSV
+1507 DPKRTLTIARSTDTI
-1522 PAMPYSA
+1522 PAVPYSA
-1529 FGSLELE
+1529 FGMLQFG
-1536 AAHIEQGGVVRAPLG
+1536 AAHIEQGGIVRAPLG
-1551 RLAIGAA
+1551 LINLGVGTFASE
-1558 RYNNDKSLSVN
+1558 NSLSIN

-1577 VSGAGLV
+1577 VSAAGMV
-1584 MPYGGTV
+1584 MPYGGTA
-1591 DGQAWNVDGKPAA
+1591 DGQSWNVDGKKTEFI
-1604 LLGVGGFSGQGGL
+1604 GVGGAAVNGAM
-1617 LRVGVEMAGVAVD
+1617 RVGIDIASVEVAVK
-1630 VQPGALLDLSGGG
+1630 PGALLDLSGGG
-1643 ELTGAGFIA
+1643 ELTGAGFIS

-1665 AQVNANGG
+1665 LQVGANGG

-1687 VPGVQTPQ
+1687 VPGAQAPQ
-1695 APAGGEKGAADAAVG
+1695 APAGGEKGAADPAIG
-1710 RQVTIGNGVPGL
+1710 RQVTIGKGVPGL

-1746 VQAGQ
+1746 GLAGQ
-1751 GGSAALAQQLRNG
+1751 GASATLAQPLRNG

-1811 VDAQTRGIPRA
+1811 ADAQTRGIPRPL
-1822 MLPSDAKTLKLTLAQ
+1822 LPADAKTLKLQLAPGAGI
-1837 DGGLDTFQFR
+1837 DAFQFD

-1852 AAAEGGYGGTV
+1852 AAATGGFGGTV
-1863 MLGSSNVST
+1863 SVIPG
-1872 GEIEILADGAPA
+1872 GPEDIEIVADGASA
-1884 TSGAGLVSVRASSLN
+1884 TPDFGGVTLHAASLN
-1899 NIGAAR
+1899 AIGAAR
-1905 IVVGNIPTVAYGQG
+1905 IVVGSTPIVIYGQG
-1919 GNYVNFGVNSARA
+1919 GNYISFGTAQAHN
-1932 IYLRAGAVL
+1932 IYLRSGAVL
-1941 SAPEVFLVAQDPGNY
+1941 SAPEVLLLARDPWNIEWTA
-1956 MQGDGLIDI
+1956 GLIDI
-1965 APGAGIS
+1965 APGAGIN
-1972 TLGRGKAAYDAN
+1972 TLGRGKVAYDAN
-1984 DGFIYKTR
+1984 DGFVYQSNAGIH
-1992 ADMHV
+1992 M
-1997 LAASNGLLNAA
+1997 LAASNGLMNVA

-2014 RGGIRIGV
+2014 RGGISVGV
-2022 CDDACAGTST
+2022 CGDACTDKGT

-2041 LLSTNGRFELD
+2041 LMSTNGSFELD
-2052 DTARY
+2052 NSARY
-2057 GTRNLSLSVGAI
+2057 GTRNLSLAVGAI

-2077 AAAQASGT
+2077 AAAQANGT
-2085 RSSGLAMNQGVLERL
+2085 RSSGLAMNQGVLDRL

-2119 ADSVNFYGDVM
+2119 ADSVNFYGDVV
-2130 LDTYDKS
+2130 LDTYDKT
-2137 SGKSTLDRLVLTT
+2137 SGKSTLERLVLTT

-2157 GADTVATIRTANLI
+2157 GADAVATIRTANLI

-2179 GNVIAHGAGTGSGTL
+2179 GNVITRGAGTGSGTL

-2213 VGSFDRLAL
+2213 VDSFDRLAL
-2222 GFGTVNLKASGQ
+2222 GFGYVNLKASGQ
-2234 VSANHKG
+2234 VTANHKG
-2241 SLSVYQTQGAYE
+2241 SLSVYQAQGAYE
-2253 AGKGYQVSGGKLNIS
+2253 TGKGYQYSGGNLNIS

-2286 ALKVTAP
+2286 ALTVAAP

-2298 VAPVKNNDGLGA
+2298 AAPVKSNDGLGA
-2310 QLTLHGDSVSLA
+2310 QLALHGDSVSVA

-2327 PSGKLTISA
+2327 PSGKLTVSA
-2336 QHDISVADGA
+2336 QHDITVADGA

-2373 RAGDIRQAAGSV
+2373 RAGDIRQGAGSV
-2385 IDLSAENNR
+2385 IDLSAVNNR

-2405 AAGMVDLQGKIV
+2405 AAGMVNLQGKIL

-2445 GAGGTLDSQFAA
+2445 GEGGSLDSQFAS
-2457 LNTRL
+2457 LNGRL
-2462 SDGGV
+2462 NEGGV

-2483 NELKAGEVQVSVDNG
+2483 NELKAGEVQVSLDNG

-2511 RVGSIRLAGKHGL
+2511 RVGSIRLAGKHGI
-2524 TLAGNAVLDAHGTVL
+2524 TLADNAVLDAHGTLL

-2551 NRAMVELNSGEG
+2551 NRAMVELNGGEG
-2563 TLDLA
+2563 LLSLA
-2568 GSAQIDVRHGTAAV
+2568 GGAQIDVRHGTAAV

-2587 GEYDGAARGTVEL
+2587 GEHDGAARGTLEL

-2614 DAATFGDIG
+2614 DAATFGDI
-2623 VHAGGGL
+2623 AIATGGGF
-2630 TIRGAKSIAVNAM
+2630 TVRGAKSIAVNAM
-2643 QRYDDAAYELAP
+2643 QRYDDAAYAT
-2655 GANGQPVQDL
+2655 DL

-2701 NGKLAGLTTAAYA
+2701 NIKLAGLTTAAYA
-2714 DALHLRP
+2714 EALHLRP

-2732 DLVVQGDLDLSGMRY
+2732 DLVVRGDLDLSGMRY
-2747 ASLNPRFQQTGV
+2747 ASLNPRFPQTAV

-2787 PPPATKDD
+2787 PPPATQDD
-2795 KGWVLLPGRDINGS
+2795 KGWILLPGRDINGS

-2830 ALNYDLPLKGFNLD
+2830 ALNYDLPVKGFNLP
-2844 ANTRLPAAVTLD
+2844 ANTRLPVAVTLD
-2856 QAVTLPAGT
+2856 QPMTVRAGT

-2877 IVHAAGSLLATAQ
+2877 IVHAAGSLLATEQ
-2890 TLDAGMRLDAGSVLK
+2890 VFTPGMRLDAGSVLAHA
-2905 QTVKVSAMTWPKG
+2905 VKVRAMTWPKG
-2918 VPLPGVAGERS
+2918 VPLPGVAGERGV
-2929 SFMLNGNLALA
+2929 FVLDGNLALA
-2940 VGSLIPSGTD
+2940 VGALIPSGMD
-2950 VKLMAN
+2950 VKLMPN
-2956 VEAIELRPDVAGSQ
+2956 VESIQLRPEVAGSQ

-2977 PMLAEGSQAWGMR
+2977 PMLAEGSQAWGLR
-2990 LVAGADLDAVD
+2990 LVAGADLEAAD

-3008 PDHGTLRLADSH
+3008 PEHATLRLADSH
-3020 YGMYGILVPP
+3020 YGVYGVLVPP
-3030 KGVQYWSQAAAD
+3030 KGVQYWTREAQE
-3042 LGIEG
+3042 LGEREGIPG
-3047 IVAGEIITDEFLSQ
+3047 IVAGEPITEEFTSQ
-3061 FSTNIVDFCAADPT
+3061 FGQTVEVFCANDPT
-3075 MCVLKVAY
+3075 LCVLKLAY

-3101 DVLDPVAMK
+3101 DVVDLDGLGWPTM
-3110 WLTICEEYPA
+3110 CEENPT
-3120 WCGTSSPTFDYKASS
+3120 WCGTSSPSYNYKPSS
-3135 LRYSVL
+3135 LRHSVL
-3141 RTGTGDLDLV
+3141 RTGTGDLDMV
-3151 SGGDLRMDSLYGVY
+3151 SGGDLRVDSLYGVY
-3165 TAGMSSTATLPGDP
+3165 TAGMSSVPTSASDP
-3179 FNQARAR
+3179 FNLPRSR
-3186 NADGK
+3186 NADGT
-3191 VLNNPDGEH
+3191 VLANPDGAH
-3200 EHLVDGGA
+3200 ERLVDGGA
-3208 GSIYRA
+3208 DSIYRA

-3223 LLKVDGDLSGSLLG
+3223 LLKVAGNLSGSLVDAP
-3237 RSAAINL
+3237 SASNE
-3244 RPVTA
+3244 RPVSKDAMA
-3249 DAGYDS
+3249 DSA
-3255 TAVGNWLWRQGSG
+3255 AVGNWLWRQGSG
-3268 GLAIGG
+3268 SVATGG
-3274 LAQPVA
+3274 PAQPTA
-3280 WWVNFGTYVGRST
+3280 WWINFGSYVRRDT
-3293 LADDVLGF
+3293 LADTVLGF

-3309 GNLRAD
+3309 GNLRAE
-3315 VAGDAGALAL
+3315 VAGDAGVQTLL
-3325 AQGSSYDGNINT
+3325 TGSSYNGSINP

-3345 VGSTGRVNAD
+3345 VGGTGRVQAD
-3355 GSMLLTGGG
+3355 GSLLLTGGG
-3364 DLDLRVGGAINPAG
+3364 DLDLRVGGVLNPAG
-3378 MPNAGHMNGALVDLR
+3378 TAGLSHINGALIDLR

-3398 SAAQLGSLK
+3398 SATQLGSLA
-3407 LQYGTQSTDH
+3407 LQYGSQPTQH
-3417 APKETRAY
+3417 VPLETRAY

-3447 FSVATLGDQVLQDVA
+3447 FTVATLGDQVLQDVA
-3462 DPGRVLMVNPTSA
+3462 DPGRVPLFSASAFTSA
-3475 LAPSGELGI
+3475 KGEAGV

-3493 PHTALDL
+3493 PRTALDL
-3500 FSAGGNLTPLTGPIG
+3500 FSAGGNMTPLTAPVG
-3515 TETDFATIYP
+3515 TATDLAVVYP
-3525 SIVRVAAAHGSLY
+3525 SIVRVAAPNGSLY
-3538 YGKTIV
+3538 YGKATASW
-3544 DRNGADSYAA
+3544 NSATSYAD
-3554 PLLLAPS
+3554 PLVLAPS
-3561 PYAQLQWLA
+3561 PSAQLEWLA
-3570 GDSIYAGGFTIGQSG
+3570 GDSIYAGGYAISQSG
-3585 AAADSMATPFKP
+3585 AGADSMATPFKP
-3597 AYIARTPSSWSTGPL
+3597 AFVGWNANQADFTPKAGNVSSTG
-3612 ASNLS
+3612 A
-3617 SSGVPAR
+3617 PATR
-3624 ADVYPLFAFGPDS
+3624 TSYPLFAFGPDS
-3637 AAGPGNSGTQAARIY
+3637 ASGPANSGTQVARIY
-3652 AVKGDLLGVNV
+3652 AVHGDLIGVNS
-3663 GRIVQFYDAKHAGI
+3663 GRIVEFTDAAHAGI

-3699 ALLEGVRGSES
+3699 ALLESIDGTASGN
-3710 DMMFDNSSNLFVHN
+3710 DMRFRNLSNLFVHN

-3736 DILSSSFNVAGP
+3736 DILGSSFNVAGP

-3761 QDKGSVVSLGPI
+3761 QDKGSIVSLGPI
-3773 VQGDKRP
+3773 VPGDKRP
-3780 GASIAMQAGVGAAGL
+3780 GAGIAMQAGVGAAGL
-3795 DYVRFVKPYLDPA
+3795 DYLRFVKPYLDPA
-3808 NVAKTGVPLAD
+3808 NVAQTGVPLAD
-3819 QSGKVVKSYEGELA
+3819 QAGKVVKSYAAELA
-3833 GWLTERYGFKGTA
+3833 GWLNERYGFKGTA
-3846 AEALAFY
+3846 AEAQAFY
-3853 LALPEPQQRVFA
+3853 LALAEPQQRVFA
-3865 RDVYFAELKAGG
+3865 RQVYFAELKAGG
-3877 REYND
+3877 REFND
-3882 WDSSRYGSFLR
+3882 ADSARYGSFLR
-3893 SRNAIASLAPV
+3893 SRNAIAGLAPA
-3904 TDAGGKAISYAGDII
+3904 TDASGKAISYAGDIT
-3919 MYRGTL
+3919 MYRGTVGL
-3925 ALYNTGSGYY
+3925 FNSDSGKN
-3935 DRIVP
+3935 DRMVA

-3960 KQVFGIEGEAPPST
+3960 RQVFGIEGEAPPAT

-3990 GSILLGQSRVMTT
+3990 GSILLGQSRIMTT

-4127 SAAATQATTAAQD
+4127 SAAATQATAAAQE

-4153 PSVFTVRVLGFGSD
+4153 PSVFTVRVLGFGSE
-4167 APPDSAQAMPQDGA
+4167 APPDSAQATPADGA

>member
-7 AQRPVPHVDTG
+7 AQRPVPNIDTG

-62 AAKGAAQNTAAS
+62 AAKGAVQNTAAS

-83 LPLGSRPEGQQ
+83 LPLGSRPDGQQ

-103 SINNLNLTA
+103 SLNNLNLAA

-119 AAQAQARQNAAG
+119 AAQAQARQAAAG
-131 DPSVPNG
+131 GASVPNG
-138 LAQGGLQVDTNS
+138 LVQGGLQVDTNS

-155 LNAQAP
+155 INAQAP
-161 VQTVAAGKTAV
+161 VQTVANGKTAV

-213 QSRPSQIQ
+213 QARPSQIQ

-229 VLLVNRN
+229 LLLVNRN

-247 TRSLVAAAARISDAQ
+247 TRSLVAAAARIGDAQ
-262 FQKDGIYSPGTAGA
+262 FKKDGIYSPGTAGA
-276 TTLTDAAGKVQVQA
+276 TTFTDAAGKVQVQA

-309 MLLGKEVHNGGEI
+309 MLLGKEVHNAGEI
-322 GTPKGQ
+322 NTPKGQ
-328 ALLAAGDSF
+328 ALLAAGDNFS
-337 NIKKGVGTDGNP
+337 IKKGVGTDGNP
-349 LSTTRGSEVTPQ
+349 LSSTRGSEVTPQ
-361 FAAGS
+361 FAAAS
-366 TSGKVVNTG
+366 TAGKVVNTG

-389 TVQQDG
+389 DVRQDG

-407 TIHLNALGSDAAVT
+407 TIHLNALGSDASVT

-451 AATSTENILAVNDR
+451 VVTSTENIVTVNDR

-475 TGTVEFLGD
+475 AGTVEFMGD

-524 NNVEINVQG
+524 NNVDINVQG

-554 VDRRKLVLVPKGTNG
+554 VDRRKLVFVPKGTNG

-607 GGKDVVTQAGSRI
+607 GGKDVVTQAGSGI

-654 DLQYAGVYK
+654 DLAYAGVYK

-670 RWGKEASAFYANP
+670 RWGKDASAFYANP

-693 GYTVGRDAGKLV
+693 GYTAGRDAGKLV
-705 IATGSAVLEGGIA
+705 IATGSAVLEGAIA
-718 GDVFQGE
+718 GEVFQGE
-725 RQAQAPQALLDGYQQ
+725 RQTQAPQALLDGYQQ

-781 RLQDGIAAGL
+781 RVQDGIAAGL
-791 DVTSA
+791 AAAGA
-796 LEPERQGKLL
+796 LAPERQGKLL
-806 LDTNLLNEQQLGAI
+806 LDTSLLNEQQLGAI
-820 RIAAKGAIT
+820 RLAAKGSIT
-829 VDSALQVADGGNITV
+829 VDSALQVADGGNITL
-844 FGKDVAINASLRS
+844 FAKDVAINSSLRS
-857 RGGSIMAGNVLN
+857 HGGSIMAGNVLN
-869 QIGALGLVD
+869 QIGALGMND
-878 TFVNPGA
+878 TLVNPGGPA
-885 PVGKLVLADG
+885 GKLVLADG
-895 VSLDTSGLLA
+895 VTLDTSGLLA

-919 LNGGTV
+919 LNGGNV
-925 SLRAY
+925 SLRAF

-944 SGAAILAQAKQQG
+944 SGAAILSQAKQQG

-969 PKADLVLGE
+969 PQADLLLAE

-983 GHGVQGGGK
+983 GHGVAGGGK
-992 LELQANKIVIGQLD
+992 LELQANKILLGQAD
-1006 KPEAGILQLDG
+1006 TAQKGTLQLGAD
-1017 GFFDKGFSSYSLVGK
+1017 FFDKGFSSYSLLGK

-1044 VRMPVLRVLDN
+1044 VRMPVLRVVDN
-1055 DSLALWTPEQ
+1055 EKLALWTPEQ
-1065 YTENALKGTLTQ
+1065 VTQNAVKGTLTQ
-1077 RKGASLALQVGDIQ
+1077 RKGASLALQVGDVQ
-1091 SGAADMASAGLLVG
+1091 SDAADMASAELLVG
-1105 KGAVVNVD
+1105 KNAVVNVD

-1119 LSSVGQLTVDGRLN
+1119 LSSVGQLTVEGRLN

-1146 DVNVS
+1146 GVSVS

-1160 RSLWIGENAVLDVAS
+1160 RSIWIGENAVLDVAS

-1189 KVIDGGSIVVGGE
+1189 KVVDGGSIVIGGE
-1202 INHAQGSTSAASLFV
+1202 IDHAQGSTSAASLFV

-1238 VNGVNGAAV
+1238 DAI

-1289 SPEYR
+1289 TPEYR

-1299 ARVLQGRQLKL
+1299 ARVLQGRQLRL
-1310 TQHQVASDLPDG
+1310 TQQQAASDLADG
-1322 VSAQDAAQ
+1322 TSARDGET
-1330 VLQYGHGRFSVE
+1330 VLQYGHGRLSVE
-1342 QVDAGGFGNLA
+1342 QVDAGGFANLA

-1364 SLTMQQSFQLYGAPM
+1364 SLKMQQSFQLYGAPA
-1379 LSPGSKP
+1379 LAPGSSP
-1386 GAKVSIAAPYVRLAT
+1386 DAKVKVSAPHVRLASV
-1401 IKPVGRDFYVRP
+1401 KPVGRDFYVTP
-1413 GSAGES
+1413 GTAGAS
-1419 PVASQIRIEGDL
+1419 PVASQISFEGGL

-1437 VDIAANDVRLS
+1437 VNIVADDVRLT

-1459 LGWDGNQATT
+1459 LGWDGNQPTT
-1469 VLSSPGDMTLS
+1469 VLSTQGDMTLS

-1492 AVRVGSGL
+1492 AVRAGVGATPGNTS
-1500 VEGKFGY
+1500 Y
-1507 DPARSLRIARTTDSV
+1507 DPKRTLTIARSTDTI
-1522 PAMPYSA
+1522 PAVPYSA
-1529 FGSLELE
+1529 FGMLQFGG
-1536 AAHIEQGGVVRAPLG
+1536 AHIEQGGIVRAPLG
-1551 RLAIGAA
+1551 LINLGVSTFASQ
-1558 RYNNDKSLSVN
+1558 NSLSIN

-1577 VSGAGLV
+1577 VSAAGMV
-1584 MPYGGTV
+1584 MPYGGTA
-1591 DGQAWNVDGKPAA
+1591 DGQNWNVDGKKTEFI
-1604 LLGVGGFSGQGGL
+1604 GVGGTAANGAM
-1617 LRVGVEMAGVAVD
+1617 RVGIDIAGVEVAVK
-1630 VQPGALLDLSGGG
+1630 PGALLDLSGGG
-1643 ELTGAGFIA
+1643 ELAGAGFIS

-1665 AQVNANGG
+1665 AQVGANGG
-1673 FVLPGLATNPVYAI
+1673 FTLPGLATNPVYAI
-1687 VPGVQTPQ
+1687 VPGTQTPQ
-1695 APAGGEKGAADAAVG
+1695 APAGGEKGAADPAVG

-1746 VQAGQ
+1746 GLAGQ
-1751 GGSAALAQQLRNG
+1751 GGAAALAQPLRNG

-1811 VDAQTRGIPRA
+1811 ADAQTRGIPRPL
-1822 MLPSDAKTLKLTLAQ
+1822 LPADAKTLKLQLAPGAGI
-1837 DGGLDTFQFR
+1837 DAFQFD

-1852 AAAEGGYGGTV
+1852 GAATGGFGGTV
-1863 MLGSSNVST
+1863 SVIPG
-1872 GEIEILADGAPA
+1872 GPEDIEIVSEGAAA
-1884 TSGAGLVSVRASSLN
+1884 TRGFGGVTVRASTLN
-1899 NIGAAR
+1899 AIGAAR
-1905 IVVGNIPTVAYGQG
+1905 IVVGSTPIVIYGQG
-1919 GNYVNFGVNSARA
+1919 GNYVSFGTAQAHN
-1932 IYLRAGAVL
+1932 IYLRTGAIL
-1941 SAPEVFLVAQDPGNY
+1941 SAPEVLLLARDPWNIEWTA
-1956 MQGDGLIDI
+1956 GLIDI
-1965 APGAGIS
+1965 APGAGIN
-1972 TLGRGKAAYDAN
+1972 TVGRGKVAYDAN
-1984 DGFIYKTR
+1984 DGFVYQSNAGIH
-1992 ADMHV
+1992 M
-1997 LAASNGLLNAA
+1997 LAASNGLMNVA

-2014 RGGIRIGV
+2014 RGGISIGV
-2022 CDDACAGTST
+2022 CGDTCTDKGT

-2041 LLSTNGRFELD
+2041 LLSTNGQFELD

-2057 GTRNLSLSVGAI
+2057 GTRNLSLAVGAI

-2085 RSSGLAMNQGVLERL
+2085 RSSGLAMNQGVLDRL

-2119 ADSVNFYGDVM
+2119 ADSVNFYGDVV
-2130 LDTYDKS
+2130 LDTYDKT
-2137 SGKSTLDRLVLTT
+2137 SGKSTLERLVLTT

-2157 GADTVATIRTANLI
+2157 EAGTVATIRTANLI

-2179 GNVIAHGAGTGSGTL
+2179 GNVITHGAGTGSGTL

-2213 VGSFDRLAL
+2213 VASFDRLAL
-2222 GFGTVNLKASGQ
+2222 GFANVNLKASGQ
-2234 VSANHKG
+2234 VTANHKG
-2241 SLSVYQTQGAYE
+2241 SLSVYQAQGAYE
-2253 AGKGYQVSGGKLNIS
+2253 TGKGYQYSGGNLTIS

-2286 ALKVTAP
+2286 ALKVAAP

-2298 VAPVKNNDGLGA
+2298 AAPVKNDDALGA
-2310 QLTLHGDSVSLA
+2310 QLALNGDSVTVA

-2327 PSGKLTISA
+2327 PSGKLTVNA
-2336 QHDISVADGA
+2336 QHDITLADGA

-2359 VDKYSWGGDVTLDS
+2359 VDKYSWGGDVILDS
-2373 RAGDIRQAAGSV
+2373 RAGDIRAAGGSV

-2405 AAGMVDLQGKIV
+2405 AAGMVDLQGKLL

-2445 GAGGTLDSQFAA
+2445 GAGGTLDSQFAS

-2462 SDGGV
+2462 TEGGV
-2467 TGGRS
+2467 TGTRS

-2524 TLAGNAVLDAHGTVL
+2524 TLTGNAVLDAHGTLL

-2551 NRAMVELNSGEG
+2551 NRATVELNAGEG

-2568 GSAQIDVRHGTAAV
+2568 GGAQIDVRHGTAAV
-2582 AGKGK
+2582 LGKGK
-2587 GEYDGAARGTVEL
+2587 GEYDGAARGTLEL
-2600 SAPRLGS
+2600 TAPRLGS
-2607 GGSRTDA
+2607 GGARTDA
-2614 DAATFGDIG
+2614 DAATFGDVAIA
-2623 VHAGGGL
+2623 AGGGL

-2643 QRYDDAAYELAP
+2643 QRYDDAAYAT
-2655 GANGQPVQDL
+2655 DL

-2732 DLVVQGDLDLSGMRY
+2732 DLVVRGDLDLSGMRY
-2747 ASLNPRFQQTGV
+2747 ASLNPRFQVTNA

-2795 KGWVLLPGRDINGS
+2795 SGWILLPGRDINGS

-2830 ALNYDLPLKGFNLD
+2830 ALNYDLPLKAFLLSE
-2844 ANTRLPAAVTLD
+2844 NTRLPVAMTLD

-2905 QTVKVSAMTWPKG
+2905 QTVKVGAMTWPKG

-2929 SFMLNGNLALA
+2929 VFALNGNLALA

-2950 VKLMAN
+2950 VKLMAG
-2956 VEAIELRPDVAGSQ
+2956 VESIALRPDVAGSQ

-2990 LVAGADLDAVD
+2990 LVAGADLDAAD

-3008 PDHGTLRLADSH
+3008 PAHGTLRLADNH
-3020 YGMYGILVPP
+3020 YGVYGVLVPP

-3061 FSTNIVDFCAADPT
+3061 FETNIVDFCAGDPT

-3083 VWTKAGAEE
+3083 VWTKTGAEE

-3101 DVLDPVAMK
+3101 DLLDPVAMG
-3110 WLTICEEYPA
+3110 WPTMCEENPT
-3120 WCGTSSPTFDYKASS
+3120 WCGTSSPSYNYKPSS
-3135 LRYSVL
+3135 LRHSVL

-3165 TAGMSSTATLPGDP
+3165 TAGMSSVATSAGDP
-3179 FNQARAR
+3179 YNQARPR

-3191 VLNNPDGEH
+3191 VLSNPDGAH
-3200 EHLVDGGA
+3200 EGLVDGDA
-3208 GSIYRA
+3208 GSVYRA

-3223 LLKVDGDLSGSLLG
+3223 LLKVAGDLTGSLMTG
-3237 RSAAINL
+3237 SAATNL
-3244 RPVTA
+3244 RPVSS
-3249 DAGYDS
+3249 DSGHDS

-3268 GLAIGG
+3268 GVATGG
-3274 LAQPVA
+3274 QAQPVA
-3280 WWVNFGTYVGRST
+3280 WWINFGSYVGDASGNKY
-3293 LADDVLGF
+3293 ADKLLGF

-3309 GNLRAD
+3309 GNVRAD
-3315 VAGDAGALAL
+3315 VGGDAGVQTLL
-3325 AQGSSYDGNINT
+3325 SGSSFDGNINP

-3345 VGSTGRVNAD
+3345 VGGTGRVQAD
-3355 GSMLLTGGG
+3355 GSLMLTGGG
-3364 DLDLRVGGAINPAG
+3364 DLDLRVGGALNPAG
-3378 MPNAGHMNGALVDLR
+3378 MQGGKHMNGVLVDLR

-3398 SAAQLGSLK
+3398 SATQLGSVALE
-3407 LQYGTQSTDH
+3407 YGSQATQH
-3417 APKETRAY
+3417 VPLETRAY
-3425 DAFTATRATPQGG
+3425 DAFTATRAAPNGG

-3447 FSVATLGDQVLQDVA
+3447 FTVATLGDQVLQDVA
-3462 DPGRVLMVNPTSA
+3462 DPGRVPLLIASPFVSA
-3475 LAPSGELGI
+3475 AGETGV

-3493 PHTALDL
+3493 PRTALDL
-3500 FSAGGNLTPLTGPIG
+3500 FSAGGNMTPLTAAVG
-3515 TETDFATIYP
+3515 TATDLAVVYP
-3525 SIVRVAAAHGSLY
+3525 SIVRVAAPNGSLY
-3538 YGKTIV
+3538 YGKAIASWNSAT
-3544 DRNGADSYAA
+3544 SYAD
-3554 PLLLAPS
+3554 PLVLAPS
-3561 PYAQLQWLA
+3561 PNAQLAWLA
-3570 GDSIYAGGFTIGQSG
+3570 GDSIYAGGYAVSQSG

-3597 AYIARTPSSWSTGPL
+3597 AFMGWSTNVADSTPVSGNVSSTGAPSTR
-3612 ASNLS
+3612 SNF
-3617 SSGVPAR
+3617 
-3624 ADVYPLFAFGPDS
+3624 PLFAFGPDS
-3637 AAGPGNSGTQAARIY
+3637 AAGPANSGTQAARMY
-3652 AVKGDLLGVNV
+3652 AVKGDLIGVNS
-3663 GRIVQFYDAKHAGI
+3663 GRMVEFYDAKHAGL

-3699 ALLEGVRGSES
+3699 ALLDGINGSE
-3710 DMMFDNSSNLFVHN
+3710 NSSGMIFRNYSNLFVHN
-3724 NAYDVSLVSAGR
+3724 NAFDVSVVSAGR
-3736 DILSSSFNVAGP
+3736 DILGSSFNVAGP

-3761 QDKGSVVSLGPI
+3761 QDKGSVVSLGP
-3773 VQGDKRP
+3773 VVSGDKRP
-3780 GASIAMQAGVGAAGL
+3780 GAGIAMQAGVGAAGL
-3795 DYVRFVKPYLDPA
+3795 DYLRFVKPYLDPA
-3808 NVAKTGVPLAD
+3808 NVAQAGVPLAD
-3819 QSGKVVKSYEGELA
+3819 QAGKVVKSYETELVT
-3833 GWLTERYGFKGTA
+3833 WLVERYGFKGTP
-3846 AEALAFY
+3846 AEAQAFY
-3853 LALPEPQQRVFA
+3853 LALAEPQQRVFA
-3865 RDVYFAELKAGG
+3865 RNVYFAELKAGG
-3877 REYND
+3877 REFND
-3882 WDSSRYGSFLR
+3882 ADSARHGSFLR
-3893 SRNAIASLAPV
+3893 SRNAIAGLAPA
-3904 TDAGGKAISYAGDII
+3904 TDASGKAIAYAGDIT
-3919 MYRGTL
+3919 MYRGVYVSRDDATQR
-3925 ALYNTGSGYY
+3925 T
-3935 DRIVP
+3935 P

-3974 SGVITKGGGN
+3974 SGVITKGSGN
-3984 IDLFSH
+3984 IELFSH
-3990 GSILLGQSRVMTT
+3990 GSILLGQSRIMTT

-4009 GWSSQGD
+4009 GWSSAGD

-4095 LKVMNAAN
+4095 LTVMNAAN

-4127 SAAATQATTAAQD
+4127 SAAATQATAAAQD

>member
-7 AQRPVPHVDTG
+7 AQRPVPTVDTG
-18 AQRSSTLGSRLRLTP
+18 AQRTSTLGSRLRLTP
-33 LAYALTTMLMAGAFT
+33 LAYALTTMLMAGAFS

-62 AAKGAAQNTAAS
+62 AAKGAAQNTAAT

-103 SINNLNLTA
+103 SLNNLNLAA

-119 AAQAQARQNAAG
+119 AAQAQARQSAAG
-131 DPSVPNG
+131 GASAPNG

-155 LNAQAP
+155 LHAQAP
-161 VQTVAAGKTAV
+161 VQTVANGKTAV

-213 QSRPSQIQ
+213 QARPSQIQ

-247 TRSLVAAAARISDAQ
+247 TRSLVAAAARISDTQ
-262 FQKDGIYSPGTAGA
+262 FQKNGIYSAGTAGA
-276 TTLTDAAGKVQVQA
+276 ATLTDAAGKVQVQA
-290 GARIASNAPKGST
+290 GARLASNAPKGST

-309 MLLGKEVHNGGEI
+309 MLLGKEVHQSGEI
-322 GTPKGQ
+322 ATPKGQ

-337 NIKKGVGTDGNP
+337 TIKKGVGTDGNP

-366 TSGKVVNTG
+366 TAGKVVNTG

-381 GDITLAGR
+381 GDVTLAGR
-389 TVQQDG
+389 DVRQEG
-395 VLLASTTTATRG
+395 VVLASTTAATRG
-407 TIHLNALGSDAAVT
+407 TVHLNALGSEAAVT
-421 LGRGA
+421 VGRGA
-426 TTAILVEDDGK
+426 TTAIVIEDDGK

-451 AATSTENILAVNDR
+451 AATSTENIVAVSDR

-475 TGTVEFLGD
+475 AGTVEFLGD

-490 GGQIAVNAASRSLVR
+490 GGQIAVNAASRSLLR

-516 GVKVAMAA
+516 GVKVAMEA

-546 ALINNNIW
+546 ALLNSSIW
-554 VDRRKLVLVPKGTNG
+554 VDRRKLVFVPKGTNG

-607 GGKDVVTQAGSRI
+607 GGKDVVTQLGSAI
-620 NLSGGTLDVQTGAL
+620 NLSGGTLDVQTGAV

-639 KGADGK
+639 KGLDGK
-645 LYEAGSAPA
+645 LHEAGGAPA
-654 DLQYAGVYK
+654 DLPYAGVYK

-670 RWGKEASAFYANP
+670 RWGKDASAFYANP

-705 IATGSAVLEGGIA
+705 VATGSAVLEGGIA
-718 GDVFQGE
+718 GEVFQGE
-725 RQAQAPQALLDGYQQ
+725 RQTQAPQALLDGYQQ
-740 SQLAAA
+740 SQFAAA

-781 RLQDGIAAGL
+781 RVQDGIAAGL
-791 DVTSA
+791 DVADVLAS
-796 LEPERQGKLL
+796 ERQGKLL
-806 LDTNLLNEQQLGAI
+806 LDTNLLNSQQLGAI
-820 RIAAKGAIT
+820 RLAAKGAIT
-829 VDSALQVADGGNITV
+829 VDSALQVADGGNITL
-844 FGKDVAINASLRS
+844 FGKDVAINACLRS
-857 RGGSIMAGNVLN
+857 HGGSIAAGNVLN
-869 QIGALGLVD
+869 QLGALGMLD
-878 TFVNPGA
+878 TVVNPGGPA
-885 PVGKLVLADG
+885 GQLVLADG
-895 VSLDTSGLLA
+895 VTLDTSGLLS

-919 LNGGTV
+919 INGGSV
-925 SLRAY
+925 SLRAN
-930 GDVRIGSGSLIDVS
+930 GDVRIGSGSLIDAG
-944 SGAAILAQAKQQG
+944 SGAAILSQAKQQG
-957 GKGGNVTLASYG
+957 GKGGNVSLASYG
-969 PKADLVLGE
+969 TTSDLVLGE

-983 GHGVQGGGK
+983 GHGVAGGGK
-992 LELQANKIVIGQLD
+992 LELQANKILIG
-1006 KPEAGILQLDG
+1006 KTEKTEAGTLHLG
-1017 GFFDKGFSSYSLVGK
+1017 GDFFEQGFSSYSLLGK

-1044 VRMPVLRVLDN
+1044 VRMPVLRVVDN
-1055 DSLALWTPEQ
+1055 EKLALWTPEQ
-1065 YTENALKGTLTQ
+1065 VTENPLKGTLTQ
-1077 RKGASLALQVGDIQ
+1077 RKGASLALQVGDIL
-1091 SGAADMASAGLLVG
+1091 SGAADMASAELLIG
-1105 KGAVVNVD
+1105 KGAVVSVD
-1113 AGQAIK
+1113 AGQSIK
-1119 LSSVGQLTVDGRLN
+1119 LASVGQLTVDGRLN

-1175 RAVTATDV
+1175 RAVTATDA

-1189 KVIDGGSIVVGGE
+1189 KVADGGSIVVGGE
-1202 INHAQGSTSAASLFV
+1202 IDHAQGSTSAASLFV

-1238 VNGVNGAAV
+1238 AAV

-1270 LARAGGAGAAGGTL
+1270 LAKAGGAGAAGGSL

-1289 SPEYR
+1289 TPVYL
-1294 KELAQ
+1294 KTLATDK
-1299 ARVLQGRQLKL
+1299 VLQGRQLIL
-1310 TQHQVASDLPDG
+1310 SQRQLASDLVAG
-1322 VSAQDAAQ
+1322 IGAQDGQQA
-1330 VLQYGHGRFSVE
+1330 LQYGHGRYSVE
-1342 QVDAGGFGNLA
+1342 QVEAGGFGNLA

-1364 SLTMQQSFQLYGAPM
+1364 SLTLQQSFQLYGAPV
-1379 LSPGSKP
+1379 LAPGSKP
-1386 GAKVSIAAPYVRLAT
+1386 GAKVGIAAPYVRLASV
-1401 IKPVGRDFYVRP
+1401 KPAGRDFYVTP
-1413 GSAGES
+1413 GTAGQAPMAGQVS
-1419 PVASQIRIEGDL
+1419 IAGDL

-1437 VDIAANDVRLS
+1437 VDIRADDVRLT
-1448 SRGDLRFLLSP
+1448 SRGDVRFLLSP
-1459 LGWDGNQATT
+1459 LGWDGNQPTT
-1469 VLSSPGDMTLS
+1469 VLSTPGDMTLS

-1492 AVRVGSGL
+1492 AVRAGYGIVN
-1500 VEGKFGY
+1500 GKIGY
-1507 DPARSLRIARTTDSV
+1507 DPAHSLNIARSTADV
-1522 PAMPYSA
+1522 PLMPYSA
-1529 FGSLELE
+1529 FGSLELA

-1558 RYNNDKSLSVN
+1558 GYENDRSLTVN

-1591 DGQAWNVDGKPAA
+1591 DGQTWNVNGKPVT
-1604 LLGVGGFSGQGGL
+1604 LMGVGGINVQGGL
-1617 LRVGVEMAGVAVD
+1617 RIGVDIAGVAVD
-1630 VQPGALLDLSGGG
+1630 VRPGALLDLSGGG
-1643 ELTGAGFIA
+1643 ELTGAGFIS
-1652 GRGGSTDARYHPL
+1652 GRGGSTDARTHPL
-1665 AQVNANGG
+1665 VQVGANGG
-1673 FVLPGLATNPVYAI
+1673 FILPGLATNPVYAI
-1687 VPGVQTPQ
+1687 VPGAQAPQ
-1695 APAGGEKGAADAAVG
+1695 APSGGDKGASDAAIG
-1710 RQVTIGNGVPGL
+1710 RQVTIGSGVPGL

-1746 VQAGQ
+1746 GLAGQ
-1751 GGSAALAQQLRNG
+1751 GSAGSLAQPLRNG

-1811 VDAQTRGIPRA
+1811 ADAKTRGIPRA
-1822 MLPSDAKTLKLTLAQ
+1822 LLPADAKTLKLTLAQ
-1837 DGGLDTFQFR
+1837 GGGPDTFQFK

-1852 AAAEGGYGGTV
+1852 STAEGGYGGTV
-1863 MLGSSNVST
+1863 VLASSNVT
-1872 GEIEILADGAPA
+1872 DGDIEILADGAPA
-1884 TSGAGLVSVRASSLN
+1884 TSVAGQLSVRASSLN

-1905 IVVGNIPTVAYGQG
+1905 IVVGNAPSVEYGQG
-1919 GNYVNFGVNSARA
+1919 GNYVNFGFNSARA
-1932 IYLRAGAVL
+1932 IYLRAGAIL
-1941 SAPEVFLVAQDPGNY
+1941 SAPEVFLVAQDPGND
-1956 MQGDGLIDI
+1956 QLGDGLIDI

-1972 TLGRGKAAYDAN
+1972 TVGRGKAAYDAN
-1984 DGFIYKTR
+1984 DGFIYQKGR
-1992 ADMHV
+1992 ADVHM
-1997 LAASNGLLNAA
+1997 LAASNGLLNVA
-2008 PVGGSA
+2008 PVSGTA

-2022 CDDACAGTST
+2022 CGDTCTDKGT

-2041 LLSTNGRFELD
+2041 LLSTNGNFALD

-2057 GTRNLSLSVGAI
+2057 GTRNLSLAVGAI

-2077 AAAQASGT
+2077 AAAQANGT
-2085 RSSGLAMNQGVLERL
+2085 RSSGLAMNQGVLDRL

-2113 ALMLSA
+2113 ALMLNA
-2119 ADSVNFYGDVM
+2119 ADSVNFYGDVV
-2130 LDTYDKS
+2130 LDTYDKGT
-2137 SGKSTLDRLVLTT
+2137 GKSTLDRLVLTT

-2179 GNVIAHGAGTGSGTL
+2179 GNVITHGAGTGSGTL

-2213 VGSFDRLAL
+2213 VASFDRLAL
-2222 GFGTVNLKASGQ
+2222 GFANVNLKASGQ
-2234 VSANHKG
+2234 VTANHKG
-2241 SLSVYQTQGAYE
+2241 SLSVYQAQGAYE
-2253 AGKGYQVSGGKLNIS
+2253 TGKGFQYSGGNLNIS
-2268 TPLLTGDAGS
+2268 TPLLTGEAGS
-2278 AHSYTAGG
+2278 AHSYTSGG
-2286 ALKVTAP
+2286 ALKVAAPAGTAP
-2293 AGAAP
+2293 A
-2298 VAPVKNNDGLGA
+2298 APVKNNAALGA
-2310 QLTLHGDSVSLA
+2310 QLALNGDSVSVA

-2327 PSGKLTISA
+2327 PSGKLTINA
-2336 QHDISVADGA
+2336 QHDIAVADGA

-2359 VDKYSWGGDVTLDS
+2359 VDKYSWGGDVILDS
-2373 RAGDIRQAAGSV
+2373 RAGDIGQGAGSV

-2405 AAGMVDLQGKIV
+2405 AAGMVDLQGKIL

-2427 GTVVPY
+2427 GAMVPY

-2445 GAGGTLDSQFAA
+2445 GAGGAPDSQFAS

-2462 SDGGV
+2462 NEGGV
-2467 TGGRS
+2467 TGARS

-2483 NELKAGEVQVSVDNG
+2483 NELKAGEVQVSLDNG
-2498 RLTVAGVIDASGE
+2498 RLTVAGTIDASGE

-2524 TLAGNAVLDAHGTVL
+2524 TLAGNAVLDAHGTLL

-2551 NRAMVELNSGEG
+2551 NRAMVELNAGEG
-2563 TLDLA
+2563 VLSLA
-2568 GSAQIDVRHGTAAV
+2568 GGAQIDVRHATAAV

-2614 DAATFGDIG
+2614 DAATFGDIAIA
-2623 VHAGGGL
+2623 AGGGL

-2643 QRYDDAAYELAP
+2643 QRYDDAAYA
-2655 GANGQPVQDL
+2655 ADL

-2701 NGKLAGLTTAAYA
+2701 NGKLAGLATAAYA

-2747 ASLNPRFQQTGV
+2747 ASLNPRFQATNV
-2759 RGSGEVGSLLLRA
+2759 RGSGEVGNLLLRA

-2795 KGWVLLPGRDINGS
+2795 GGWVLLPGRDINGS

-2816 GVTVADGTLFPGGI
+2816 GVTLADGTLFPGGI
-2830 ALNYDLPLKGFNLD
+2830 ALNYDVPVKGFNLL
-2844 ANTRLPAAVTLD
+2844 ANTRLPVAVVLD
-2856 QAVTLPAGT
+2856 QAMTVRAGT
-2865 VLAAAVRDSAGN
+2865 VLAAAVRDSDGN
-2877 IVHAAGSLLATAQ
+2877 IVHAAGTLLTTQ
-2890 TLDAGMRLDAGSVLK
+2890 QVFTPGMRLDAGSVLA
-2905 QTVKVSAMTWPKG
+2905 QAVKVRAMSWPKG

-2929 SFMLNGNLALA
+2929 VFVLDGNLALA
-2940 VGSLIPSGTD
+2940 VGALIPSGTD
-2950 VKLMAN
+2950 VKLMPD
-2956 VEAIELRPDVAGSQ
+2956 VKSIQLRPEVAGSQ

-2990 LVAGADLDAVD
+2990 LVAGADLDAAD

-3008 PDHGTLRLADSH
+3008 PSHGTLRLADSH

-3030 KGVQYWSQAAAD
+3030 KGVQYWSEAAAE
-3042 LGIEG
+3042 LGVEG
-3047 IVAGEIITDEFLSQ
+3047 IVAGEVITEEFTSQ
-3061 FSTNIVDFCAADPT
+3061 FGQTVAELCASDPSL
-3075 MCVLKVAY
+3075 CVLKVAY

-3092 FADPSVKAG
+3092 FADDNVKAG
-3101 DVLDPVAMK
+3101 DLLDPVALK
-3110 WLTICEEYPA
+3110 WPTVCEEKPT
-3120 WCGTSSPTFDYKASS
+3120 WCGTANPTFDYKASS
-3135 LRYSVL
+3135 LRHSVL

-3165 TAGMSSTATLPGDP
+3165 TAGMSSVATSAGDP
-3179 FNQARAR
+3179 YNQARGR

-3191 VLNNPDGEH
+3191 VLSNPDGAH

-3208 GSIYRA
+3208 DSVYRA

-3223 LLKVDGDLSGSLLG
+3223 LLNVAGNLTGSLMTG
-3237 RSAAINL
+3237 SSAINL
-3244 RPVTA
+3244 RPV
-3249 DAGYDS
+3249 GSDS
-3255 TAVGNWLWRQGSG
+3255 GHDSAAVGNWLWRQGSG
-3268 GLAIGG
+3268 AVATGG
-3274 LAQPVA
+3274 QAQPAA
-3280 WWVNFGTYVGRST
+3280 WWINFGSYVGDASGNKG
-3293 LADDVLGF
+3293 ADKLLGF

-3309 GNLRAD
+3309 GNVRAD
-3315 VAGDAGALAL
+3315 VAGDAGVQALL
-3325 AQGSSYDGNINT
+3325 SGSSFDNNINT

-3345 VGSTGRVNAD
+3345 VGGTGRVQAD
-3355 GSMLLTGGG
+3355 GSLLLTGGG
-3364 DLDLRVGGAINPAG
+3364 DLDLRVGGALNPAG
-3378 MPNAGHMNGALVDLR
+3378 TAGLNHMNGALVDVR
-3393 GHAET
+3393 GHAAT
-3398 SAAQLGSLK
+3398 SATQLGSVALE
-3407 LQYGTQSTDH
+3407 YGSQPTQH
-3417 APKETRAY
+3417 VPLETRAY
-3425 DAFTATRATPQGG
+3425 DAFTATRAAPKGG

-3447 FSVATLGDQVLQDVA
+3447 FTVATLGDQVLQDVA
-3462 DPGRVLMVNPTSA
+3462 DPGRVPLLSASPFTSA
-3475 LAPSGELGI
+3475 AGEAGV

-3493 PHTALDL
+3493 PRTALDL
-3500 FSAGGNLTPLTGPIG
+3500 FSAGGNMTPLTAPVG
-3515 TETDFATIYP
+3515 TATDLAIVYP
-3525 SIVRVAAAHGSLY
+3525 SIVRVAAPNGSLY
-3538 YGKTIV
+3538 YGKATASW
-3544 DRNGADSYAA
+3544 NSANSYAE
-3554 PLLLAPS
+3554 PLVLAPS
-3561 PYAQLQWLA
+3561 PNAQLEWLA
-3570 GDSIYAGGFTIGQSG
+3570 GDSIYAGGYAVSQSG
-3585 AAADSMATPFKP
+3585 AGADSMATPFKP
-3597 AYIARTPSSWSTGPL
+3597 AFVGWSANAADANPVTGNISSTGAP
-3612 ASNLS
+3612 ATRSNF
-3617 SSGVPAR
+3617 
-3624 ADVYPLFAFGPDS
+3624 PLFAFGPDS
-3637 AAGPGNSGTQAARIY
+3637 AAGPANSGTQAARIY
-3652 AVKGDLLGVNV
+3652 AVKGDLIGVNS
-3663 GRIVQFYDAKHAGI
+3663 GRMVAFYDARHAGT

-3699 ALLEGVRGSES
+3699 ALLEGIDGSENTS
-3710 DMMFDNSSNLFVHN
+3710 GMIFRNYSNLFVHN
-3724 NAYDVSLVSAGR
+3724 NAFDVSVVSAGR
-3736 DILSSSFNVAGP
+3736 DILNSSFNVAGP

-3761 QDKGSVVSLGPI
+3761 QDKGSVVSLGP
-3773 VQGDKRP
+3773 VVAGDKRP
-3780 GASIAMQAGVGAAGL
+3780 GAGIAMQAGVGAAGL
-3795 DYVRFVKPYLDPA
+3795 DYLRFVKPYLDPA
-3808 NVAKTGVPLAD
+3808 NVAQTGVPLAE
-3819 QSGKVVKSYEGELA
+3819 QAGKVVKSYATELTT
-3833 GWLTERYGFKGTA
+3833 WLNERYGFKGTA
-3846 AEALAFY
+3846 AEAQAFY

-3865 RDVYFAELKAGG
+3865 RQVYFAELKAGG
-3877 REYND
+3877 REFND
-3882 WDSSRYGSFLR
+3882 ADSARYGSFLR
-3893 SRNAIASLAPV
+3893 SRNAIAALAPAK
-3904 TDAGGKAISYAGDII
+3904 DASGKAIDYAGDIV
-3919 MYRGTL
+3919 MYRG
-3925 ALYNTGSGYY
+3925 LYAKRNDGEQRWDYF
-3935 DRIVP
+3935 P
-3940 RSGYVHTNFGGDIQ
+3940 RSGYVHTNFGGGIQ

-3984 IDLFSH
+3984 IELFSH

-4009 GWSSQGD
+4009 GWSSEGD

-4085 RVSGNVNLAA
+4085 RVSGSVNLAA
-4095 LKVMNAAN
+4095 LTVVNAAN

-4127 SAAATQATTAAQD
+4127 SAAATQATAAAQD

-4145 RAATRSAQ
+4145 RAATRAAQ
-4153 PSVFTVRVLGFGSD
+4153 PSVFTVRVLGFGND
-4167 APPDSAQAMPQDGA
+4167 APPDSAQAAPQDGA
-4181 RIEAADYN
+4181 RTEAADYN

-4196 LGLGPL
+4196 LGLGTL

>member
-7 AQRPVPHVDTG
+7 AQRPVPNVDTG

-103 SINNLNLTA
+103 SINNLNLAA

-119 AAQAQARQNAAG
+119 ASQAQARQQAVSGA
-131 DPSVPNG
+131 SAPNG

-161 VQTVAAGKTAV
+161 VQTVANGKTAV

-213 QSRPSQIQ
+213 QARPSQIQ

-247 TRSLVAAAARISDAQ
+247 TRSLVAAAARISDTQ
-262 FQKDGIYSPGTAGA
+262 FQKNGIYSPGTAGG
-276 TTLTDAAGKVQVQA
+276 TTFTDAAGKVQVQA

-322 GTPKGQ
+322 STPKGQ

-337 NIKKGVGTDGNP
+337 AIKKGVGTDGNP

-366 TSGKVVNTG
+366 TAGKVVNTG

-381 GDITLAGR
+381 GNITLAGR

-421 LGRGA
+421 VGRGA

-451 AATSTENILAVNDR
+451 VVTSTDNIVAVNDR

-475 TGTVEFLGD
+475 AGTVEFLGD

-490 GGQIAVNAASRSLVR
+490 GGQIAVNASSRSLVR

-533 NEQRDAPVNRDGK
+533 SEQRDAPVNRDGK
-546 ALINNNIW
+546 ALINSNIW
-554 VDRRKLVLVPKGTNG
+554 VDRRKLVFVPKGTNG

-600 QGGTVSF
+600 QGGTVTF
-607 GGKDVVTQAGSRI
+607 GGKDVVTQAGSGI

-645 LYEAGSAPA
+645 LYDAGSAPA
-654 DLQYAGVYK
+654 DLAYLGVYK

-725 RQAQAPQALLDGYQQ
+725 RQTQAPQALLDGYQQ

-766 LQHALSAV
+766 LQHVLSAV
-774 MDEVRLT
+774 MDQVRLT
-781 RLQDGIAAGL
+781 RVQDGIAAGL
-791 DVTSA
+791 DVAGA
-796 LEPERQGKLL
+796 LAPERQGKLL
-806 LDTNLLNEQQLGAI
+806 LDTSLLNELQLGAI
-820 RIAAKGAIT
+820 RIAATGSIT
-829 VDSALQVADGGNITV
+829 VDGALQVADGGNITL
-844 FGKDVAINASLRS
+844 FGKDVAVNASLRS
-857 RGGSIMAGNVLN
+857 HGGSIAGGNVLN
-869 QIGALGLVD
+869 QIGALGMVD
-878 TFVNPGA
+878 TLVNPGA
-885 PVGKLVLADG
+885 PLGKLVIADG
-895 VSLDTSGLLA
+895 VTLDTSGLLA

-919 LNGGTV
+919 LNGGSV
-925 SLRAY
+925 SLRAV

-969 PKADLVLGE
+969 PKADLALGD

-992 LELQANKIVIGQLD
+992 LELQANRIVIGQAD
-1006 KPEAGILQLDG
+1006 KPAAGTLQLDG
-1017 GFFDKGFSSYSLVGK
+1017 AFFDKGFSSYSLVGK
-1032 QGLTVADGTQVD
+1032 QGVTVADGTQVD
-1044 VRMPVLRVLDN
+1044 VRMPVLRVVDN
-1055 DSLALWTPEQ
+1055 EKLVQWTPDQ
-1065 YTENALKGTLTQ
+1065 YTENAVKSTLTQ
-1077 RKGASLALQVGDIQ
+1077 RKGASLVLQVGDIQ
-1091 SGAADMASAGLLVG
+1091 SGAADMASAELLVG
-1105 KGAVVNVD
+1105 KNAVVNVD
-1113 AGQAIK
+1113 AGQSIK
-1119 LSSVGQLTVDGRLN
+1119 LASVGQLTVEGRLN
-1133 AWGGKISLGGVGV
+1133 AWGGKISLGGVDV

-1160 RSLWIGENAVLDVAS
+1160 RSIWIGENAVLDVAS
-1175 RAVTATDV
+1175 RAVSATDV

-1189 KVIDGGSIVVGGE
+1189 KVVDGGSIVIGGD
-1202 INHAQGSTSAASLFV
+1202 IDHAQGSTSAASLFV

-1238 VNGVNGAAV
+1238 AAI

-1270 LARAGGAGAAGGTL
+1270 LARAGGTGAAGGSL
-1284 SVATG
+1284 SVASGT
-1289 SPEYR
+1289 PVYL
-1294 KELAQ
+1294 KTLATDK
-1299 ARVLQGRQLKL
+1299 VLQGRQLAL
-1310 TQHQVASDLPDG
+1310 TQRKVASDLADG

-1330 VLQYGHGRFSVE
+1330 ALQYGHGRFSVE
-1342 QVDAGGFGNLA
+1342 QLEAGGFGNLA

-1364 SLTMQQSFQLYGAPM
+1364 SLHLQQSFQLYGAPV
-1379 LSPGSKP
+1379 LTPGSKP
-1386 GAKVSIAAPYVRLAT
+1386 GAKVSIAAPYVRLAS
-1401 IKPVGRDFYVRP
+1401 IKPAGKDFYVTP
-1413 GSAGES
+1413 GSAGAS
-1419 PVASQIRIEGDL
+1419 PVASAVSIAGDL
-1431 IDVRGL
+1431 IDVRGIVSIL
-1437 VDIAANDVRLS
+1437 ADDVRLT

-1469 VLSSPGDMTLS
+1469 VLSTPGDMTLS

-1492 AVRVGSGL
+1492 AVRAGYGNL
-1500 VEGKFGY
+1500 NGKIGY
-1507 DPARSLRIARTTDSV
+1507 DPAHSLNIARTTDSV

-1558 RYNNDKSLSVN
+1558 RYDNDKSLSVN
-1569 LLPGSITS
+1569 LLANSITS

-1591 DGQAWNVDGKPAA
+1591 DGQTWNVNGKPAT
-1604 LLGVGGFSGQGGL
+1604 LMGVGGINSQGGL
-1617 LRVGVEMAGVAVD
+1617 RIGVDMAGVAVD
-1630 VQPGALLDLSGGG
+1630 VRPGALLDLSGGG
-1643 ELTGAGFIA
+1643 ELMGAGFIA

-1665 AQVNANGG
+1665 VQVGANGG
-1673 FVLPGLATNPVYAI
+1673 FVLPGLASNPVYAI
-1687 VPGVQTPQ
+1687 VPGVQAPQ
-1695 APAGGEKGAADAAVG
+1695 APSGGTDAAIG
-1710 RQVTIGNGVPGL
+1710 RQVTLGAGVPGL

-1732 TYALLPGAFRVELN
+1732 TYALLPDAFRVELN
-1746 VQAGQ
+1746 GLAGQ
-1751 GGSAALAQQLRNG
+1751 GSAGTLAQQMRNG

-1811 VDAQTRGIPRA
+1811 ADAQTRGIPRA
-1822 MLPSDAKTLKLTLAQ
+1822 LLPADAKTLKLTLAQ
-1837 DGGLDTFQFR
+1837 GGGPDTFLFQ
-1847 GTGKF
+1847 GSGKF

-1863 MLGSSNVST
+1863 LLMSNDT
-1872 GEIEILADGAPA
+1872 AKGDIEILADGAPA
-1884 TSGAGLVSVRASSLN
+1884 TKGAGQVSVRASSLN

-1905 IVVGNIPTVAYGQG
+1905 MVLGNAPSVEYGQG
-1919 GNYVNFGVNSARA
+1919 GNYVSFAASSARA

-1956 MQGDGLIDI
+1956 ELGDGLIDI
-1965 APGAGIS
+1965 AAGAGIN

-1984 DGFIYKTR
+1984 DGFIYKKGR
-1992 ADMHV
+1992 ADVHMV
-1997 LAASNGLLNAA
+1997 AASNGLMNVA

-2014 RGGIRIGV
+2014 RGGIRIGM
-2022 CDDACAGTST
+2022 CGDACAGTST

-2041 LLSTNGRFELD
+2041 LLSTNGSFALD

-2057 GTRNLSLSVGAI
+2057 GTRNLGLAVGAI

-2085 RSSGLAMNQGVLERL
+2085 RSGGLAMNQGVLDRL
-2100 LRGDTSTGAPALQ
+2100 LRGDTSAGAPALQ
-2113 ALMLSA
+2113 ALVLSA
-2119 ADSVNFYGDVM
+2119 ADSVNFYGDVV

-2137 SGKSTLDRLVLTT
+2137 SGKSTLERLVLTT

-2157 GADTVATIRTANLI
+2157 DASTVATIRTANLI

-2179 GNVIAHGAGTGSGTL
+2179 GNVIARGAGTGSGTL

-2213 VGSFDRLAL
+2213 VAAFDRLAL
-2222 GFGTVNLKASGQ
+2222 GFGAVNLKASGQ
-2234 VSANHKG
+2234 VTANHKG
-2241 SLSVYQTQGAYE
+2241 SLSVYQAQGAFE
-2253 AGKGYQVSGGKLNIS
+2253 AGKGFQYSGAKLNIS
-2268 TPLLTGDAGS
+2268 TPLLTGEAGS

-2286 ALKVTAP
+2286 ALTVTAP
-2293 AGAAP
+2293 AGAAAAIP
-2298 VAPVKNNDGLGA
+2298 AKNSAALGA
-2310 QLTLHGDSVSLA
+2310 QLALNGESVSVA

-2327 PSGKLTISA
+2327 PSGKLTINA

-2346 RIDMAGRKSTFFD
+2346 RIDMAGRKSSFFD

-2405 AAGMVDLQGKIV
+2405 AAGMVDLQGKIL

-2427 GTVVPY
+2427 GTFVPY
-2433 KKGSVDVRAQTL
+2433 KKGSVEVRAQTL
-2445 GAGGTLDSQFAA
+2445 GAGGTLDSQFAS
-2457 LNTRL
+2457 LNKRL
-2462 SDGGV
+2462 TEGAV

-2472 FQLKQGDLTIG
+2472 FQLKQGDLSIG
-2483 NELKAGEVQVSVDNG
+2483 NELKAGDVQVSVDNG

-2511 RVGSIRLAGKHGL
+2511 RVGSIRLAGKRGV
-2524 TLAGNAVLDAHGTVL
+2524 TLAGNAVLDAHGTLL

-2551 NRAMVELNSGEG
+2551 NRATVELNAGEG
-2563 TLDLA
+2563 LLDLA
-2568 GSAQIDVRHGTAAV
+2568 GGAQIDVRHGTAAL

-2587 GEYDGAARGTVEL
+2587 GEHDGAARGTLEL

-2607 GGSRTDA
+2607 GGARTDV
-2614 DAATFGDIG
+2614 DAATFGDIAIA
-2623 VHAGGGL
+2623 AGGGF
-2630 TIRGAKSIAVNAM
+2630 TVRGAKSIAVNAM
-2643 QRYDDAAYELAP
+2643 QRYDDAAYAMVAD
-2655 GANGQPVQDL
+2655 ANGVLVQDL
-2665 SASGRPYQVINQ
+2665 SVSGRPYQVVNQ

-2732 DLVVQGDLDLSGMRY
+2732 DLVVQGDLDLSGLRY

-2795 KGWVLLPGRDINGS
+2795 KGWILLPGRDINGS
-2809 DVIVPGQ
+2809 DVIVPGK

-2830 ALNYDLPLKGFNLD
+2830 ALNYDLPVKGFHLS
-2844 ANTRLPAAVTLD
+2844 ANTRLPVAVTLD

-2865 VLAAAVRDSAGN
+2865 VLAAAVRDGAGN
-2877 IVHAAGSLLATAQ
+2877 IVHAAGTLLATAQ
-2890 TLDAGMRLDAGSVLK
+2890 VLTAGMRLDAGSVLA
-2905 QTVKVSAMTWPKG
+2905 QTAKVRAMTWPKG
-2918 VPLPGVAGERS
+2918 VPLPGVAGELS
-2929 SFMLNGNLALA
+2929 VFALNGSLALA
-2940 VGSLIPSGTD
+2940 VGALIPSGTD
-2950 VKLMAN
+2950 VKLLPN
-2956 VEAIELRPDVAGSQ
+2956 VESIQLRPEVAGSQ

-2977 PMLAEGSQAWGMR
+2977 PMLAEGSQSWGMR
-2990 LVAGADLDAVD
+2990 LVAGADLDAAD

-3008 PDHGTLRLADSH
+3008 PAHGTLRLADSH
-3020 YGMYGILVPP
+3020 YGMYGVLVPP

-3047 IVAGEIITDEFLSQ
+3047 IVAGEIITDEFLSN
-3061 FSTNIVDFCAADPT
+3061 FGTNIVDFCAGDPT

-3083 VWTKAGAEE
+3083 VWTKVGADE
-3092 FADPSVKAG
+3092 FADPGVKAG
-3101 DVLDPVAMK
+3101 DLLDPVAIG
-3110 WLTICEEYPA
+3110 WPTVCEENPT
-3120 WCGTSSPTFDYKASS
+3120 WCGTSNPTFDYKASS

-3165 TAGMSSTATLPGDP
+3165 TAGMSSMATAAGDP
-3179 FNQARAR
+3179 YNLPRAR

-3191 VLNNPDGEH
+3191 VLGNLDGAH
-3200 EHLVDGGA
+3200 ERLVDGGA
-3208 GSIYRA
+3208 ESIYRA
-3214 WYPDQGGNL
+3214 WYPAQGGNVL
-3223 LLKVDGDLSGSLLG
+3223 LQVAGDLSGSLID
-3237 RSAAINL
+3237 AAAASNQ
-3244 RPVTA
+3244 RPVSKDGMA
-3249 DAGYDS
+3249 DS
-3255 TAVGNWLWRQGSG
+3255 VAVGNWLWRQGSG
-3268 GLAIGG
+3268 GVATGG
-3274 LAQPVA
+3274 AAQPTA
-3280 WWVNFGTYVGRST
+3280 WWINFGSYVGRDT
-3293 LADDVLGF
+3293 LADTVLGF

-3309 GNLRAD
+3309 GNVRAE
-3315 VAGDAGALAL
+3315 VAGDAGVLAPL
-3325 AQGSSYDGNINT
+3325 TGNTYNGSINP

-3345 VGSTGRVNAD
+3345 VGGTGRVLAD
-3355 GSMLLTGGG
+3355 GSLLQTGGG
-3364 DLDLRVGGAINPAG
+3364 DLDLRVGGALNPAG
-3378 MPNAGHMNGALVDLR
+3378 MANLKHLNGALVDLR
-3393 GHAET
+3393 GHVEA
-3398 SAAQLGSLK
+3398 SATQLGSLA
-3407 LQYGTQSTDH
+3407 LQYGTQATDH
-3417 APKETRAY
+3417 VPLEARAY
-3425 DAFTATRATPQGG
+3425 DAFRATRATARGG

-3447 FSVATLGDQVLQDVA
+3447 FSVATMGDQVLQDVA
-3462 DPGRVLMVNPTSA
+3462 DPGRVTPFNATPFTGA
-3475 LAPSGELGI
+3475 AGEQGY

-3493 PHTALDL
+3493 PRTALDL
-3500 FSAGGNLTPLTGPIG
+3500 FSAGGNMTPLTGPVG
-3515 TETDFATIYP
+3515 TDTDLAIVYP
-3525 SIVRVAAAHGSLY
+3525 SIVRVAAANGSLY

-3544 DRNGADSYAA
+3544 DWGAASGYAD

-3561 PYAQLQWLA
+3561 PNAQLQWLA
-3570 GDSIYAGGFTIGQSG
+3570 SDSIYAGGYAVSQSG
-3585 AAADSMATPFKP
+3585 AAAESMVTPFKP
-3597 AYIARTPSSWSTGPL
+3597 GFTGWDINPYVSNPLAANVSSTGT
-3612 ASNLS
+3612 
-3617 SSGVPAR
+3617 PATKWNF
-3624 ADVYPLFAFGPDS
+3624 PLFAFGPNS
-3637 AAGPGNSGTQAARIY
+3637 SAGPANSGTQAARIY
-3652 AVKGDLLGVNV
+3652 AVTGDLVGVNS
-3663 GRIVQFYDAKHAGI
+3663 GRILEFYDARRAGV
-3677 TWYEGAQPVWMKAGR
+3677 TWYEGGQPVWMKAGR
-3692 DIVSSGT
+3692 DIVGSGT
-3699 ALLEGVRGSES
+3699 AQLEAIEGTGSSGVGFRN
-3710 DMMFDNSSNLFVHN
+3710 FSNLFVHN
-3724 NAYDVSLVSAGR
+3724 NAYDVSVVSAGR
-3736 DILSSSFNVAGP
+3736 DILNSSFNVAGP

-3761 QDKGSVVSLGPI
+3761 QDKGSVVSLGP
-3773 VQGDKRP
+3773 VVAGDKRP
-3780 GASIAMQAGVGAAGL
+3780 GAGIAMQAGVGAAGL
-3795 DYVRFVKPYLDPA
+3795 DYLRFVKPYLDPA
-3808 NVAKTGVPLAD
+3808 NVAQTGVPLAD
-3819 QSGKVVKSYEGELA
+3819 QAGKVVKSYEGELA
-3833 GWLTERYGFKGTA
+3833 SWLGERYGFKGTA
-3846 AEALAFY
+3846 AEALAYY

-3865 RDVYFAELKAGG
+3865 RNVYFAELKAGG

-3882 WDSSRYGSFLR
+3882 ADSSRYGSFLR
-3893 SRNAIASLAPV
+3893 SRNAIAGLAPA
-3904 TDAGGKAISYAGDII
+3904 TDASGKAISYAGDIV
-3919 MYRGTL
+3919 MYRGTF
-3925 ALYNTGSGYY
+3925 ALFNSGSGKY

-3940 RSGYVHTNFGGDIQ
+3940 RSAYVHTNFGGDIE

-3984 IDLFSH
+3984 IELFSH

-4095 LKVMNAAN
+4095 LTVMNAAN

-4127 SAAATQATTAAQD
+4127 SAAATQATAAAQE

-4167 APPDSAQAMPQDGA
+4167 APPDSAQAMPRDGA

>member
-1 MTKLHT
+1 MTKFHT
-7 AQRPVPHVDTG
+7 AQRPVPNIDTG

-33 LAYALTTMLMAGAFT
+33 LAYALTTMLMAGAFS

-62 AAKGAAQNTAAS
+62 AAKGAAQNSAS
-74 SGRLPNGQP
+74 TSGRLPNGQP

-103 SINNLNLTA
+103 SINNLNLAA

-119 AAQAQARQNAAG
+119 AAQAQARQAAAG
-131 DPSVPNG
+131 APGAPDG
-138 LAQGGLQVDTNS
+138 LVQGGLQVDTNS

-161 VQTVAAGKTAV
+161 VQTVANGKTAV

-213 QSRPSQIQ
+213 QARPSQIQ

-247 TRSLVAAAARISDAQ
+247 TRSLVAAAARIGDAQ
-262 FQKDGIYSPGTAGA
+262 FKKDGIYSPGTAGA

-290 GARIASNAPKGST
+290 GARLSSNVPKGST

-309 MLLGKEVHNGGEI
+309 MLLGKEVHNAGEI
-322 GTPKGQ
+322 STPKGQ
-328 ALLAAGDSF
+328 AMLAAGDSF
-337 NIKKGVGTDGNP
+337 TIKKGVGTDGNP

-366 TSGKVVNTG
+366 TAGKVVNTG

-381 GDITLAGR
+381 GDVTLAGR

-395 VLLASTTTATRG
+395 VLLASTTTAARG

-421 LGRGA
+421 VGRGA

-442 SQRDAMRGP
+442 SQRDAMRSP
-451 AATSTENILAVNDR
+451 VVTSTENILAVNDR

-475 TGTVEFLGD
+475 AGTVEFMGD

-546 ALINNNIW
+546 ALLNNNFW

-600 QGGTVSF
+600 QGGTVTF
-607 GGKDVVTQAGSRI
+607 GGKDVVTQAGSGI
-620 NLSGGTLDVQTGAL
+620 NLSGGTLHVQTGAL

-654 DLQYAGVYK
+654 DLAYAGVYK

-670 RWGKEASAFYANP
+670 RWGKDASAFYANP

-718 GDVFQGE
+718 GEVFQGE
-725 RQAQAPQALLDGYQQ
+725 RQTQAPQALLDGYQQ

-766 LQHALSAV
+766 LQHVLSAV
-774 MDEVRLT
+774 MDDVRLT
-781 RLQDGIAAGL
+781 RVQDGIAAGL
-791 DVTSA
+791 DVAGA
-796 LEPERQGKLL
+796 LASERQGKLL
-806 LDTNLLNEQQLGAI
+806 LDTTLLNEQQLGAI
-820 RIAAKGAIT
+820 RIAAKGSIT
-829 VDSALQVADGGNITV
+829 VDSALQVADGGNITL
-844 FGKDVAINASLRS
+844 FGTDLALNASLRS
-857 RGGSIMAGNVLN
+857 HGGSIAAGNVLN
-869 QIGALGLVD
+869 QIGALGMLD
-878 TFVNPGA
+878 TFVIPGGPA
-885 PVGKLVLADG
+885 GKLVLADG
-895 VSLDTSGLLA
+895 VTLDTSGLLA

-919 LNGGTV
+919 INGGSV
-925 SLRAY
+925 SLRAV
-930 GDVRIGSGSLIDVS
+930 GDVRIGNGSLIDVS
-944 SGAAILAQAKQQG
+944 SGAAILSQAKQQG

-969 PKADLVLGE
+969 AQADLLLGE

-983 GHGVQGGGK
+983 GHGVAGGGK
-992 LELQANKIVIGQLD
+992 LELQANKILVGQAD
-1006 KPEAGILQLDG
+1006 TAQKGTLQLGAD
-1017 GFFDKGFSSYSLVGK
+1017 FFDKGFSSYSLLGK

-1044 VRMPVLRVLDN
+1044 VRMPVLRVVDN
-1055 DSLALWTPEQ
+1055 EKLALWMPEQ

-1077 RKGASLALQVGDIQ
+1077 RKGASLALQVGDVE
-1091 SGAADMASAGLLVG
+1091 SSAADMASAELLIG
-1105 KGAVVNVD
+1105 KNAVVNVD

-1119 LSSVGQLTVDGRLN
+1119 LSSVGQLTVEGRLN

-1160 RSLWIGENAVLDVAS
+1160 RSIWIGENAVLDVAS
-1175 RAVTATDV
+1175 RAVTAADV

-1189 KVIDGGSIVVGGE
+1189 KVVDGGSIVIGGE

-1238 VNGVNGAAV
+1238 AAL

-1289 SPEYR
+1289 TPEY
-1294 KELAQ
+1294 KQTLATT
-1299 ARVLQGRQLKL
+1299 RVLQGRQLRL
-1310 TQHQVASDLPDG
+1310 TQQQVASDLADG
-1322 VSAQDAAQ
+1322 VSAREAAQ
-1330 VLQYGHGRFSVE
+1330 KLQYGHGRLSVE
-1342 QVDAGGFGNLA
+1342 QVDAGGFANLA

-1364 SLTMQQSFQLYGAPM
+1364 SLKMQQSFQLYGAPM
-1379 LSPGSKP
+1379 LSPGSAP
-1386 GAKVSIAAPYVRLAT
+1386 GAKVSVAAPYVRLAS
-1401 IKPVGRDFYVRP
+1401 IKPAGRDFYVTP

-1419 PVASQIRIEGDL
+1419 PLARQISMAGDL
-1431 IDVRGL
+1431 IDVRGM
-1437 VDIAANDVRLS
+1437 VNIVADDVRLS

-1459 LGWDGNQATT
+1459 LGWDGNQPTT

-1492 AVRVGSGL
+1492 AVRAGYGL
-1500 VEGKFGY
+1500 IDRKFGY
-1507 DPARSLRIARTTDSV
+1507 DPAHRLTIARTTDSV

-1529 FGSLELE
+1529 FGSLELG
-1536 AAHIEQGGVVRAPLG
+1536 AAHIEHGGVVRAPLG
-1551 RLAIGAA
+1551 RLSIGAA
-1558 RYNNDKSLSVN
+1558 GYNNDKSLTVN
-1569 LLPGSITS
+1569 LLPGSVTS

-1591 DGQAWNVDGKPAA
+1591 DGQSWNVDGKLTS
-1604 LLGVGGFSGQGGL
+1604 LLGVGGFSALGGF
-1617 LRVGVEMAGVAVD
+1617 RVGVEMAGVAVD
-1630 VQPGALLDLSGGG
+1630 VRPGALLDLSGGG

-1652 GRGGSTDARYHPL
+1652 GRGGSSDARYHPL
-1665 AQVNANGG
+1665 MQVGANGG

-1687 VPGVQTPQ
+1687 VPGVQAPQ
-1695 APAGGEKGAADAAVG
+1695 SPSGGDKAASDAAVG

-1746 VQAGQ
+1746 GLAGQ
-1751 GGSAALAQQLRNG
+1751 GSAGTLAQQLRNG

-1811 VDAQTRGIPRA
+1811 ADAQTRGIPRA
-1822 MLPSDAKTLKLTLAQ
+1822 QLPSDAKTLKLTLAQ
-1837 DGGLDTFQFR
+1837 DGGLDTFQFQ

-1852 AAAEGGYGGTV
+1852 GAAEGGYGGTV
-1863 MLGSSNVST
+1863 MLGSSNVSN

-1884 TSGAGLVSVRASSLN
+1884 TSGAGQVSVRASSLN
-1899 NIGAAR
+1899 NIGASR
-1905 IVVGNIPTVAYGQG
+1905 IVVGNTPTVAYGQG
-1919 GNYVNFGVNSARA
+1919 GNYINFSVQSATA

-1941 SAPEVFLVAQDPGNY
+1941 SAPEVFLVAQDPINY
-1956 MQGDGLIDI
+1956 ELGDGVIDI

-1992 ADMHV
+1992 PDMHV
-1997 LAASNGLLNAA
+1997 LAASNGLMNVA

-2014 RGGIRIGV
+2014 RGSIRIGA
-2022 CDDACAGTST
+2022 CDDVCAGTGTGT

-2041 LLSTNGRFELD
+2041 LMSTNGSFQLD
-2052 DTARY
+2052 DSARY

-2085 RSSGLAMNQGVLERL
+2085 RSSGLAMNQGVLDRL
-2100 LRGDTSTGAPALQ
+2100 LRGDTSAGAPALQ
-2113 ALMLSA
+2113 ALVLSA
-2119 ADSVNFYGDVM
+2119 ADGVNFYGDVV
-2130 LDTYDKS
+2130 LDTYDRT
-2137 SGKSTLDRLVLTT
+2137 SGKSTLERLVLTT

-2157 GADTVATIRTANLI
+2157 EAGTVATIRTANLI

-2179 GNVIAHGAGTGSGTL
+2179 GNVITHGAGTGTGTL

-2213 VGSFDRLAL
+2213 VASFDRLAL
-2222 GFGTVNLKASGQ
+2222 GFANVNLKASGQ
-2234 VSANHKG
+2234 VTANHKG
-2241 SLSVYQTQGAYE
+2241 SLSVYQAQGAYE
-2253 AGKGYQVSGGKLNIS
+2253 TGKGYQYSGGNLTIS

-2286 ALKVTAP
+2286 ALKVAAPAGTAP
-2293 AGAAP
+2293 A
-2298 VAPVKNNDGLGA
+2298 APVKNNAALGA
-2310 QLTLHGDSVSLA
+2310 QLALNGDSVSVA

-2327 PSGKLTISA
+2327 PSGKLTVNA
-2336 QHDISVADGA
+2336 QHDISLADGA

-2373 RAGDIRQAAGSV
+2373 RAGDIRAAGGSV
-2385 IDLSAENNR
+2385 IDLSAEHNR

-2405 AAGMVDLQGKIV
+2405 AAGMVDLQGKIL

-2427 GTVVPY
+2427 GTVVSY

-2445 GAGGTLDSQFAA
+2445 GAGGTLDSQFAS

-2462 SDGGV
+2462 TEGGV

-2483 NELKAGEVQVSVDNG
+2483 NEIKAGEVQVSVDNG
-2498 RLTVAGVIDASGE
+2498 RLAVAGTIDASGE

-2524 TLAGNAVLDAHGTVL
+2524 TLAGNAVLDAHGTLL

-2551 NRAMVELNSGEG
+2551 NRAMVELNAGEG

-2568 GSAQIDVRHGTAAV
+2568 GGAQIDLRHGTAAV

-2587 GEYDGAARGTVEL
+2587 GEHDGAARGTLEL

-2607 GGSRTDA
+2607 GGSRTDL
-2614 DAATFGDIG
+2614 DAATFGDIAIA
-2623 VHAGGGL
+2623 AGGGF
-2630 TIRGAKSIAVNAM
+2630 TVRGAKSIAVNAM
-2643 QRYDDAAYELAP
+2643 QRYDDATYAT
-2655 GANGQPVQDL
+2655 DL

-2701 NGKLAGLTTAAYA
+2701 NIKLAGLNTAAYA

-2732 DLVVQGDLDLSGMRY
+2732 DLVVRGDLDLSGMRY
-2747 ASLNPRFQQTGV
+2747 ASLNPRFQVTNA

-2795 KGWVLLPGRDINGS
+2795 KGWILLPGRDINGS
-2809 DVIVPGQ
+2809 DIIVPGK

-2830 ALNYDLPLKGFNLD
+2830 ALNYDLPLKGFHLS
-2844 ANTRLPAAVTLD
+2844 ANTRLPVAVTLD
-2856 QAVTLPAGT
+2856 QATTLPAGT

-2905 QTVKVSAMTWPKG
+2905 QTVKVGAMTWPKG
-2918 VPLPGVAGERS
+2918 VPLPGVAGELS
-2929 SFMLNGNLALA
+2929 VFALNGNLALA

-2950 VKLMAN
+2950 VKLLPN
-2956 VEAIELRPDVAGSQ
+2956 VAAIELRPDVAGSQ

-2990 LVAGADLDAVD
+2990 LVAGADLDAAD
-3001 TRSVQAH
+3001 TRGVQAH
-3008 PDHGTLRLADSH
+3008 PAHGTLRLADSH
-3020 YGMYGILVPP
+3020 YGMYGVLVPP

-3047 IVAGEIITDEFLSQ
+3047 IVAGEIITDEFLSN
-3061 FSTNIVDFCAADPT
+3061 FGTNIVDFCAGDPT

-3083 VWTKAGAEE
+3083 VWTRVGAEE
-3092 FADPSVKAG
+3092 YADPSVKEG
-3101 DVLDPVAMK
+3101 DLLDPVALGMPT
-3110 WLTICEEYPA
+3110 LCEEYPT
-3120 WCGTSSPTFDYKASS
+3120 WCGTSNPTFDYKASS

-3165 TAGMSSTATLPGDP
+3165 TAGMSSTPTSAGDP
-3179 FNQARAR
+3179 FNLPRSR
-3186 NADGK
+3186 NVDGT
-3191 VLNNPDGEH
+3191 VLANPDGAH
-3200 EHLVDGGA
+3200 ERLVDGGA
-3208 GSIYRA
+3208 ESIYRA
-3214 WYPDQGGNL
+3214 WYPEQGGNL
-3223 LLKVDGDLSGSLLG
+3223 LLQVAGDLSGSLIDAA
-3237 RSAAINL
+3237 SASNQ
-3244 RPVTA
+3244 RPVSKDGMA
-3249 DAGYDS
+3249 DS
-3255 TAVGNWLWRQGSG
+3255 VAVGNWLWRQGSG
-3268 GLAIGG
+3268 GVATGG
-3274 LAQPVA
+3274 PAQPTA
-3280 WWVNFGTYVGRST
+3280 WWINFGSYVGRDT
-3293 LADDVLGF
+3293 LADTVLGF

-3309 GNLRAD
+3309 GNVRTE
-3315 VAGDAGALAL
+3315 VAGDAGVLAPL
-3325 AQGSSYDGNINT
+3325 TGNTYNGSINP

-3345 VGSTGRVNAD
+3345 VGGTGRVLAD
-3355 GSMLLTGGG
+3355 GSLLQTGGG
-3364 DLDLRVGGAINPAG
+3364 DLDLRVGGALNPAG
-3378 MPNAGHMNGALVDLR
+3378 MASLKHLNGALVDLR
-3393 GHAET
+3393 GHVEA
-3398 SAAQLGSLK
+3398 SATQLGSVA
-3407 LQYGTQSTDH
+3407 LQYGTQASDH
-3417 APKETRAY
+3417 VPLEARAY
-3425 DAFTATRATPQGG
+3425 DAFRATRATSRGG

-3447 FSVATLGDQVLQDVA
+3447 FSVATLGDQVVQDVA
-3462 DPGRVLMVNPTSA
+3462 DPGRVTAFNATPFTGA
-3475 LAPSGELGI
+3475 AGEQGY

-3493 PHTALDL
+3493 PRTALDL
-3500 FSAGGNLTPLTGPIG
+3500 FSAGGNMTPLTAPVG
-3515 TETDFATIYP
+3515 TDTDLAIVYP
-3525 SIVRVAAAHGSLY
+3525 SIVRVAAANGSLY

-3544 DRNGADSYAA
+3544 DWGAASGYAD

-3561 PYAQLQWLA
+3561 PNAQLQWLA
-3570 GDSIYAGGFTIGQSG
+3570 SDSIYAGGYAVSQSG
-3585 AAADSMATPFKP
+3585 AAADSMVTPFKP
-3597 AYIARTPSSWSTGPL
+3597 GFTGWDIKPYVNNPL
-3612 ASNLS
+3612 ASNVS
-3617 SSGVPAR
+3617 STGAPVMKWNL
-3624 ADVYPLFAFGPDS
+3624 PLFAFGPNSS
-3637 AAGPGNSGTQAARIY
+3637 AGSANSGTQAARIY
-3652 AVKGDLLGVNV
+3652 AVTGDLVGVNS
-3663 GRIVQFYDAKHAGI
+3663 GRILEFFDARHAGI
-3677 TWYEGAQPVWMKAGR
+3677 TWYEGGQPVWMKAGR
-3692 DIVSSGT
+3692 DIVGSGT
-3699 ALLEGVRGSES
+3699 ALLEEVEGTGSGGVGFRN
-3710 DMMFDNSSNLFVHN
+3710 FSNLFVHN
-3724 NAYDVSLVSAGR
+3724 NAYDVSVVSAGR
-3736 DILSSSFNVAGP
+3736 DILNSSFNVAGP

-3761 QDKGSVVSLGPI
+3761 QDKGSVVSLGPV
-3773 VQGDKRP
+3773 VQGDKRA

-3795 DYVRFVKPYLDPA
+3795 DYLRFVKPYLDSS
-3808 NVAKTGVPLAD
+3808 NVAQTGVPLAD
-3819 QSGKVVKSYEGELA
+3819 QAGKVVKSYETELA
-3833 GWLTERYGFKGTA
+3833 TWLVERYGFKGTA
-3846 AEALAFY
+3846 AEALAYY

-3865 RDVYFAELKAGG
+3865 RNVYFAELKAGG

-3882 WDSSRYGSFLR
+3882 ADSSRYGSFLR
-3893 SRNAIASLAPV
+3893 SRNAIAGLAPA
-3904 TDAGGKAISYAGDII
+3904 TDASGKAISYAGDIV
-3919 MYRGTL
+3919 MYRGTF
-3925 ALYNTGSGYY
+3925 ALFNSGSGKY

-3940 RSGYVHTNFGGDIQ
+3940 RSAYVHTNFGGDIQ

-3984 IDLFSH
+3984 INLFSH

-4038 WGNVTLSSDV
+4038 WGNVTLSSNV

-4095 LKVMNAAN
+4095 LTVMNAAN

-4127 SAAATQATTAAQD
+4127 SAAATQATTAAQE

-4167 APPDSAQAMPQDGA
+4167 APPDSAQATPADDA

>member
-1 MTKLHT
+1 M
-7 AQRPVPHVDTG
+7 G

-48 TPARAQQAF
+48 TPACAQQAF

-62 AAKGAAQNTAAS
+62 AAKGAAQHTAAS

-103 SINNLNLTA
+103 SLNNLNLAA

-119 AAQAQARQNAAG
+119 ASQAQARQAAAG
-131 DPSVPNG
+131 GASAPNG

-213 QSRPSQIQ
+213 QARPSQIQ

-229 VLLVNRN
+229 LLLVNRN

-247 TRSLVAAAARISDAQ
+247 TRSLVAAAARIGDAQ
-262 FQKDGIYSPGTAGA
+262 FQKEGIYSPGTAGA
-276 TTLTDAAGKVQVQA
+276 TTFADAAGKVQVQA
-290 GARIASNAPKGST
+290 GARIASNMPKGST

-322 GTPKGQ
+322 STPKGQ
-328 ALLAAGDSF
+328 ALLAGGDSF
-337 NIKKGVGTDGNP
+337 TIKKGVGTDGNP

-366 TSGKVVNTG
+366 TAGKVVNTG

-395 VLLASTTTATRG
+395 VLFASTTTATRG
-407 TIHLNALGSDAAVT
+407 TIHLNALGSEAAVT

-451 AATSTENILAVNDR
+451 VVTSTENILAVNDR

-475 TGTVEFLGD
+475 AGTVEFMGD

-490 GGQIAVNAASRSLVR
+490 GGQIAVNAASRSLLR
-505 DGAQL
+505 DGAQF

-569 YDSDR
+569 DDSDR

-607 GGKDVVTQAGSRI
+607 GGKDVVTQLGSSI

-654 DLQYAGVYK
+654 DLPYAGVYK

-670 RWGKEASAFYANP
+670 RWGKDASAHYANP

-705 IATGSAVLEGGIA
+705 VATGSAVLEGGIA
-718 GDVFQGE
+718 GEVFQGE
-725 RQAQAPQALLDGYQQ
+725 RQALLDGYQQ

-760 DKRTGV
+760 DQRTGV
-766 LQHALSAV
+766 LQHVLSAV

-781 RLQDGIAAGL
+781 RVQDGIAAGL
-791 DVTSA
+791 AVAGA
-796 LEPERQGKLL
+796 LAPERQGKLL

-829 VDSALQVADGGNITV
+829 VDSALQVADGGNITM
-844 FGKDVAINASLRS
+844 FGKDVAINSSLRS
-857 RGGSIMAGNVLN
+857 HGGSILAGNVLN
-869 QIGALGLVD
+869 QIGALGMLD

-885 PVGKLVLADG
+885 PLGKLVLADG

-919 LNGGTV
+919 VNGGNV
-925 SLRAY
+925 SLRAV
-930 GDVRIGSGSLIDVS
+930 GDVRIGSASLIDVS
-944 SGAAILAQAKQQG
+944 SGAAILSQAKQQG
-957 GKGGNVTLASYG
+957 GKGGNLTLASYG
-969 PKADLVLGE
+969 AQADLLLGE

-992 LELQANKIVIGQLD
+992 LELQANKIVIGQAD
-1006 KPEAGILQLDG
+1006 KPAAGALQLG
-1017 GFFDKGFSSYSLVGK
+1017 GDFFEQGFSSYSLVGK
-1032 QGLTVADGTQVD
+1032 QGLTVAEGTQVE
-1044 VRMPVLRVLDN
+1044 VRMPVLRVVDN
-1055 DSLALWTPEQ
+1055 EKLALWTPEPVTQ
-1065 YTENALKGTLTQ
+1065 NAVKGTLTQ
-1077 RKGASLALQVGDIQ
+1077 RKGASLALQVGDVR
-1091 SGAADMASAGLLVG
+1091 SGAADMASAELLVG
-1105 KGAVVNVD
+1105 KNAVVSVD
-1113 AGQAIK
+1113 AGQSIK
-1119 LSSVGQLTVDGRLN
+1119 LSSVGQLTVEGRLN
-1133 AWGGKISLGGVGV
+1133 AWGGKISLGGVAV
-1146 DVNVS
+1146 DTPVS

-1175 RAVTATDV
+1175 RAITATDA

-1189 KVIDGGSIVVGGE
+1189 KVLDGGSIVIGGE
-1202 INHAQGSTSAASLFV
+1202 IDHAQGSTSAASLFV
-1217 VVRDGAVLDASG
+1217 VVRGGAVLDASG

-1238 VNGVNGAAV
+1238 VNGAAI

-1289 SPEYR
+1289 TPEYL
-1294 KELAQ
+1294 KVLATP
-1299 ARVLQGRQLKL
+1299 RVLQGRQLRL
-1310 TQHQVASDLPDG
+1310 TQQQGASDLADG
-1322 VSAQDAAQ
+1322 MSAQEAAQ

-1342 QVDAGGFGNLA
+1342 QVEAGGFGSLA

-1358 SFDGDV
+1358 SFDGNV
-1364 SLTMQQSFQLYGAPM
+1364 SLTLQQSFQLYGAPM

-1386 GAKVSIAAPYVRLAT
+1386 GAKVSIAAPYVRLASV
-1401 IKPVGRDFYVRP
+1401 KPVGRDYYVRP
-1413 GSAGES
+1413 GSAGAS
-1419 PVASQIRIEGDL
+1419 PVASQIRLAGDL
-1431 IDVRGL
+1431 IDVRGM
-1437 VDIAANDVRLS
+1437 VDIAANDVRLT

-1492 AVRVGSGL
+1492 AVRVGSGS
-1500 VEGKFGY
+1500 VDGKFGY
-1507 DPARSLRIARTTDSV
+1507 DPAHSLTIGRSTESM

-1551 RLAIGAA
+1551 RLSIGAA
-1558 RYNNDKSLSVN
+1558 RYDNDKSLTVN

-1617 LRVGVEMAGVAVD
+1617 LRIGVQMAGVAVD

-1652 GRGGSTDARYHPL
+1652 GRGGSTDARTHPL
-1665 AQVNANGG
+1665 VQVGANGG

-1687 VPGVQTPQ
+1687 VPGVQAPQ
-1695 APAGGEKGAADAAVG
+1695 SPSGGGKAASDAAVG
-1710 RQVTIGNGVPGL
+1710 RQVTIDDGVPGL

-1746 VQAGQ
+1746 GLADQ
-1751 GGSAALAQQLRNG
+1751 GSADTLAQQLRNG
-1764 SWAAPGTL
+1764 SWAASGTL

-1811 VDAQTRGIPRA
+1811 ADAQTRGIPRA

-1863 MLGSSNVST
+1863 MLGSSNSSN
-1872 GEIEILADGAPA
+1872 GEIEILADVAPA
-1884 TSGAGLVSVRASSLN
+1884 TSGTGLVSVRASSLN

-1905 IVVGNIPTVAYGQG
+1905 IVVGNTPTVTYGQG
-1919 GNYVNFGVNSARA
+1919 GNYVNFDVNSARA
-1932 IYLRAGAVL
+1932 IYLRAGAIL
-1941 SAPEVFLVAQDPGNY
+1941 SAPEVFLVAQDPSNY
-1956 MQGDGLIDI
+1956 NFGDGLIDI

-1992 ADMHV
+1992 PDMHV
-1997 LAASNGLLNAA
+1997 LAASNGLMNVA

-2014 RGGIRIGV
+2014 RGGISIGV
-2022 CDDACAGTST
+2022 CADVCAGT

-2085 RSSGLAMNQGVLERL
+2085 RSSGLAMNEGVLDRL

-2119 ADSVNFYGDVM
+2119 ADSVNFYGDVV

-2137 SGKSTLDRLVLTT
+2137 TGKSTLERLVLTT

-2157 GADTVATIRTANLI
+2157 GADAVATIRTAKLI

-2206 PFTQPAG
+2206 PYTQPAG
-2213 VGSFDRLAL
+2213 VASFDRLAL

-2234 VSANHKG
+2234 VTANHKG

-2253 AGKGYQVSGGKLNIS
+2253 AGKGYQVSGGNLNII

-2298 VAPVKNNDGLGA
+2298 AAAVKNNDGLGA
-2310 QLTLHGDSVSLA
+2310 QLALHGDSVTVA

-2327 PSGKLTISA
+2327 PSGKLTVNA
-2336 QHDISVADGA
+2336 QHDIRLADGA

-2373 RAGDIRQAAGSV
+2373 RAGDIGQAAAAV

-2427 GTVVPY
+2427 GSVVPY
-2433 KKGSVDVRAQTL
+2433 KKGSVDVRAHTL
-2445 GAGGTLDSQFAA
+2445 GAGGTLDSQFAV

-2462 SDGGV
+2462 TEGGV

-2483 NELKAGEVQVSVDNG
+2483 NELKAGDVQVSVDNG
-2498 RLTVAGVIDASGE
+2498 RLTVAGTIDASGE

-2524 TLAGNAVLDAHGTVL
+2524 TLTGNAVLDAHGTVL

-2551 NRAMVELNSGEG
+2551 NRAMVELNAGEG
-2563 TLDLA
+2563 TLNLA
-2568 GSAQIDVRHGTAAV
+2568 GGAQIDLRHGTSAV

-2587 GEYDGAARGTVEL
+2587 GEYDGAARGTLEL

-2607 GGSRTDA
+2607 GGARTDI
-2614 DAATFGDIG
+2614 DAATFGDVGIA
-2623 VHAGGGL
+2623 AGGGF
-2630 TIRGAKSIAVNAM
+2630 TVRGAKSIAVNAM
-2643 QRYDDAAYELAP
+2643 QRYDDAAYAT
-2655 GANGQPVQDL
+2655 DL

-2677 AYLDSKHA
+2677 AYLDSKHV

-2714 DALHLRP
+2714 DVLHVRP

-2732 DLVVQGDLDLSGMRY
+2732 DLVVQGDLDLSDMRY
-2747 ASLNPRFQQTGV
+2747 ASLNPRFQASNV

-2809 DVIVPGQ
+2809 DLIVPGQ
-2816 GVTVADGTLFPGGI
+2816 GVTVADGTLFPGG
-2830 ALNYDLPLKGFNLD
+2830 AVLNYELPVKGFNLS
-2844 ANTRLPAAVTLD
+2844 ANTRLPVAVTLD

-2940 VGSLIPSGTD
+2940 VGALIPSGTD
-2950 VKLMAN
+2950 VKLMPN
-2956 VEAIELRPDVAGSQ
+2956 VEAIALRPEVAGSQ

-2990 LVAGADLDAVD
+2990 LVAGADLAAAD

-3008 PDHGTLRLADSH
+3008 PEHGTLRLADSH
-3020 YGMYGILVPP
+3020 YGMYGVLVPP
-3030 KGVQYWSQAAAD
+3030 KGVQYWTKEAQE
-3042 LGIEG
+3042 LGEREGIPG
-3047 IVAGEIITDEFLSQ
+3047 IVAGEPITEEFTSQ
-3061 FSTNIVDFCAADPT
+3061 FGQTVEVFCANDT
-3075 MCVLKVAY
+3075 SLCVLKVAY

-3101 DVLDPVAMK
+3101 DLLDPVAIG
-3110 WLTICEEYPA
+3110 WPTLCEEYPT

-3141 RTGTGDLDLV
+3141 RTGTGDLDLL

-3165 TAGMSSTATLPGDP
+3165 TAGMSSTATAPGDP

-3200 EHLVDGGA
+3200 EHLVDGGT
-3208 GSIYRA
+3208 GSMYRA
-3214 WYPDQGGNL
+3214 WYPEQGGNL
-3223 LLKVDGDLSGSLLG
+3223 LLKVAGDLTGSLLS
-3237 RSAAINL
+3237 RSAATNL

-3255 TAVGNWLWRQGSG
+3255 TAGGNWLWRQGSG

-3309 GNLRAD
+3309 GNLRAE

-3325 AQGSSYDGNINT
+3325 AQGSSYNANINT

-3345 VGSTGRVNAD
+3345 VGSTGRVHAD

-3378 MPNAGHMNGALVDLR
+3378 MPYAGHMNGALVDLR

-3484 GYSWFSLWT
+3484 GNSWFSLWT

-3500 FSAGGNLTPLTGPIG
+3500 FSAGGNLTPLTASIG

-3525 SIVRVAAAHGSLY
+3525 SIVRVVAAHGSLY

-3544 DRNGADSYAA
+3544 DSNAANSYAA

-3561 PYAQLQWLA
+3561 PNAQLQWLA

-3597 AYIARTPSSWSTGPL
+3597 AYLALTPNSWLTGPL

-3617 SSGVPAR
+3617 STGAPAR
-3624 ADVYPLFAFGPDS
+3624 EGVYPLFAFGPDS

-3663 GRIVQFYDAKHAGI
+3663 GRIVEFYDAKHAGI

-3699 ALLEGVRGSES
+3699 ALLEGVGASEG
-3710 DMMFDNSSNLFVHN
+3710 DMMFNNSSNLFVHN
-3724 NAYDVSLVSAGR
+3724 NAQDVSVVSAGR
-3736 DILSSSFNVAGP
+3736 DILGSSFNVVGP

-3761 QDKGSVVSLGPI
+3761 QDKGSIVSLGPI

-3780 GASIAMQAGVGAAGL
+3780 GAGIAMQAGVGAAGL
-3795 DYVRFVKPYLDPA
+3795 DYLRFVKPYLDPA
-3808 NVAKTGVPLAD
+3808 NVAQAGVPLAD
-3819 QSGKVVKSYEGELA
+3819 QAGKVVKAYDSDLA
-3833 GWLTERYGFKGTA
+3833 TWLVERYAFKGTPT
-3846 AEALAFY
+3846 EAQAFY
-3853 LALPEPQQRVFA
+3853 LALPEPQQRMFA
-3865 RDVYFAELKAGG
+3865 REVYFAELKAGG

-3882 WDSSRYGSFLR
+3882 AGSSRQGSFLR
-3893 SRNAIASLAPV
+3893 SRNAIEGLAPA
-3904 TDAGGKAISYAGDII
+3904 TDASGKAISYAGDII
-3919 MYRGTL
+3919 MYRGTFG
-3925 ALYNTGSGYY
+3925 LYNPSSGRD

-3984 IDLFSH
+3984 IDLYSH
-3990 GSILLGQSRVMTT
+3990 ASILLGQSRVMTT

-4095 LKVMNAAN
+4095 LTVMNAAN

-4127 SAAATQATTAAQD
+4127 SAAATQATAAAQD

-4153 PSVFTVRVLGFGSD
+4153 PSVFTVRVLGFGND
-4167 APPDSAQAMPQDGA
+4167 APPDSAQAAPQDGA

-4196 LGLGPL
+4196 LGLGTL

>member
-1 MTKLHT
+1 
-7 AQRPVPHVDTG
+7 
-18 AQRSSTLGSRLRLTP
+18 
-33 LAYALTTMLMAGAFT
+33 MAGAFT

-62 AAKGAAQNTAAS
+62 AAKGAAQNTAS
-74 SGRLPNGQP
+74 TSGRLPNGQP

-103 SINNLNLTA
+103 SLNNLNLAA

-119 AAQAQARQNAAG
+119 AAQAQARQAAASG
-131 DPSVPNG
+131 ASVPNG

-161 VQTVAAGKTAV
+161 VQTVANGKTAV

-213 QSRPSQIQ
+213 QARPSQIQ

-236 GIVFTGTSQVD
+236 GIVFAGTSQVD
-247 TRSLVAAAARISDAQ
+247 TRSLVAAAARIGDAQ

-276 TTLTDAAGKVQVQA
+276 TTFTDAAGKVQVQA
-290 GARIASNAPKGST
+290 GARLSSNAPKGST

-322 GTPKGQ
+322 STPKGQ

-337 NIKKGVGTDGNP
+337 AIKKGVGTDGNP
-349 LSTTRGSEVTPQ
+349 LSSTRGSEVTPQ
-361 FAAGS
+361 FAAGG
-366 TSGKVVNTG
+366 TAGKVVNTG

-381 GDITLAGR
+381 GDVTLAGR
-389 TVQQDG
+389 DVRQEG
-395 VLLASTTTATRG
+395 VVLASTTMATRG

-451 AATSTENILAVNDR
+451 AVTSTENILAVNDR

-475 TGTVEFLGD
+475 AGTVEFMGD

-490 GGQIAVNAASRSLVR
+490 GGQIAVNAASRSRSLVR

-546 ALINNNIW
+546 ALLNNNIW

-600 QGGTVSF
+600 QGGTVTF
-607 GGKDVVTQAGSRI
+607 GGKDVVTQLGSAI

-654 DLQYAGVYK
+654 DLAYLGVYK

-670 RWGKEASAFYANP
+670 RWGKDASAFYANP
-683 LIAAQQRLEN
+683 LVAAQKRLEN

-705 IATGSAVLEGGIA
+705 VATGSAVLEGGIA
-718 GDVFQGE
+718 GEVFQGE
-725 RQAQAPQALLDGYQQ
+725 RQTQAPQALLDGYQQ

-766 LQHALSAV
+766 LQHVLSAV
-774 MDEVRLT
+774 MDDVRLA
-781 RLQDGIAAGL
+781 RVQDGIAAGL
-791 DVTSA
+791 DVTGA
-796 LEPERQGKLL
+796 LASERQGKLL
-806 LDTNLLNEQQLGAI
+806 LDTGLLNEQHLGAI
-820 RIAAKGAIT
+820 RLAAKGSIT

-844 FGKDVAINASLRS
+844 YAKDVAINASLRS
-857 RGGSIMAGNVLN
+857 HGGSIMAGNVLN
-869 QIGALGLVD
+869 QIGALGMVD
-878 TFVNPGA
+878 TLVNPGG
-885 PVGKLVLADG
+885 PGGQLLLAAG
-895 VSLDTSGLLA
+895 VSLDTSGLLS

-919 LNGGTV
+919 INGGNV
-925 SLRAY
+925 SLRAN
-930 GDVRIGSGSLIDVS
+930 GDVRIGNGSLIDVS
-944 SGAAILAQAKQQG
+944 SGAAILSQAKQQG
-957 GKGGNVTLASYG
+957 GKGGSVTLASYG
-969 PKADLVLGE
+969 AQADLLLGE

-983 GHGVQGGGK
+983 GHGVAGGGK
-992 LELQANKIVIGQLD
+992 LELQANKILVGQAD
-1006 KPEAGILQLDG
+1006 TAQKGTLQLGAD
-1017 GFFDKGFSSYSLVGK
+1017 FFDKGFSSYSLLGK

-1044 VRMPVLRVLDN
+1044 VRMPVLRVVDN
-1055 DSLALWTPEQ
+1055 EKLALWTPEQ
-1065 YTENALKGTLTQ
+1065 VTENALKGTLTQ
-1077 RKGASLALQVGDIQ
+1077 RKGASLALQVGDVQ
-1091 SGAADMASAGLLVG
+1091 SGAADMATAELLVG
-1105 KGAVVNVD
+1105 KNVVVNVD
-1113 AGQAIK
+1113 AGQSIK
-1119 LSSVGQLTVDGRLN
+1119 LASVGQLTVEGRLN

-1160 RSLWIGENAVLDVAS
+1160 RSIWIGENAVLDVAS
-1175 RAVTATDV
+1175 RAVTATDA

-1189 KVIDGGSIVVGGE
+1189 KVVDGGSIVVGGE
-1202 INHAQGSTSAASLFV
+1202 INHAQGSTSAVSLFV
-1217 VVRDGAVLDASG
+1217 VVCDGAVLDASG

-1238 VNGVNGAAV
+1238 AAI

-1289 SPEYR
+1289 TPEY
-1294 KELAQ
+1294 KKTLATT
-1299 ARVLQGRQLKL
+1299 RVLQGRQLRL
-1310 TQHQVASDLPDG
+1310 TQRQGASDLADG
-1322 VSAQDAAQ
+1322 VHAQDAAPL
-1330 VLQYGHGRFSVE
+1330 LQYGHGRFSVE
-1342 QVDAGGFGNLA
+1342 QVETGGFANLA

-1364 SLTMQQSFQLYGAPM
+1364 SLKMQQSFQLYGAPV
-1379 LSPGSKP
+1379 LSPGSSP
-1386 GAKVSIAAPYVRLAT
+1386 GARISIAAPYVRLAS
-1401 IKPVGRDFYVRP
+1401 IKPAGRDFYVTP
-1413 GSAGES
+1413 GSAGAS
-1419 PVASQIRIEGDL
+1419 PLASQISMAGDL
-1431 IDVRGL
+1431 IDVRGM
-1437 VDIAANDVRLS
+1437 VNIVADDVRLT

-1469 VLSSPGDMTLS
+1469 VLSTPGDMTLS

-1492 AVRVGSGL
+1492 AVRAGYGL
-1500 VEGKFGY
+1500 IDGKFGY
-1507 DPARSLRIARTTDSV
+1507 NPAHRLNIARASDSV

-1529 FGSLELE
+1529 FGSLELG

-1551 RLAIGAA
+1551 RLSIGAA
-1558 RYNNDKSLSVN
+1558 GYDNDKSLTVN

-1591 DGQAWNVDGKPAA
+1591 DGQAWNVDGKLAA
-1604 LLGVGGFSGQGGL
+1604 FMGVGGFSAQGG

-1630 VQPGALLDLSGGG
+1630 VRPGALLDLSGGG

-1665 AQVNANGG
+1665 MQVGANGG

-1687 VPGVQTPQ
+1687 VPGVQAPQ
-1695 APAGGEKGAADAAVG
+1695 SPSGADKAASDAAVG

-1746 VQAGQ
+1746 GLATQ
-1751 GGSAALAQQLRNG
+1751 GSAGSLAQPLRNG

-1811 VDAQTRGIPRA
+1811 ADAQTRGIPRA
-1822 MLPSDAKTLKLTLAQ
+1822 QLPSDAKTLKLTLAQ
-1837 DGGLDTFQFR
+1837 DGGLDTFQFK

-1852 AAAEGGYGGTV
+1852 GAAEGGYGGTV
-1863 MLGSSNVST
+1863 LLGSSNVAN

-1884 TSGAGLVSVRASSLN
+1884 TSGAGQVSVRASSLN
-1899 NIGAAR
+1899 KIGAAR
-1905 IVVGNIPTVAYGQG
+1905 IVVGNTPTVTYGQG

-1956 MQGDGLIDI
+1956 QLGDGVIDI
-1965 APGAGIS
+1965 APGAGIN
-1972 TLGRGKAAYDAN
+1972 TVGRGKAAYDAN
-1984 DGFIYKTR
+1984 DGFIYKSR
-1992 ADMHV
+1992 ADMHM
-1997 LAASNGLLNAA
+1997 LAASNGLMNVA

-2022 CDDACAGTST
+2022 CADACAGTGTGT

-2077 AAAQASGT
+2077 AAAQANGT
-2085 RSSGLAMNQGVLERL
+2085 RSSGLAMNQGVLDRL

-2119 ADSVNFYGDVM
+2119 ADGVNFYGDVV
-2130 LDTYDKS
+2130 LDTYDKGT
-2137 SGKSTLDRLVLTT
+2137 GKSTLERLVLTT

-2157 GADTVATIRTANLI
+2157 GADAVATIRTANLI

-2213 VGSFDRLAL
+2213 VASFDRLAL
-2222 GFGTVNLKASGQ
+2222 GFANVNLKASGQ
-2234 VSANHKG
+2234 VTANHKG
-2241 SLSVYQTQGAYE
+2241 SLSVYQAQGAYE
-2253 AGKGYQVSGGKLNIS
+2253 TGKGYQYSGGKLNII

-2286 ALKVTAP
+2286 ALTVTAP
-2293 AGAAP
+2293 AGVAP
-2298 VAPVKNNDGLGA
+2298 AVPVKNNAALGA
-2310 QLTLHGDSVSLA
+2310 QLALNGDSVSVA

-2327 PSGKLTISA
+2327 PSGKLTVSA
-2336 QHDISVADGA
+2336 RHDITLADGA

-2373 RAGDIRQAAGSV
+2373 RAGDIRAASGSV
-2385 IDLSAENNR
+2385 IDLSAEHNR

-2405 AAGMVDLQGKIV
+2405 AAGMVDLQGKIL

-2445 GAGGTLDSQFAA
+2445 GAGGTLDSQFAS

-2462 SDGGV
+2462 TEGGV

-2498 RLTVAGVIDASGE
+2498 RLTVAGTLDASGE
-2511 RVGSIRLAGKHGL
+2511 RVGSIRLAGKHGV

-2551 NRAMVELNSGEG
+2551 NRATVELNAGEG
-2563 TLDLA
+2563 ILDLA
-2568 GSAQIDVRHGTAAV
+2568 GGAQIDLRHGTAAV

-2587 GEYDGAARGTVEL
+2587 GEYDGAARGTLEL

-2614 DAATFGDIG
+2614 DAATFGDI
-2623 VHAGGGL
+2623 AIATGGGF
-2630 TIRGAKSIAVNAM
+2630 TVRGAKSIAVNAM
-2643 QRYDDAAYELAP
+2643 QRYDDAAYAT
-2655 GANGQPVQDL
+2655 DL

-2701 NGKLAGLTTAAYA
+2701 NIKLAGLTTAAYA

-2747 ASLNPRFQQTGV
+2747 ASLNPRFQASNV

-2795 KGWVLLPGRDINGS
+2795 KGWILLPGRDFNGS

-2830 ALNYDLPLKGFNLD
+2830 ALNYDVPLKAFYLD
-2844 ANTRLPAAVTLD
+2844 ANTRLPVAMTLD
-2856 QAVTLPAGT
+2856 QVVTLPAGT

-2877 IVHAAGSLLATAQ
+2877 IVHAAGTLLATQQ
-2890 TLDAGMRLDAGSVLK
+2890 TFAAGMRFDAGSVLA
-2905 QTVKVSAMTWPKG
+2905 QMVKVRAMTWPKG

-2929 SFMLNGNLALA
+2929 VFALNGNLALA
-2940 VGSLIPSGTD
+2940 VGALIPSGTD
-2950 VKLMAN
+2950 VKLMAG
-2956 VEAIELRPDVAGSQ
+2956 VDAIELRPDVAGSQ

-2990 LVAGADLDAVD
+2990 LVAGADLDAAD

-3008 PDHGTLRLADSH
+3008 PAHGTLRLADSH

-3047 IVAGEIITDEFLSQ
+3047 IVAGEIITDEFLSN
-3061 FSTNIVDFCAADPT
+3061 FGTNIVDFCAGDPT

-3083 VWTKAGAEE
+3083 VWTRVGAEE

-3101 DVLDPVAMK
+3101 DVVDLAGLGWPT
-3110 WLTICEEYPA
+3110 LCEENPS
-3120 WCGTSSPTFDYKASS
+3120 WCGTSSPSYNYKPSS

-3165 TAGMSSTATLPGDP
+3165 TAGMSSTPTSAGDP
-3179 FNQARAR
+3179 FNLPRSR
-3186 NADGK
+3186 NADGT
-3191 VLNNPDGEH
+3191 VLANPDGAH
-3200 EHLVDGGA
+3200 EHLVNGGA
-3208 GSIYRA
+3208 DSIYRA

-3223 LLKVDGDLSGSLLG
+3223 LLKVAGDLSGSLLD
-3237 RSAAINL
+3237 AASSSNE
-3244 RPVTA
+3244 RPVSKDGMA
-3249 DAGYDS
+3249 DS
-3255 TAVGNWLWRQGSG
+3255 VAVGNWLWRQGSG
-3268 GLAIGG
+3268 GVATGG
-3274 LAQPVA
+3274 PAQPTA
-3280 WWVNFGTYVGRST
+3280 WWINFGSYVGRDT
-3293 LADDVLGF
+3293 LADTVLGF

-3309 GNLRAD
+3309 GNVRAD
-3315 VAGDAGALAL
+3315 VAGDAGVLAPL
-3325 AQGSSYDGNINT
+3325 TGNTYNASINP

-3345 VGSTGRVNAD
+3345 VGGTGRVQAD
-3355 GSMLLTGGG
+3355 GGLLLTGGG
-3364 DLDLRVGGAINPAG
+3364 DLDLRVGGALNPAG
-3378 MPNAGHMNGALVDLR
+3378 KAGGGHMNGALVDLR

-3398 SAAQLGSLK
+3398 LATQLGSVA
-3407 LQYGTQSTDH
+3407 LQYGTQATDH
-3417 APKETRAY
+3417 VPLETRAF
-3425 DAFTATRATPQGG
+3425 DAFRATRASPRGG

-3447 FSVATLGDQVLQDVA
+3447 FSVATLGDQVVQDVA
-3462 DPGRVLMVNPTSA
+3462 DPGRVTPFNATPFTGA
-3475 LAPSGELGI
+3475 AGEQGF

-3493 PHTALDL
+3493 PRTALDL
-3500 FSAGGNLTPLTGPIG
+3500 FSAGGNMTPVTAPVG
-3515 TETDFATIYP
+3515 TATDLAIVYP
-3525 SIVRVAAAHGSLY
+3525 SIVRAAAAHGSLY
-3538 YGKTIV
+3538 YGKAIGSTNTV
-3544 DRNGADSYAA
+3544 REYDA

-3561 PYAQLQWLA
+3561 GYAQLQWLA
-3570 GDSIYAGGFTIGQSG
+3570 SDSIYAGGFAISQSG
-3585 AAADSMATPFKP
+3585 AAADSIATPFKP
-3597 AYIARTPSSWSTGPL
+3597 GFTGWDIKPYVSSPLATNVSSTGT
-3612 ASNLS
+3612 
-3617 SSGVPAR
+3617 PATKWNF
-3624 ADVYPLFAFGPDS
+3624 PLFAFGPNS
-3637 AAGPGNSGTQAARIY
+3637 SAGPANSGTQVARIY
-3652 AVKGDLLGVNV
+3652 AVTGDLVGVNS
-3663 GRIVQFYDAKHAGI
+3663 GRIIEFFDARHAGI
-3677 TWYEGAQPVWMKAGR
+3677 TWYEGGQPVWMKAGR
-3692 DIVSSGT
+3692 DIVGSGT
-3699 ALLEGVRGSES
+3699 AQLEAIEGSASNS
-3710 DMMFDNSSNLFVHN
+3710 DMSFRNISNLVVHN
-3724 NAYDVSLVSAGR
+3724 NAYDVSVVSAGR
-3736 DILSSSFNVAGP
+3736 DILNSSFNVAGP

-3780 GASIAMQAGVGAAGL
+3780 GAGIAMQAGVGAAGL
-3795 DYVRFVKPYLDPA
+3795 DYLRFVKPYLDPA
-3808 NVAKTGVPLAD
+3808 NVAKTGVPLAE
-3819 QSGKVVKSYEGELA
+3819 QAGKVVKSYETELVT
-3833 GWLTERYGFKGTA
+3833 WLVERYGFKGTP
-3846 AEALAFY
+3846 AEAQAFY

-3882 WDSSRYGSFLR
+3882 WDSARYGSFLR
-3893 SRNAIASLAPV
+3893 SRNAIAALAPA
-3904 TDAGGKAISYAGDII
+3904 TDASGKTIAYAGDIV
-3919 MYRGTL
+3919 MYRG
-3925 ALYNTGSGYY
+3925 LYGVRNENEQRWYY
-3935 DRIVP
+3935 YP

-3974 SGVITKGGGN
+3974 SGVMTKGGGN
-3984 IDLFSH
+3984 IELFSH

-4085 RVSGNVNLAA
+4085 RVSGSVNLAA
-4095 LKVMNAAN
+4095 LTVMNAAN
-4103 IQVKGEAKGM
+4103 IQVKGESRGM

-4127 SAAATQATTAAQD
+4127 SAAATQATTAAQE

-4167 APPDSAQAMPQDGA
+4167 APTDSAQATPADGA

>member
-7 AQRPVPHVDTG
+7 AQRPVPNIDTG

-62 AAKGAAQNTAAS
+62 AAKGAVQNTAAS

-83 LPLGSRPEGQQ
+83 LPLGSRPDGQQ

-103 SINNLNLTA
+103 SLNNLNLAA

-119 AAQAQARQNAAG
+119 AAQAQARQAAAG
-131 DPSVPNG
+131 GASVPNG
-138 LAQGGLQVDTNS
+138 LVQGGLQVDTNS

-155 LNAQAP
+155 LNAQGP
-161 VQTVAAGKTAV
+161 VQTVANGKTAV

-213 QSRPSQIQ
+213 LARPSQIQ

-229 VLLVNRN
+229 VMLVNRN
-236 GIVFTGTSQVD
+236 GIVFNGTSQVD

-262 FQKDGIYSPGTAGA
+262 FQKNGIYSPGTAGA
-276 TTLTDAAGKVQVQA
+276 TTFTDAAGKVQVQA

-309 MLLGKEVHNGGEI
+309 MLLGKEVHNAGEI
-322 GTPKGQ
+322 NTPKGQ
-328 ALLAAGDSF
+328 ALLAAGDNFS
-337 NIKKGVGTDGNP
+337 IKKGVGTDGNP
-349 LSTTRGSEVTPQ
+349 LSSTRGSEVTPQ
-361 FAAGS
+361 FAAAS
-366 TSGKVVNTG
+366 TAGKVVNTG

-389 TVQQDG
+389 DVRQDG

-421 LGRGA
+421 MGRGA

-451 AATSTENILAVNDR
+451 VVTSTENILAVNDR

-475 TGTVEFLGD
+475 AGTVEFMGD

-524 NNVEINVQG
+524 NNVDINVQG

-554 VDRRKLVLVPKGTNG
+554 VDRRKLVFVPKGTNG

-607 GGKDVVTQAGSRI
+607 GGKDVVTQAGSGI

-654 DLQYAGVYK
+654 DLAYAGVYK

-670 RWGKEASAFYANP
+670 RWGTDASAFYANP

-693 GYTVGRDAGKLV
+693 GYTAGRDAGKLV
-705 IATGSAVLEGGIA
+705 IATGSAVLEGAIA
-718 GDVFQGE
+718 GEVFQGE
-725 RQAQAPQALLDGYQQ
+725 RQTQAPQALLDGYQQ

-766 LQHALSAV
+766 LQHVLSAV
-774 MDEVRLT
+774 MDEVGLT
-781 RLQDGIAAGL
+781 RVQDGIAAGL
-791 DVTSA
+791 AVAGA
-796 LEPERQGKLL
+796 LAPERQGKLL
-806 LDTNLLNEQQLGAI
+806 LDTSLLNEQQLGAI
-820 RIAAKGAIT
+820 RLAAKGSIT
-829 VDSALQVADGGNITV
+829 VDSALQVADGGNITL
-844 FGKDVAINASLRS
+844 FAKDVAINSSLRS
-857 RGGSIMAGNVLN
+857 HGGSIMAGNVLN
-869 QIGALGLVD
+869 QIGALGMND
-878 TFVNPGA
+878 TLVNPGGPA
-885 PVGKLVLADG
+885 GKLLLADG
-895 VSLDTSGLLA
+895 VTLDTSGLLA

-919 LNGGTV
+919 LNGGNV

-930 GDVRIGSGSLIDVS
+930 GDVRIGNGSLIDVS
-944 SGAAILAQAKQQG
+944 SGAAILSQAKQQG

-969 PKADLVLGE
+969 PQADLLLAE

-983 GHGVQGGGK
+983 GHGVAGGGK
-992 LELQANKIVIGQLD
+992 LELQANKILLGQAD
-1006 KPEAGILQLDG
+1006 TAQKGTLQLGAD
-1017 GFFDKGFSSYSLVGK
+1017 FFDKGFSSYSLLGK

-1044 VRMPVLRVLDN
+1044 VRMPVLRVVDN
-1055 DSLALWTPEQ
+1055 EKLALWTPEQ
-1065 YTENALKGTLTQ
+1065 VTQNAVKGTLTQ
-1077 RKGASLALQVGDIQ
+1077 RKGASLALQVGDVQ
-1091 SGAADMASAGLLVG
+1091 SDAADMASAELLVG
-1105 KGAVVNVD
+1105 KNAVVNVD

-1119 LSSVGQLTVDGRLN
+1119 LSSVGQLTVEGRLN

-1146 DVNVS
+1146 GVSVS

-1160 RSLWIGENAVLDVAS
+1160 RSIWIGENAVLDVAS

-1189 KVIDGGSIVVGGE
+1189 KVVDGGSIVIGGE
-1202 INHAQGSTSAASLFV
+1202 IDHAQGSTSAASLFV

-1238 VNGVNGAAV
+1238 AAI

-1289 SPEYR
+1289 TPEYR

-1310 TQHQVASDLPDG
+1310 TQQQVASDLAAD
-1322 VSAQDAAQ
+1322 VTAQDGET
-1330 VLQYGHGRFSVE
+1330 VLQYGHGRLSVE
-1342 QVDAGGFGNLA
+1342 QVDAGGFANLA

-1364 SLTMQQSFQLYGAPM
+1364 SLKMQQSFQLYGAPA
-1379 LSPGSKP
+1379 LAPGSSP
-1386 GAKVSIAAPYVRLAT
+1386 DAKVKVSAPYVRLASV
-1401 IKPVGRDFYVRP
+1401 KPVGRDFYVTP
-1413 GSAGES
+1413 GTAGAS
-1419 PVASQIRIEGDL
+1419 PVASQISFEGGL

-1437 VDIAANDVRLS
+1437 VNIVADDVRLT

-1459 LGWDGNQATT
+1459 LGWDGNQPTT
-1469 VLSSPGDMTLS
+1469 VLSTQGDMTLS

-1492 AVRVGSGL
+1492 AVRAGVGATPGNTS
-1500 VEGKFGY
+1500 Y
-1507 DPARSLRIARTTDSV
+1507 DPKRTLTIARSTDTI
-1522 PAMPYSA
+1522 PAVPYSA
-1529 FGSLELE
+1529 FGMLQFGG
-1536 AAHIEQGGVVRAPLG
+1536 AHIEQGGIVRAPLG
-1551 RLAIGAA
+1551 LINLGVSTFASQ
-1558 RYNNDKSLSVN
+1558 NSLSIN

-1577 VSGAGLV
+1577 VSAAGMV
-1584 MPYGGTV
+1584 MPYGGTA
-1591 DGQAWNVDGKPAA
+1591 DGQNWNVDGKKTEFI
-1604 LLGVGGFSGQGGL
+1604 GVGGTAANGAM
-1617 LRVGVEMAGVAVD
+1617 RVGIDIAGVEVAVK
-1630 VQPGALLDLSGGG
+1630 PGALLDLSGGG
-1643 ELTGAGFIA
+1643 ELAGAGFIS

-1665 AQVNANGG
+1665 AQVGANGG
-1673 FVLPGLATNPVYAI
+1673 FTLPGLATNPVYAI
-1687 VPGVQTPQ
+1687 VPGTQTPQ
-1695 APAGGEKGAADAAVG
+1695 APAGGEKGAADPAVG

-1746 VQAGQ
+1746 GLAGQ
-1751 GGSAALAQQLRNG
+1751 GGAAALAQPLRNG

-1811 VDAQTRGIPRA
+1811 ADAQTRGIPRPL
-1822 MLPSDAKTLKLTLAQ
+1822 LPADAKTLKLQLAPGAGI
-1837 DGGLDTFQFR
+1837 DAFQFD

-1852 AAAEGGYGGTV
+1852 GAATGGFGGTV
-1863 MLGSSNVST
+1863 SVIPG
-1872 GEIEILADGAPA
+1872 GPEDIEIVSEGAAA
-1884 TSGAGLVSVRASSLN
+1884 TRGFGGVTVRASTLN
-1899 NIGAAR
+1899 AIGAAR
-1905 IVVGNIPTVAYGQG
+1905 IVVGSTPIVIYGQG
-1919 GNYVNFGVNSARA
+1919 GNYVSFGTAQAHN
-1932 IYLRAGAVL
+1932 IYLRAGAIL
-1941 SAPEVFLVAQDPGNY
+1941 SAPEVLLLARDPWNIEWTA
-1956 MQGDGLIDI
+1956 GLIDI
-1965 APGAGIS
+1965 APGAGIN
-1972 TLGRGKAAYDAN
+1972 TVGRGKVAYDAN
-1984 DGFIYKTR
+1984 DGFVYQSNAGIH
-1992 ADMHV
+1992 M
-1997 LAASNGLLNAA
+1997 LAASNGLMNVA

-2014 RGGIRIGV
+2014 RGGISIGV
-2022 CDDACAGTST
+2022 CGDTCTDKGT

-2041 LLSTNGRFELD
+2041 LLSTNGQFELD

-2057 GTRNLSLSVGAI
+2057 GTRNLSLAVGAI

-2085 RSSGLAMNQGVLERL
+2085 RSSGLAMNQGVLDRL

-2119 ADSVNFYGDVM
+2119 ADSVNFYGDVV
-2130 LDTYDKS
+2130 LDTYDKT
-2137 SGKSTLDRLVLTT
+2137 SGKSTLERLVLTT
-2150 PAMYGQG
+2150 PAMYGHG
-2157 GADTVATIRTANLI
+2157 EAGTVATIRTANLI

-2179 GNVIAHGAGTGSGTL
+2179 GNIIAHGAGTGSGTL

-2213 VGSFDRLAL
+2213 VASFDRLAL
-2222 GFGTVNLKASGQ
+2222 GFANVNLKASGQ
-2234 VSANHKG
+2234 VTANHKG
-2241 SLSVYQTQGAYE
+2241 SLSVYQAQGAYE
-2253 AGKGYQVSGGKLNIS
+2253 TGKGYQYSGGNLTIS

-2286 ALKVTAP
+2286 ALKVAAP

-2298 VAPVKNNDGLGA
+2298 VAPVKNDDALGA
-2310 QLTLHGDSVSLA
+2310 QLALNGDSVTVA

-2327 PSGKLTISA
+2327 PSGKLTVNA
-2336 QHDISVADGA
+2336 QHDITLADGA

-2359 VDKYSWGGDVTLDS
+2359 VDKYSWGGDVILDS
-2373 RAGDIRQAAGSV
+2373 RAGDIRAAGGSV

-2405 AAGMVDLQGKIV
+2405 AAGMVDLQGKLL

-2433 KKGSVDVRAQTL
+2433 KKSSVDVRAQTL
-2445 GAGGTLDSQFAA
+2445 GAGGTLDSQFAS

-2462 SDGGV
+2462 TEGGV
-2467 TGGRS
+2467 TGTRS

-2524 TLAGNAVLDAHGTVL
+2524 TLTGNAVLDAHGTLL

-2551 NRAMVELNSGEG
+2551 NRATVELNAGEG

-2568 GSAQIDVRHGTAAV
+2568 GGAQIDVRHGTAAV
-2582 AGKGK
+2582 LGKGK
-2587 GEYDGAARGTVEL
+2587 GEYDGAARGTLEL
-2600 SAPRLGS
+2600 TAPRLGS
-2607 GGSRTDA
+2607 GGARTDA
-2614 DAATFGDIG
+2614 DAATFGDVAIA
-2623 VHAGGGL
+2623 AGGGL

-2643 QRYDDAAYELAP
+2643 QRYDDAAYAT
-2655 GANGQPVQDL
+2655 DL

-2732 DLVVQGDLDLSGMRY
+2732 DLVVRGDLDLSGMRY
-2747 ASLNPRFQQTGV
+2747 ASLNPRFQQTAV

-2795 KGWVLLPGRDINGS
+2795 SGWILLPGRDINGS

-2830 ALNYDLPLKGFNLD
+2830 ALNYDLPLKAFLLSE
-2844 ANTRLPAAVTLD
+2844 NTRLPVAMTLD

-2905 QTVKVSAMTWPKG
+2905 QTVKVGAMTWPKG

-2929 SFMLNGNLALA
+2929 VFALNGNLALA

-2950 VKLMAN
+2950 VKLMAG
-2956 VEAIELRPDVAGSQ
+2956 VESIALRPDVAGSQ

-2990 LVAGADLDAVD
+2990 LVAGADLDAAD

-3008 PDHGTLRLADSH
+3008 PAHGTLRLADNH
-3020 YGMYGILVPP
+3020 YGVYGVLVPP

-3061 FSTNIVDFCAADPT
+3061 FETNIVDFCAGDPT

-3083 VWTKAGAEE
+3083 VWTKTGAEE

-3101 DVLDPVAMK
+3101 DLLDPVAMG
-3110 WLTICEEYPA
+3110 WPTMCEENPT
-3120 WCGTSSPTFDYKASS
+3120 WCGTSSPSYNYKPSS
-3135 LRYSVL
+3135 LRHSVL

-3165 TAGMSSTATLPGDP
+3165 TAGMSSVATSAGDP
-3179 FNQARAR
+3179 YNQARPR

-3191 VLNNPDGEH
+3191 VLSNPDGVH
-3200 EHLVDGGA
+3200 EGLVNGDA
-3208 GSIYRA
+3208 GSVYRA

-3223 LLKVDGDLSGSLLG
+3223 LLKVAGDLTGSLMTG
-3237 RSAAINL
+3237 SAATNL
-3244 RPVTA
+3244 RPVSS
-3249 DAGYDS
+3249 DSGHDS

-3268 GLAIGG
+3268 GVATGG
-3274 LAQPVA
+3274 QAQPVA
-3280 WWVNFGTYVGRST
+3280 WWINFGSYVGDASGNKY
-3293 LADDVLGF
+3293 ADKLLGF

-3309 GNLRAD
+3309 GNVRAD
-3315 VAGDAGALAL
+3315 VGGDAGVQALL
-3325 AQGSSYDGNINT
+3325 SGSSFDGNINP

-3345 VGSTGRVNAD
+3345 VGGTGRVQAD
-3355 GSMLLTGGG
+3355 GSLMLTGGG
-3364 DLDLRVGGAINPAG
+3364 DLDLRVGGALNPAG
-3378 MPNAGHMNGALVDLR
+3378 MQGGKHMNGVLVDLR
-3393 GHAET
+3393 GHAEA
-3398 SAAQLGSLK
+3398 SATQLGSVALE
-3407 LQYGTQSTDH
+3407 YGSQATQH
-3417 APKETRAY
+3417 VPLETRAY
-3425 DAFTATRATPQGG
+3425 DAFTATRAAPNGG

-3447 FSVATLGDQVLQDVA
+3447 FTVATLGDQVLQDVA
-3462 DPGRVLMVNPTSA
+3462 DPGRVPLLIASPFVSA
-3475 LAPSGELGI
+3475 AGETGV

-3493 PHTALDL
+3493 PRTALDL
-3500 FSAGGNLTPLTGPIG
+3500 FSAGGNMTPLTAPVG
-3515 TETDFATIYP
+3515 TATDLAVVYP
-3525 SIVRVAAAHGSLY
+3525 SIVRVAAPNGSLY
-3538 YGKTIV
+3538 YGKAIASWNNAT
-3544 DRNGADSYAA
+3544 SYAD
-3554 PLLLAPS
+3554 PLVLAPS
-3561 PYAQLQWLA
+3561 PNAQLAWLA
-3570 GDSIYAGGFTIGQSG
+3570 GDSIYAGGYAVSQSG

-3597 AYIARTPSSWSTGPL
+3597 AFMGWSTNVADSTPVSGNVSSTGAPSTR
-3612 ASNLS
+3612 SNF
-3617 SSGVPAR
+3617 
-3624 ADVYPLFAFGPDS
+3624 PLFAFGPDS
-3637 AAGPGNSGTQAARIY
+3637 AAGPANSGTQAARMY
-3652 AVKGDLLGVNV
+3652 AVKGDLIGVNS
-3663 GRIVQFYDAKHAGI
+3663 GRMVEFYDAKHAGL

-3699 ALLEGVRGSES
+3699 ALLDSINGSE
-3710 DMMFDNSSNLFVHN
+3710 NSNGMIFRNYSNLFVHN
-3724 NAYDVSLVSAGR
+3724 NAFDVSVVSAGR
-3736 DILSSSFNVAGP
+3736 DILGSSFNVAGP

-3761 QDKGSVVSLGPI
+3761 QDKGSVVSLGP
-3773 VQGDKRP
+3773 VVAGDKRP
-3780 GASIAMQAGVGAAGL
+3780 GAGIAMQAGVGAAGL
-3795 DYVRFVKPYLDPA
+3795 DYLRFVKPYLDPA
-3808 NVAKTGVPLAD
+3808 NVAQAGVPLAG
-3819 QSGKVVKSYEGELA
+3819 QAGKVVKSYESELA
-3833 GWLTERYGFKGTA
+3833 TWLVERYGFKGTP
-3846 AEALAFY
+3846 AEAQAFY
-3853 LALPEPQQRVFA
+3853 LALAEPQQRVFA
-3865 RDVYFAELKAGG
+3865 RNVYFAELKAGG
-3877 REYND
+3877 REFND
-3882 WDSSRYGSFLR
+3882 ADNPRHGSFLR
-3893 SRNAIASLAPV
+3893 SRNAIAGLAPA
-3904 TDAGGKAISYAGDII
+3904 TDASGKAISYAGDII
-3919 MYRGTL
+3919 MYRGVYVSRDDATQR
-3925 ALYNTGSGYY
+3925 T
-3935 DRIVP
+3935 P

-3990 GSILLGQSRVMTT
+3990 GSILLGQSRIMTT

-4009 GWSSQGD
+4009 GWSSAGD

-4095 LKVMNAAN
+4095 LTVMNAAN

-4113 PTVASVNVAAMTNA
+4113 PAVASVNVAAMTNA
-4127 SAAATQATTAAQD
+4127 SAAATQATAAAQE

-4167 APPDSAQAMPQDGA
+4167 APPDSAQATPADGA